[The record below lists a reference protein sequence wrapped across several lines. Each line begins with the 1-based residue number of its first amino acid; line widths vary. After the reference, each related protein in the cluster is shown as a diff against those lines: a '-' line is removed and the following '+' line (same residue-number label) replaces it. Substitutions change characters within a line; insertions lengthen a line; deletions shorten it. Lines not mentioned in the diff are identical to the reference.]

1 MRSTGIR
8 QSSERVVSDYSINIF
23 DSVDNNAIFDTVS
36 NYLINNIKYMSCT
49 PSNPKL
55 DKLLELTNNDVRKS
69 TEYLATIEDTS
80 FREWYQEKTG
90 RDFNEESIDANTVNA
105 IIAYNNRKTINT
117 QDYVQNVRTSRTGIF
132 GNDIAKEDHAINI
145 LSTIYLKSQGS
156 IRKALANR
164 KRKGEKEALKDKA
177 GNELSPQAAIKLT
190 MITYLN
196 RHLKENDKKLTQE
209 QKAYVGTIIRNLY
222 DGGNY
227 NRNELFDIVINS
239 PEVVSL
245 SKEFGIDTNEDFE
258 SNDDVKEDSEQNS
271 RQDDQETI
279 AALRADWSEL
289 SDQRKDIDKNV
300 SKEVKE
306 WFARLPKTNSNSF
319 INEQPD
325 TSNNTYSGIAESAT
339 FSSSFKALN
348 NYGNF
353 SSVETM
359 VESFHTIAE
368 RFKEVSHLEYAA
380 RLLEDEA
387 NVQIRNKIFTQLK
400 QSIWER
406 NEVIQSA
413 DGSNIVTKNRNTF
426 PKLNLQNK
434 ILNSF
439 DSLIHNPSIM
449 ANDIA
454 VLDELK
460 NRLSTLNN
468 SNTNEIQEISE
479 KLAAIFNKYNFGIN
493 RQGVVNYIRSFG
505 DSQLSN
511 ITSLINDLLE
521 FNKVVANASNILK
534 IDNEAQRI
542 YYAGEYSKAKNDE
555 EYTVVP
561 FDKSQLQYK
570 GGYANNIANR
580 ISDRFKDYQ
589 IVDSE
594 FNSINAENNLVSDIL
609 KNNYISKFFE
619 RINDNRYND
628 NPTANTELRDY
639 LVKFTNIPQYQYSN
653 ILIEKTL
660 SNGKVIP
667 GLLRLTDTGY
677 ELTEYY
683 REFGAQLYNGVS
695 NEVTGKAKSYKD
707 INALEWDI
715 ITLNEYANNGDNYE
729 MAKGVKKSKFFT
741 QTPSDAPKTF
751 VFNSYKLDYAGLFNT
766 GNYRANYEGK
776 MSYYYGNNKRQ
787 DVKSNSTLEAIKRG
801 ERTSTTRYESDGN
814 IDYWKKIKVGDIV
827 KFENNNGET
836 VLVRIIS
843 PLKKLDNNI
852 DVDIWSKKE
861 GWNKEYFEREVRP
874 RLNEAWQFEYELI
887 NNTYSINHGHPIYVA
902 YANIYAK
909 ELAEMAQA
917 INFLFET
924 TVENGVVTIMSD
936 ENGKPK
942 IKEEFKD
949 LRKSEA
955 RLNYH
960 YRKGILD
967 GNGRPTGNVF
977 KFRSLL
983 IDKVKNLSRYNSE
996 TAKSVDMNWL
1006 FEGGDVFSLLYGGK
1020 NSEISLIQDENGEYN
1035 IRLTGELRNS
1045 VYNYIDNYINY
1056 RIQESVAKYY
1066 SDKEFV
1072 DKYKNASQ
1080 ESFNSFIAEMVLN
1093 YEIQYNNLNDMFF
1106 GDEAYYKDSRD
1117 TIKRNKE
1124 YQAGGLA
1131 YAGYDLYNVQK
1142 HLGDITVAPN
1152 KTISIDSSFK
1162 YITLEDIQSSGKVLD
1177 DLKKQLDIANV
1188 SKETRAFILKQF
1200 SKDKSEVTDAQ
1211 SFITLDEFVR
1221 RMYLRGEYDSYKDL
1235 IEALYDETKP
1245 IDNVKLG
1252 ELSKKIQVQKNFYY
1266 DLEIDNDAKLANPI
1280 QIKNAEF
1287 VLIPRF
1293 LGNSEL
1299 GALAKYMTDNN
1310 IGQVNFTT
1318 TEKATT
1324 NRVLEFWDSHGKFP
1338 SKDKLKQFNLDVQTK
1353 YKTGW
1358 YSNLYTQQDIPQ
1370 HMDGEN
1376 KAGLQI
1382 VKKLIDNIGNTPE
1395 GQSLIKDFFDNF
1407 TANIQDSFKDA
1418 ASRIGVSI
1426 DARGNV
1432 VYEEGKVKID
1442 NNQFIALIKDELTRR
1457 GLDSNY
1463 RKYAEINPETGLPYM
1478 PAWTNLVRSKIE
1490 NIVNSI
1496 FTNRVTRQVLP
1507 GFHASQVS
1515 DVGITALSGRT
1526 DLRDLMQSKVE
1537 EKHGYSLG
1545 RKLTYHK
1552 DGSQIVEILLP
1563 KWMVKAYNTYDNE
1576 GNLVH
1581 EVTLEDLQ
1589 NAGLDTMIGYRI
1601 PTEGKQSIAVMKVV
1615 GLLDESQGST
1625 IVVPDEWVLQT
1636 GADFDIDSIYGIYHT
1651 AYFDRNGKPHKVEYI
1666 DGEDEVS
1673 TYRRYIGYINSL
1685 IDKETRK
1692 ATNSEF
1698 TKEEFKEAR
1707 KAARETV
1714 RKANEEYDKFLT
1726 DQVRDLIAETDET
1739 WAELPREIKDNLT
1752 ITFKSKELKF
1762 GERVDAIVSKMDFY
1776 KSEYANDEYV
1786 AKFAQQYR
1794 NIQSVIN
1801 EQREFYQNVK
1811 DNAEQLAIDY
1821 ADETRRARLEQT
1833 IQARAEIVGAMSLE
1847 EFSQLTVAQQNTR
1860 DARNN
1865 KIVDT
1870 FINIMNLPVSIGE
1883 NLSSSN
1889 FEDIKAAKSN
1899 IFEGLSETYRNIN
1912 SVIAQNWYRDANMSG
1927 ARLKAISV
1935 NRDNFASIGNKAK
1948 TIIDGA
1954 HGGFRFVYTYNTE
1967 KEAKDAQAKLRK
1979 RFRDVTRS
1987 GKEVMVDH
1995 NQLGWSYDNL
2005 NIDNRLITPY
2015 SSETTALILDG
2026 VKEGGV
2032 PNVDLYTFDVYK
2044 SIVDCGANYETSIL
2058 FVNQPVITELIA
2070 RQNANDNVFGETGFN
2085 PLIGLRRDMYIRL
2098 AKTVGIP
2105 ANSITKKTRLKDVK
2119 AMLEARGITINEDE
2133 LLEEGIR
2140 VTELREHLK
2149 DDVESTSYNNTDNL
2163 IYQIKALR
2171 AFEYFKEIGD
2181 QINTN
2186 MMVITSDKFGA
2197 GKSANEIDNVINRI
2211 TDIKNNNIARI
2222 KKGNPVL
2229 KAVTEE
2235 GNKYLIDAI
2244 YPKISFNTINDI
2256 NQDDS
2261 ESAYPSLYYQLK
2273 YSCIATEKIIR
2284 DSEIFKTQTPQFRE
2298 LVSKFDVRNL
2308 QTIQQLESFI
2318 INMSQAQSNFV
2329 NTNRF
2334 ITRSDNEFIPSYN
2347 LNLISSQQNTR
2358 ARLYGYTDV
2367 VGSFDMSD
2375 MSEKNVEAFMK
2386 LSPANKVVLIQRYT
2400 SDDNL
2405 FKNLNVEYKGR
2416 RNSYD
2421 RISII
2426 DSTISTESQYQMF
2439 RNAWHS
2445 NNPFVKLTAM
2455 DLVRYSMVVEG
2466 YKFKGGTVSKI
2477 IPVELLYGQDTGI
2490 DSDNGVSIATNIIN
2504 DSDKAINSMIQYGS
2518 ETGTYERLSNDDKAI
2533 EKLRDLFFRTNP
2545 NNPDVLTFE
2554 NKKYKESNK
2563 IVFNRLGVGMLSFK
2577 EAQERRMITG
2587 SEDNRK
2593 YRHYAKTN
2601 DNNKVLR
2608 LYKLVYDNDVVYML
2622 PTNPLE
2628 QNEIGEVSVNPDNNR
2643 MYLPLDILEEV
2654 SIRQHDPAFISSINI
2669 AMNSDIRKFV
2679 VLPKVF
2685 EVGASLLIEEA
2696 FPNSTVLTSPIK
2708 GQQIDTSR
2716 RYIIATTDNQAILD
2730 TIEFLEAVGITNYVV
2745 AAPNMNYG
2753 NIRKLIN
2760 DRNNEDIA
2768 AKRLQTAMTKLEA
2781 NEIQLRKKKSDNSE
2795 SPYYAQLKAS
2805 INQTIE
2811 DVNVNGIG
2819 FVPVLQTVVDNTGFR
2834 AGGYFRYEKEGN
2846 VYIVTNLGRIT
2857 TKSVSLTP
2865 DYMYSKKV
2873 TINSVSQLQ
2882 FPRRNAITQ
2891 VVKENARLY
2900 KFANNNII
2908 RVQTEDNFINEDIL
2922 ESALIDNDKEINDY
2936 ISRVIESVER
2946 SNANVEEAAL
2956 NDAFRSFT
2964 AIDLRS
2970 NTATKLND
2978 NLREQALRI
2987 INGYTNRRIDDF
2999 LFDIHN
3005 FFTTYVTNPDGTYK
3019 LDENGNKIVQEKWSI
3034 TNKKLFDR
3042 MLEDETLRTR
3052 YEMFLDD
3059 INRFVEDYS
3068 IIEAIQPYNI
3078 DEAYTVS
3085 ETEEE
3090 IEGLRRTNDM
3100 LKQIKD
3106 KFKRIK
3112 DLDNVVK
3119 RSTKM
3124 YFDNYIT
3131 SLSSDPRVQ
3140 SNMLS
3145 ITEAFEDENFF
3156 QFWLAD
3162 SQETHIPIVQIVLKQ
3177 MMNQLR
3183 ASEIEARDKKIAF
3196 TSAISAI
3203 IEDAKNNGIDV
3214 SLNDILDENGNLLLP
3229 YNETF
3234 TEKLRLLK
3242 EAVKLAQIEDP
3253 NGRDGLIYK
3262 KAKDELEKFLIDNVE
3277 REYVKEMYQEYYNTN
3292 QLLNKYPETYV
3303 KLMKLLHEEGDILST
3318 MIDNDY
3324 STLTVQN
3331 ERRLN
3336 EIQSELT
3343 EMRAVIDVD
3352 GNYKENYYEAN
3363 AVNNYL
3369 LSRRQ
3374 LNNKYKENRPKD
3386 AFTIRYKQA
3395 IEGLQY
3401 PETFETYRES
3411 AEWLKANTDYKLKG
3425 EFLDELKKAYMD
3437 TRAGNPFDSFV
3448 RTMAYG
3454 KYDETGV
3461 IDGTKF
3467 TEVQI
3472 ANLKKHQEQMFAAA
3486 VGRVKPNEE
3495 QAQKWLDEHISY
3507 INTVYYEAMYV
3518 AMNKMGKV
3526 VFDKWYNEN
3535 HVLNP
3540 ITKEYEPLA
3549 IWKQMVVK
3557 DEANNM
3563 EYSPKYKW
3571 LETKVKDKYKNPNY
3585 DEVKL
3590 QPSTNKYR
3598 NDKYYGMNN
3607 YQQQLYN
3614 EVDNLLNSLVKDKR
3628 SRAYIN
3634 RGYLPNQAV
3643 EQPHQGFTD
3652 YWQDFKRSHGWYD
3665 TPNKSDIELNLYKR
3679 FSNAPMLHSLS
3690 EIKLLP
3696 IREKQEGETT
3706 DEYLAYVRETQAKN
3720 NELRKQRAQENA
3732 ERNNPNVLER
3742 LNSFIDS
3749 MYNFNTRND
3758 IARLAKITSN
3768 QLRNMDII
3776 KRNPNDKL
3784 MDNRLLS
3791 RITGKQEIRTT
3802 KSDDSNIVKHFE
3814 NQVRKLVFNEFEM
3827 DEGTRS
3833 KVSRVMRNMVS
3844 SKFMMLNV
3852 TGGIAN
3858 VLYGKTQI
3866 QMEMAA
3872 GQFFKYKDF
3881 RKGEN
3886 EWMQNIGSYLADAYN
3901 ETTNN
3906 ETNAVIRLFNVIESD
3921 MVTERYG
3928 KGNNPM
3934 GKLENLLFIQQ
3945 TAGEHYM
3952 QNATLLAML
3961 HSHRVVAVNGKNKV
3975 MSFEQFAMGLRE
3987 EALLKVL
3994 RKNNPELVTKYETFR
4009 DKVLESYIE
4018 KERYVKFKAD
4028 IITDFLRS
4036 VPKEIREEFKATY
4049 KEDTKEERTKFE
4061 NHPSFRESLILKNGV
4076 ATLKP
4081 DSGLT
4086 NDDIAAFR
4094 NKVISV
4100 NHQIHGIYDKIGANQ
4115 LQQSWWGALL
4125 MQFHKHLV
4133 PGFQKRFGYRL
4144 GHFDGIYN
4152 ETRESISKGTY
4163 VSLGEFIAMPFK
4175 KYYELNDSNELQAV
4189 RTLQGI
4195 AKGYADFVA
4204 NLTTYYNILPE
4215 YDKANIRRCL
4225 GEWIAIT
4232 KAVALF
4238 VVGKLMLDDD
4248 DDSTQVADYI
4258 LYSADRLMSETI
4270 QYTPWGIANEGKKL
4284 YSQPVAALSIA
4295 SDNLKLLEACCSY
4308 IITGNPDDL
4317 YYNSGTYSG
4326 ENKLKVNIMKQIP
4339 LVNQIIKHQRL
4350 GANNSYYKV
4359 RSSPFSG
4366 LGQVVANMIT
4376 DEDEE

>member
-1 MRSTGIR
+1 
-8 QSSERVVSDYSINIF
+8 
-23 DSVDNNAIFDTVS
+23 
-36 NYLINNIKYMSCT
+36 MSCI

-55 DKLLELTNNDVRKS
+55 DKLLPLTNNDVRKS
-69 TEYLATIEDTS
+69 TEYLAIIEDDS
-80 FREWYQEKTG
+80 FRDWYKEKTG
-90 RDFNEESIDANTVNA
+90 RDFNDESIDNNTVNA
-105 IIAYNNRKTINT
+105 IIAYNNRETINT
-117 QDYVQNVRTSRTGIF
+117 QDYVQNVRTSRTGVF

-156 IRKALANR
+156 IRKALANK
-164 KRKGEKEALKDKA
+164 KRKGEEGIIKDKA
-177 GNELSPQAAIKLT
+177 GNELSPQAAVKLT

-196 RHLKENDKKLTQE
+196 RHLKENDKELTQE
-209 QKAYVGTIIRNLY
+209 QKSYIGTIIRNLY

-239 PEVVSL
+239 PEVISL
-245 SKEFGIDTNEDFE
+245 SKEFGIDTNEDYE
-258 SNDDVKEDSEQNS
+258 AGEDVKEDSEQNS
-271 RQDDQETI
+271 RQDDQESI

-289 SDQRKDIDKNV
+289 ADQRKNIDKNV

-306 WFARLPKTNSNSF
+306 WFARLPKTNSNAF
-319 INEQPD
+319 INEKPD
-325 TSNNTYSGIAESAT
+325 TSNNTYSGIAESAG
-339 FSSSFKALN
+339 FDSSFKAIN

-353 SSVETM
+353 SSVEAM
-359 VESFHTIAE
+359 VESFHTIAS

-387 NVQIRNKIFTQLK
+387 NVQIRNKIYTQLK

-406 NEVIQSA
+406 NEVVYSQ
-413 DGSNIVTKNRNTF
+413 DGSSIVTKNRNTF

-439 DSLIHNPSIM
+439 DSLIHNPSVM
-449 ANDIA
+449 TEDVA
-454 VLDELK
+454 VLEELK

-468 SNTNEIQEISE
+468 SNINEIQEITEQVS
-479 KLAAIFNKYNFGIN
+479 AIFNKYNFGVD
-493 RQGVVNYIRSFG
+493 RQGVVNYVRNFG
-505 DSQLSN
+505 DNQLSN
-511 ITSLINDLLE
+511 ITTLINDLLE
-521 FNKVVANASNILK
+521 FNKVVGKASNLLK

-542 YYAGEYSKAKNDE
+542 YYAGEYAKTKENE
-555 EYTVVP
+555 EYVVTP

-589 IVDSE
+589 IVNSE

-628 NPTANTELRDY
+628 NPTDNKELRDY
-639 LVKFTNIPQYQYSN
+639 LIQFTNIPQYQYSN

-660 SNGKVIP
+660 SNGKIVP

-729 MAKGVKKSKFFT
+729 MTKGVKKSKFFT

-751 VFNSYKLDYAGLFNT
+751 VFNSYKLDYTGLFNAN
-766 GNYRANYEGK
+766 GSIYR
-776 MSYYYGNNKRQ
+776 
-787 DVKSNSTLEAIKRG
+787 
-801 ERTSTTRYESDGN
+801 
-814 IDYWKKIKVGDIV
+814 
-827 KFENNNGET
+827 
-836 VLVRIIS
+836 
-843 PLKKLDNNI
+843 
-852 DVDIWSKKE
+852 
-861 GWNKEYFEREVRP
+861 
-874 RLNEAWQFEYELI
+874 
-887 NNTYSINHGHPIYVA
+887 GHPIYVS

-924 TVENGVVTIMSD
+924 TVENGVVTIVSD

-942 IKEEFKD
+942 IKDKFKD

-960 YRKGILD
+960 YRKSILD
-967 GNGRPTGNVF
+967 RNGNPTGNVF

-983 IDKVKNLSRYNSE
+983 IDKVNKIDNYKYSSSE
-996 TAKSVDMNWL
+996 IAKRVDMNWL
-1006 FEGGDVFSLLYGGK
+1006 FEGGNVFSLLYGGK

-1035 IRLTGELRNS
+1035 ISFTGGLRNS

-1056 RIQESVAKYY
+1056 RIQEAVAKY
-1066 SDKEFV
+1066 SSNKEFV

-1080 ESFNSFIAEMVLN
+1080 ESFNAFIAEMVLN

-1152 KTISIDSSFK
+1152 KTISVDSSFK
-1162 YITLEDIQSSGKVLD
+1162 YITLEDVQSSGGVIA
-1177 DLKKQLDIANV
+1177 DLKKQLKIANV
-1188 SKETRAFILKQF
+1188 SKETEAFILKQF
-1200 SKDKSEVTDAQ
+1200 AKDKSEVTDAQ

-1235 IEALYDETKP
+1235 IEALYDESKP

-1299 GALAKYMTDNN
+1299 GLLAKYMTDNN

-1338 SKDKLKQFNLDVQTK
+1338 SKKKLEMFTSDIQTK

-1395 GQSLIKDFFDNF
+1395 GQALIKDFFDNF

-1426 DARGNV
+1426 DAKGNV
-1432 VYEEGKVKID
+1432 VYEDGKAKID

-1463 RKYAEINPETGLPYM
+1463 RKYAEINPETGMPYM

-1496 FTNRVTRQVLP
+1496 FTNRITRQVLP

-1515 DVGITALSGRT
+1515 DIGMTSLSGRT

-1537 EKHGYSLG
+1537 EKHGYNLG

-1552 DGSQIVEILLP
+1552 DGNQEVEILLP
-1563 KWMVKAYNTYDNE
+1563 KWMVKGYNTYDNE

-1581 EVTLEDLQ
+1581 EVTIEDLQ
-1589 NAGLDTMIGYRI
+1589 AAGLDTMIGYRI
-1601 PTEGKQSIAVMKVV
+1601 PTEGKQSVAVMKVV

-1651 AYFDRNGKPHKVEYI
+1651 AYFDENGKPHKVEYI
-1666 DGEDEVS
+1666 EGEDDAAVE
-1673 TYRRYIGYINSL
+1673 RRYNNYLFSNL
-1685 IDKETRK
+1685 
-1692 ATNSEF
+1692 
-1698 TKEEFKEAR
+1698 TKENIQDAR
-1707 KAARETV
+1707 DIAI
-1714 RKANEEYDKFLT
+1714 
-1726 DQVRDLIAETDET
+1726 DLSQEGLSYA
-1739 WAELPREIKDNLT
+1739 
-1752 ITFKSKELKF
+1752 
-1762 GERVDAIVSKMDFY
+1762 DAY
-1776 KSEYANDEYV
+1776 KSAITKY
-1786 AKFAQQYR
+1786 
-1794 NIQSVIN
+1794 
-1801 EQREFYQNVK
+1801 
-1811 DNAEQLAIDY
+1811 AEQSGLY
-1821 ADETRRARLEQT
+1821 
-1833 IQARAEIVGAMSLE
+1833 SKE

-1935 NRDNFASIGNKAK
+1935 NRDNFASISNKAK

-1967 KEAKDAQAKLRK
+1967 KEAKDAQSKLRK
-1979 RFRDVTRS
+1979 RFRDVTRK

-2070 RQNANDNVFGETGFN
+2070 RQNANDNVFGETGFD
-2085 PLIGLRRDMYIRL
+2085 PLMGLKKDLYIRL
-2098 AKTVGIP
+2098 VRSLGIP
-2105 ANSITKKTRLKDVK
+2105 ANNISKKTRLKDIK
-2119 AMLEARGITINEDE
+2119 SMLGGKEISINENE

-2140 VTELREHLK
+2140 VNELKEHLK
-2149 DDVESTSYNNTDNL
+2149 DNVENIGYTNVDNL
-2163 IYQIKALR
+2163 IYQIKVLR

-2211 TDIKNNNIARI
+2211 ADIKNNNITRI

-2244 YPKISFNTINDI
+2244 YPKIGFNTINDI

-2298 LVSKFDVRNL
+2298 LVSKFDIRNL

-2318 INMSQAQSNFV
+2318 INMSQAQSSFV

-2334 ITRSDNEFIPSYN
+2334 ITKSDNEFIPSYN

-2386 LSPANKVVLIQRYT
+2386 LSPANKIVLIQRYT

-2490 DSDNGVSIATNIIN
+2490 DSDNGVSTATNIIN
-2504 DSDKAINSMIQYGS
+2504 DADRAINSMIQYSS
-2518 ETGTYERLSNDDKAI
+2518 ESGTYERASNDDKAI
-2533 EKLRDLFFRTNP
+2533 EKLRDLFFRTNH

-2554 NKKYKESNK
+2554 NKKYKESNR
-2563 IVFNRLGVGMLSFK
+2563 IVFNRLGIGMLSFK

-2608 LYKLVYDNDVVYML
+2608 LYKLVYHNDVVYML

-2628 QNEIGEVSVNPDNNR
+2628 QNEIGEVSVNPDNNK
-2643 MYLPLDILEEV
+2643 MYLSLDALKEI
-2654 SIRQHDPAFISSINI
+2654 SINQYDPAFISSVNI
-2669 AMNSDIRKFV
+2669 AMNSDIRKFI
-2679 VLPKVF
+2679 VLPRVF
-2685 EVGASLLIEEA
+2685 KVGASLIEEA

-2708 GQQIDTSR
+2708 NQQIDTSR

-2730 TIEFLEAVGITNYVV
+2730 TIESLEAAGITNYVV
-2745 AAPNMNYG
+2745 VAPNMNYG

-2760 DRNNEDIA
+2760 ERNNSDIA
-2768 AKRLQTAMTKLEA
+2768 AKRLQSAMTKLEA
-2781 NEIQLRKKKSDNSE
+2781 NEVQLRKKKSDNSE

-2805 INQTIE
+2805 INQTIN
-2811 DVNVNGIG
+2811 DVNVNGVG
-2819 FVPVLQTVVDNTGFR
+2819 FVPVLQTIVDNTGFR
-2834 AGGYFRYEKEGN
+2834 AGGYFRYEKEGE
-2846 VYIVTNLGRIT
+2846 VYIVTNLGRLT
-2857 TKSVSLTP
+2857 SKSVSLTP

-2873 TINSVSQLQ
+2873 TINSIAQLQ
-2882 FPRRNAITQ
+2882 FPRRNAIAQ
-2891 VVKENARLY
+2891 VVKENARLD

-2908 RVQTEDNFINEDIL
+2908 RVQTELDFINEDIL
-2922 ESALIDNDKEINDY
+2922 ESALVDNDREINDY

-2956 NDAFRSFT
+2956 NDAFRSFA

-2978 NLREQALRI
+2978 NLREQALKI

-3005 FFTTYVTNPDGTYK
+3005 FYTTYVVNSDGTYE
-3019 LDENGNKIVQEKWSI
+3019 LDENGNKIVKEKWSI

-3059 INRFVEDYS
+3059 INRFVEDYA
-3068 IIEAIQPYNI
+3068 IIEAIQPYDI
-3078 DEAYTVS
+3078 DEAHNLS

-3124 YFDNYIT
+3124 YFDSYIT

-3183 ASEIEARDKKIAF
+3183 ASEIDARDKKIAF

-3234 TEKLRLLK
+3234 TDKLRSLK

-3277 REYVKEMYQEYYNTN
+3277 REYVKEMYQEYYNMN

-3331 ERRLN
+3331 ERRLG
-3336 EIQSELT
+3336 EIRGELT
-3343 EMRAVIDVD
+3343 EMRATIDVD

-3369 LSRRQ
+3369 LARRQ
-3374 LNNKYKENRPKD
+3374 LNNKYKESKPKD
-3386 AFTIRYKQA
+3386 AFVIRYKQA

-3401 PETFETYRES
+3401 PETSETYKES
-3411 AEWLKANTDYKLKG
+3411 AEWLKANTDYKLKSQ
-3425 EFLDELKKAYMD
+3425 FLDELKKAYMD

-3454 KYDETGV
+3454 KYDETGT

-3467 TEVQI
+3467 TEVQV

-3486 VGRVKPNEE
+3486 VGRVKPNET
-3495 QAQKWLDEHISY
+3495 QAQEWLDNHVSY
-3507 INTVYYEAMYV
+3507 VNTVYYEAMYV
-3518 AMNKMGKV
+3518 AMNKMGKA
-3526 VFDKWYNEN
+3526 VFDKWYNDN

-3549 IWKQMVVK
+3549 IWRQMIVK

-3598 NDKYYGMNN
+3598 NDKYYGMNV
-3607 YQQQLYN
+3607 YQQKLYN
-3614 EVDNLLNSLVKDKR
+3614 EVDSLLNELVKDKR

-3791 RITGKQEIRTT
+3791 RITGKQEIRTA
-3802 KSDDSNIVKHFE
+3802 KSEDSNIVKHFE

-3844 SKFMMLNV
+3844 SKFMMLNI

-3928 KGNNPM
+3928 KGSNPM

-3961 HSHRVVAVNGKNKV
+3961 HSHRVVTVDGKNKV

-3994 RKNNPELVTKYETFR
+3994 RKNNPELVSKYETFR

-4036 VPKEIREEFKATY
+4036 VPKEIREEFKTTY
-4049 KEDTKEERTKFE
+4049 KEDTKEEQKKFE

-4086 NDDIAAFR
+4086 NEDIAAFR

-4133 PGFQKRFGYRL
+4133 PGYQKRFGYRL

-4163 VSLGEFIAMPFK
+4163 VSLGEFIIMPFK
-4175 KYYELNDSNELQAV
+4175 KYYELNNSNELQAV

-4258 LYSADRLMSETI
+4258 LYGADRLMSETI
-4270 QYTPWGIANEGKKL
+4270 QYTPWGLANEGKKL

-4350 GANNSYYKV
+4350 GSNNSYYKV

>member
-1 MRSTGIR
+1 M
-8 QSSERVVSDYSINIF
+8 NLF
-23 DSVDNNAIFDTVS
+23 DSIDNNAIFGNVS
-36 NYLINNIKYMSCT
+36 NNLINNIKYMSCI

-55 DKLLELTNNDVRKS
+55 DKLLTLINNDVRKS
-69 TEYLATIEDTS
+69 TEYLATIEDNS
-80 FREWYQEKTG
+80 FRDWYKEKTG
-90 RDFNEESIDANTVNA
+90 RDFNDENIDTNTVNA
-105 IIAYNNRKTINT
+105 IIAYNNRETINT
-117 QDYVQNVRTSRTGIF
+117 KDYVQNVRTSRTGVF

-145 LSTIYLKSQGS
+145 LATIYLKSQGS
-156 IRKALANR
+156 IRKALANK
-164 KRKGEKEALKDKA
+164 KRKGESEVIKDKA

-245 SKEFGIDTNEDFE
+245 SKEFGIDTNEDYE
-258 SNDDVKEDSEQNS
+258 AGDDVKEDSEQNS

-279 AALRADWSEL
+279 AALRADWSEI

-325 TSNNTYSGIAESAT
+325 TSNNTYSGMAESAT
-339 FSSSFKALN
+339 FSSSFKAIN

-353 SSVETM
+353 SSVEAM
-359 VESFHTIAE
+359 VESFHTIAA

-387 NVQIRNKIFTQLK
+387 NVQMRNKIFTQLK

-406 NEVIQSA
+406 NEVVYSQ
-413 DGSNIVTKNRNTF
+413 DGSNVVTKNRNTF

-460 NRLSTLNN
+460 NRLSTLKN
-468 SNTNEIQEISE
+468 SSINEIQEITE
-479 KLAAIFNKYNFGIN
+479 QIAAIFNKYNFGIN
-493 RQGVVNYIRSFG
+493 RQGVINYVRNFG
-505 DSQLSN
+505 DNQLSN
-511 ITSLINDLLE
+511 ISSIVDDLLE
-521 FNKVVANASNILK
+521 FNKVVGKATNLLK

-542 YYAGEYSKAKNDE
+542 YYAGEYAKTKENE
-555 EYTVVP
+555 EYVVVP

-580 ISDRFKDYQ
+580 ISNRFKDYQ

-628 NPTANTELRDY
+628 NPVSNTELRDY
-639 LVKFTNIPQYQYSN
+639 LVKFTNIPQYRYSN

-660 SNGKVIP
+660 SNGKIVP

-836 VLVRIIS
+836 VLVRVTS

-924 TVENGVVTIMSD
+924 TVENGVVTIISD

-996 TAKSVDMNWL
+996 TAKNVDMNWL
-1006 FEGGDVFSLLYGGK
+1006 FDGGDVFSCLYGGK

-1056 RIQESVAKYY
+1056 RIQEAVAKYY

-1142 HLGDITVAPN
+1142 HLGDIVVSPN
-1152 KTISIDSSFK
+1152 KTISVDSSFK
-1162 YITLEDIQSSGKVLD
+1162 YITLEDVQSKGGVIE
-1177 DLKKQLDIANV
+1177 DLKKQLKIAKV
-1188 SKETRAFILKQF
+1188 SKETEAFVLKQF
-1200 SKDKSEVTDAQ
+1200 AKDKSEVTDAQ
-1211 SFITLDEFVR
+1211 SLITLDEFVR
-1221 RMYLRGEYDSYKDL
+1221 RIYLRGEYDNYKDL
-1235 IEALYDETKP
+1235 IEALYDESKP

-1299 GALAKYMTDNN
+1299 GLLAKYMTDNN

-1324 NRVLEFWDSHGKFP
+1324 NRVLEFWDAHGKFP
-1338 SKDKLKQFNLDVQTK
+1338 SKERLKRFNEDIQTK

-1382 VKKLIDNIGNTPE
+1382 VKKLIDNIGNTHE

-1515 DVGITALSGRT
+1515 DVGMTALSGRT

-1537 EKHGYSLG
+1537 EKHGYGLG

-1692 ATNSEF
+1692 ATSSEF
-1698 TKEEFKEAR
+1698 TKEEFKETR

-1714 RKANEEYDKFLT
+1714 LKANEEYDKFLT

-1739 WAELPREIKDNLT
+1739 WAGLPREIKDNLT

-1776 KSEYANDEYV
+1776 ESEYANDEYV

-1847 EFSQLTVAQQNTR
+1847 EFSKLTVAQQNTR

-1967 KEAKDAQAKLRK
+1967 KEAKDAQRNLRK
-1979 RFRDVTRS
+1979 RFRDVTRK

-2098 AKTVGIP
+2098 AKSLGIP
-2105 ANSITKKTRLKDVK
+2105 ANSITKRTRLKDIK
-2119 AMLEARGITINEDE
+2119 SMLEAKGISINEDE

-2140 VTELREHLK
+2140 VTELKEHLK
-2149 DDVESTSYNNTDNL
+2149 DNVENIDSTNADNL

-2181 QINTN
+2181 QINAN

-2211 TDIKNNNIARI
+2211 TDIKKSNITRT

-2261 ESAYPSLYYQLK
+2261 ESVYPSLYYQLK

-2347 LNLISSQQNTR
+2347 LNLISSQQNIR

-2466 YKFKGGTVSKI
+2466 YKFKGGTISKI

-2490 DSDNGVSIATNIIN
+2490 DSDNGVSTATNIIN

-2518 ETGTYERLSNDDKAI
+2518 ETGTYERLSNDDNAI

-2563 IVFNRLGVGMLSFK
+2563 IVFNRLGVGVLSFK
-2577 EAQERRMITG
+2577 EAQERKMITG
-2587 SEDNRK
+2587 SENNRK

-2643 MYLPLDILEEV
+2643 MFLPLDILEEV
-2654 SIRQHDPAFISSINI
+2654 SINQYDPAFISSINI

-2679 VLPKVF
+2679 VLPKAF
-2685 EVGASLLIEEA
+2685 EAGANLLIEEA

-2708 GQQIDTSR
+2708 GQQVDTSR

-2730 TIEFLEAVGITNYVV
+2730 TIESLEAVGITNYVV

-2760 DRNNEDIA
+2760 DRNNIDIA

-2781 NEIQLRKKKSDNSE
+2781 NKVQLRKKKSDNSE

-2846 VYIVTNLGRIT
+2846 VYIVTNLGRVT

-2891 VVKENARLY
+2891 VVKENARLD

-2908 RVQTEDNFINEDIL
+2908 RVQTEDNFINEDVL

-3034 TNKKLFDR
+3034 TNKKLFDL
-3042 MLEDETLRTR
+3042 MLKDETLRTR

-3124 YFDNYIT
+3124 YFDSYIT

-3234 TEKLRLLK
+3234 TEKLRSLK

-3401 PETFETYRES
+3401 PETSETYRES
-3411 AEWLKANTDYKLKG
+3411 VEWLKANTDYKLKG

-3844 SKFMMLNV
+3844 SKFMMLNI

-3886 EWMQNIGSYLADAYN
+3886 EWIQNVGSYLADAYN

-3906 ETNAVIRLFNVIESD
+3906 ETNAIIRLFNVIESD

-4195 AKGYADFVA
+4195 AKGYADFVG

-4225 GEWIAIT
+4225 GEWIGIV

-4270 QYTPWGIANEGKKL
+4270 QYTPWGMINEGQKL
-4284 YSQPVAALSIA
+4284 YSQPVAAFSIA
-4295 SDNLKLLEACCSY
+4295 QDTLRLLGACCTY
-4308 IITGNPDDL
+4308 IVTGNSDDL
-4317 YYNSGTYSG
+4317 YYSSGSYSG
-4326 ENKLKVNIMKQIP
+4326 ENKLAVNFFKQVP
-4339 LVNQIIKHQRL
+4339 LVNQIRKHERL

-4366 LGQVVANMIT
+4366 LGQVIANMIT
-4376 DEDEE
+4376 GEDEE

>member
-1 MRSTGIR
+1 
-8 QSSERVVSDYSINIF
+8 
-23 DSVDNNAIFDTVS
+23 
-36 NYLINNIKYMSCT
+36 MSCT

-69 TEYLATIEDTS
+69 TEYLAIIEDTS

-90 RDFNEESIDANTVNA
+90 RDFNEESIDTNTVNA
-105 IIAYNNRKTINT
+105 IIAYNNRETINT
-117 QDYVQNVRTSRTGIF
+117 QDYVQNVRTSRTGVF

-164 KRKGEKEALKDKA
+164 KRKGEKEVLKDKA
-177 GNELSPQAAIKLT
+177 GNELSPQAAVKLT

-209 QKAYVGTIIRNLY
+209 QKTYIGTIIRNLY

-239 PEVVSL
+239 PEVISL
-245 SKEFGIDTNEDFE
+245 SKEFGIDTNEDYE
-258 SNDDVKEDSEQNS
+258 TNDDAKEGSEQDG
-271 RQDDQETI
+271 RQEDPETI
-279 AALRADWSEL
+279 ASLRADWSEL
-289 SDQRKDIDKNV
+289 ADQRKDIDKNV

-319 INEQPD
+319 INEKPD
-325 TSNNTYSGIAESAT
+325 TASDTYSGIAESAG

-353 SSVETM
+353 SSVEAM

-368 RFKEVSHLEYAA
+368 RFEEVSHLEYAA

-387 NVQIRNKIFTQLK
+387 NVQMRNKIFTQLK

-406 NEVIQSA
+406 NEVVYSQ
-413 DGSNIVTKNRNTF
+413 DGSNVVTKNRNTF

-460 NRLSTLNN
+460 NRLSTLKN
-468 SNTNEIQEISE
+468 SNTNEIQEITE
-479 KLAAIFNKYNFGIN
+479 QIAAIFNKYNFGIN
-493 RQGVVNYIRSFG
+493 RQGVVNYVRNFG
-505 DSQLSN
+505 DNQLSN
-511 ITSLINDLLE
+511 ISSIVDDLLE
-521 FNKVVANASNILK
+521 FNKVVGKATNLLK

-542 YYAGEYSKAKNDE
+542 YYAGEYAKTKENE
-555 EYTVVP
+555 EYVVVP

-580 ISDRFKDYQ
+580 ISNRFKDYQ

-628 NPTANTELRDY
+628 NPVSNTELRDY
-639 LVKFTNIPQYQYSN
+639 LVKFTNIPQYRYSN

-660 SNGKVIP
+660 SNGKIVP

-729 MAKGVKKSKFFT
+729 MTKGVKKSKFFT

-751 VFNSYKLDYAGLFNT
+751 VFNSYKLDYTGLFNAN
-766 GNYRANYEGK
+766 GSIYR
-776 MSYYYGNNKRQ
+776 
-787 DVKSNSTLEAIKRG
+787 
-801 ERTSTTRYESDGN
+801 
-814 IDYWKKIKVGDIV
+814 
-827 KFENNNGET
+827 
-836 VLVRIIS
+836 
-843 PLKKLDNNI
+843 
-852 DVDIWSKKE
+852 
-861 GWNKEYFEREVRP
+861 
-874 RLNEAWQFEYELI
+874 
-887 NNTYSINHGHPIYVA
+887 GHPIYVA

-924 TVENGVVTIMSD
+924 TVENGVVTIVSD

-960 YRKGILD
+960 YRKSILD
-967 GNGRPTGNVF
+967 SNGNPTGNVF

-983 IDKVKNLSRYNSE
+983 IDKIKNLSRYNSE
-996 TAKSVDMNWL
+996 TAKNVDMNWL

-1020 NSEISLIQDENGEYN
+1020 NNEISLIQDENGEYN

-1045 VYNYIDNYINY
+1045 VYNYIDSYINY
-1056 RIQESVAKYY
+1056 RIQEGIAKYSSY
-1066 SDKEFV
+1066 KEFV

-1080 ESFNSFIAEMVLN
+1080 ESFNAFIAEMVLN

-1124 YQAGGLA
+1124 YQSGGLA

-1152 KTISIDSSFK
+1152 KTISVDSSFK
-1162 YITLEDIQSSGKVLD
+1162 YITLEDVQSSGKVLD
-1177 DLKKQLDIANV
+1177 DLKKQLNIANV

-1338 SKDKLKQFNLDVQTK
+1338 SKEKLKQFNLDVQTK

-1418 ASRIGVSI
+1418 ASHIGVEI
-1426 DARGNV
+1426 DAKGNV
-1432 VYEEGKVKID
+1432 VYEGNQAKID
-1442 NNQFIALIKDELTRR
+1442 NNKFISLIKDELTRR

-1515 DVGITALSGRT
+1515 DIGMTELSGRG
-1526 DLRDLMQSKVE
+1526 DLRDLMQSRVE

-1563 KWMVKAYNTYDNE
+1563 KWMVKAYNTYDSE
-1576 GNLVH
+1576 GNLVK

-1601 PTEGKQSIAVMKVV
+1601 PTEGKQSVAVMKVV

-1651 AYFDRNGKPHKVEYI
+1651 ATFDKNGKLQKVEYI
-1666 DGEDEVS
+1666 EGEDDAAVN
-1673 TYRRYIGYINSL
+1673 RRYNNYLFNNLSKENIQDARDIA
-1685 IDKETRK
+1685 IDLSQEGLSYAEAYESAITKYAEQGGLY
-1692 ATNSEF
+1692 S
-1698 TKEEFKEAR
+1698 KEEF
-1707 KAARETV
+1707 
-1714 RKANEEYDKFLT
+1714 
-1726 DQVRDLIAETDET
+1726 
-1739 WAELPREIKDNLT
+1739 
-1752 ITFKSKELKF
+1752 SK
-1762 GERVDAIVSKMDFY
+1762 
-1776 KSEYANDEYV
+1776 
-1786 AKFAQQYR
+1786 
-1794 NIQSVIN
+1794 
-1801 EQREFYQNVK
+1801 
-1811 DNAEQLAIDY
+1811 
-1821 ADETRRARLEQT
+1821 
-1833 IQARAEIVGAMSLE
+1833 
-1847 EFSQLTVAQQNTR
+1847 LTVAQQNTR

-1870 FINIMNLPVSIGE
+1870 FIKIMNLPVSIGE

-1889 FEDIKAAKSN
+1889 FEDIKAAKAN

-1935 NRDNFASIGNKAK
+1935 NRDNFVSISNKAK

-1954 HGGFRFVYTYNTE
+1954 HGGFRFTYTYSTE
-1967 KEAKDAQAKLRK
+1967 KEAKDAQSKLRK
-1979 RFRDVTRS
+1979 RFRDVTRK
-1987 GKEVMVDH
+1987 GKEVTVDH

-2058 FVNQPVITELIA
+2058 FINQPVITELIA

-2085 PLIGLRRDMYIRL
+2085 PLIGLKRDMYIRL
-2098 AKTVGIP
+2098 AKAVGIP
-2105 ANSITKKTRLKDVK
+2105 ANNITKKTRLKDVK
-2119 AMLEARGITINEDE
+2119 KMLESREIKINEDE
-2133 LLEEGIR
+2133 LLEEGIK

-2149 DDVESTSYNNTDNL
+2149 DNVENIDSANTENL

-2171 AFEYFKEIGD
+2171 AFEYFKEIGK
-2181 QINTN
+2181 QINSN

-2211 TDIKNNNIARI
+2211 NDIKKNNVGRI
-2222 KKGNPVL
+2222 KKGQPVL

-2244 YPKISFNTINDI
+2244 YPKTNFNTINDI
-2256 NQDDS
+2256 NQDEL

-2298 LVSKFDVRNL
+2298 LVSRFGIRNL

-2334 ITRSDNEFIPSYN
+2334 ITKSNNEFIPSYN
-2347 LNLISSQQNTR
+2347 LNLISSQQDTR
-2358 ARLYGYTDV
+2358 ARLYGYTDIV
-2367 VGSFDMSD
+2367 SSFDMSD

-2386 LSPANKVVLIQRYT
+2386 LSPANKVALIQRYT
-2400 SDDNL
+2400 SDNNL

-2421 RISII
+2421 RITIV

-2439 RNAWHS
+2439 RNAWHN
-2445 NNPFVKLTAM
+2445 NNPFIKLATM
-2455 DLVRYSMVVEG
+2455 DLIRYSMVVEG

-2490 DSDNGVSIATNIIN
+2490 DSDNGVSSATNIIN
-2504 DSDKAINSMIQYGS
+2504 DSDRAINSMIQYGS
-2518 ETGTYERLSNDDKAI
+2518 ETGTYERASNDAATI

-2545 NNPDVLTFE
+2545 NNPDVLVFE

-2563 IVFNRLGVGMLSFK
+2563 ITFNRLGVGRLSFK
-2577 EAQERRMITG
+2577 EAQERGMITG
-2587 SEDNRK
+2587 SENNRR

-2601 DNNKVLR
+2601 DNNKTLR
-2608 LYKLVYDNDVVYML
+2608 LYKLVYYNDTVYML

-2643 MYLPLDILEEV
+2643 MFLPLDILEDV
-2654 SIRQHDPAFISSINI
+2654 SINQYDVAFISSVNI
-2669 AMNSDIRKFV
+2669 GITSDTRKFM
-2679 VLPKVF
+2679 VLPTVF
-2685 EVGASLLIEEA
+2685 ERGADTLIEEV
-2696 FPNSTVLTSPIK
+2696 FPNSIVLTSPIK
-2708 GQQIDTSR
+2708 EQQIDTSR
-2716 RYIIATTDNQAILD
+2716 KYIVAITDNNTLLE
-2730 TIEFLEAVGITNYVV
+2730 TIESLDAAGVHDYVV
-2745 AAPNMNYG
+2745 AAPNMNYN
-2753 NIRKLIN
+2753 NIRRIIN
-2760 DRNNEDIA
+2760 ERNNADIA
-2768 AKRLQTAMTKLEA
+2768 AKRLQAAMTKLEA
-2781 NEIQLRKKKSDNSE
+2781 NEVQLRKKKSDNSE

-2846 VYIVTNLGRIT
+2846 VYIVTNLGRVT

-2891 VVKENARLY
+2891 VVKENARLD

-2908 RVQTEDNFINEDIL
+2908 RVQTEDNFINEDVL

-3078 DEAYTVS
+3078 DEAYTIS

-3124 YFDNYIT
+3124 YFDSYIT

-3196 TSAISAI
+3196 TSAISTI

-3234 TEKLRLLK
+3234 TEKLRSLK

-3318 MIDNDY
+3318 MINNDY

-3343 EMRAVIDVD
+3343 KMRAVIDVN

-3401 PETFETYRES
+3401 PETSKTYRES

-3448 RTMAYG
+3448 CTMAYG

-3495 QAQKWLDEHISY
+3495 QAQKWLEEHISY
-3507 INTVYYEAMYV
+3507 INTVYYEAMYI

-3549 IWKQMVVK
+3549 IWRQMVVK

-3614 EVDNLLNSLVKDKR
+3614 EVDNLLNSLIKDKR

-3844 SKFMMLNV
+3844 SKFMMLNI

-3928 KGNNPM
+3928 KGSNPM

-3961 HSHRVVAVNGKNKV
+3961 HSHRVVNVDGKNKI
-3975 MSFEQFAMGLRE
+3975 MSFEQYAMNLRE
-3987 EALLKVL
+3987 GALLKVL
-3994 RKNNPELVTKYETFR
+3994 RKNSPELVSKYETFK
-4009 DKVLESYIE
+4009 DKILESYVE
-4018 KERYVKFKAD
+4018 KERYVKFRAD

-4036 VPKEIREEFKATY
+4036 IPKELRKEFKTTY
-4049 KEDTKEERTKFE
+4049 KEDTKEERIKFE
-4061 NHPSFRESLILKNGV
+4061 QHPSFRESLILKNGV
-4076 ATLKP
+4076 ATLKK

-4133 PGFQKRFGYRL
+4133 PGYQKRFGYRL

-4195 AKGYADFVA
+4195 AKGYADFVG
-4204 NLTTYYNILPE
+4204 NLTAYYNILPE

-4225 GEWIAIT
+4225 SEWIGIV

-4238 VVGKLMLDDD
+4238 VAGKLMLDDD

-4270 QYTPWGIANEGKKL
+4270 QYTPWGMINEGQKL
-4284 YSQPVAALSIA
+4284 YSQPVAAFSIA
-4295 SDNLKLLEACCSY
+4295 QDTLKLLGACCSY
-4308 IITGNPDDL
+4308 IITGNSDDL
-4317 YYNSGTYSG
+4317 YYSSGSYSG
-4326 ENKLKVNIMKQIP
+4326 ENKLAVNFFKQVP
-4339 LVNQIIKHQRL
+4339 LVNQIRKHERL

-4366 LGQVVANMIT
+4366 LGQIVANMIT
-4376 DEDEE
+4376 GEDEE

>member
-1 MRSTGIR
+1 M
-8 QSSERVVSDYSINIF
+8 NLF
-23 DSVDNNAIFDTVS
+23 DSIDNNVIFGNVS
-36 NYLINNIKYMSCT
+36 NNLINNIKCMSCI

-105 IIAYNNRKTINT
+105 IIAYNNRETINT
-117 QDYVQNVRTSRTGIF
+117 QDYVQNVRTSRTGVF

-145 LSTIYLKSQGS
+145 LATIYLKSQGS

-164 KRKGEKEALKDKA
+164 KRKGEKEVLKDKA
-177 GNELSPQAAIKLT
+177 GNELSPQAAVKLT

-209 QKAYVGTIIRNLY
+209 QKTYIGTIIRNLY

-239 PEVVSL
+239 PEVISL
-245 SKEFGIDTNEDFE
+245 SKEFGIDTNEDYE
-258 SNDDVKEDSEQNS
+258 TNDDAKEGSEQDG
-271 RQDDQETI
+271 RQEDPETI
-279 AALRADWSEL
+279 ASLRADWSEL
-289 SDQRKDIDKNV
+289 ADQRKDIDKNV

-319 INEQPD
+319 INEKPD
-325 TSNNTYSGIAESAT
+325 TASDTYSGIAESAG

-353 SSVETM
+353 SSVEAM
-359 VESFHTIAE
+359 VESFHTIAA

-387 NVQIRNKIFTQLK
+387 NVQMRNKIFTQLK

-413 DGSNIVTKNRNTF
+413 DGSNVVTKNRNTF

-439 DSLIHNPSIM
+439 DSLVHNPSIM
-449 ANDIA
+449 NGDVA
-454 VLDELK
+454 VLEELK
-460 NRLSTLNN
+460 NKLSTLNN

-479 KLAAIFNKYNFGIN
+479 ELAAIFNKYNFGIN

-555 EYTVVP
+555 EYVVVP

-628 NPTANTELRDY
+628 NPVNNTELRDY
-639 LVKFTNIPQYQYSN
+639 LVKFTNIPQYRYSN

-660 SNGKVIP
+660 SNGKIVP

-751 VFNSYKLDYAGLFNT
+751 VFNSYKLDYTGLFNT
-766 GNYRANYEGK
+766 N
-776 MSYYYGNNKRQ
+776 
-787 DVKSNSTLEAIKRG
+787 
-801 ERTSTTRYESDGN
+801 
-814 IDYWKKIKVGDIV
+814 GDIY
-827 KFENNNGET
+827 
-836 VLVRIIS
+836 R
-843 PLKKLDNNI
+843 
-852 DVDIWSKKE
+852 
-861 GWNKEYFEREVRP
+861 
-874 RLNEAWQFEYELI
+874 
-887 NNTYSINHGHPIYVA
+887 GHPIYVA

-924 TVENGVVTIMSD
+924 TVENGVVTIVSD

-967 GNGRPTGNVF
+967 SNGVPTGNVF

-983 IDKVKNLSRYNSE
+983 IDKVNKIDNYKYSSSE
-996 TAKSVDMNWL
+996 IAKRVDMNWL
-1006 FEGGDVFSLLYGGK
+1006 FEGGNVFSLLYGGK

-1035 IRLTGELRNS
+1035 IRLTGGLRNS

-1056 RIQESVAKYY
+1056 RIQEAIAKYS

-1162 YITLEDIQSSGKVLD
+1162 YITLEDVQSSGKVLD

-1293 LGNSEL
+1293 LGNSEF

-1338 SKDKLKQFNLDVQTK
+1338 SKEKLKQFNLDVQTK

-1601 PTEGKQSIAVMKVV
+1601 PTEGKQSVAVMKVV

-1625 IVVPDEWVLQT
+1625 IVVPNEWVLQT

-1651 AYFDRNGKPHKVEYI
+1651 ATFDKNGKPQKVEYI
-1666 DGEDEVS
+1666 EGEDDAAVD
-1673 TYRRYIGYINSL
+1673 RRYNNYLFNNLSKENIQDARDIA
-1685 IDKETRK
+1685 IDLSQEGLSYAEAYESAITKYAEQGGLY
-1692 ATNSEF
+1692 S
-1698 TKEEFKEAR
+1698 KEEF
-1707 KAARETV
+1707 
-1714 RKANEEYDKFLT
+1714 
-1726 DQVRDLIAETDET
+1726 
-1739 WAELPREIKDNLT
+1739 
-1752 ITFKSKELKF
+1752 SK
-1762 GERVDAIVSKMDFY
+1762 
-1776 KSEYANDEYV
+1776 
-1786 AKFAQQYR
+1786 
-1794 NIQSVIN
+1794 
-1801 EQREFYQNVK
+1801 
-1811 DNAEQLAIDY
+1811 
-1821 ADETRRARLEQT
+1821 
-1833 IQARAEIVGAMSLE
+1833 
-1847 EFSQLTVAQQNTR
+1847 LTVAQQNTR

-1870 FINIMNLPVSIGE
+1870 FIKIMNLPVSIGE

-1889 FEDIKAAKSN
+1889 FEDIKAAKAN

-2098 AKTVGIP
+2098 ARTVGIP

-2119 AMLEARGITINEDE
+2119 AMLEAKGITINEDE
-2133 LLEEGIR
+2133 LLEEGIK

-2181 QINTN
+2181 QINSN

-2211 TDIKNNNIARI
+2211 NDIKENNVSRI
-2222 KKGNPVL
+2222 KKGQPVL

-2244 YPKISFNTINDI
+2244 YPKTNFNTINDI
-2256 NQDDS
+2256 NQDEL

-2298 LVSKFDVRNL
+2298 LVSKFGIRNL

-2347 LNLISSQQNTR
+2347 INLISSQQDTR
-2358 ARLYGYTDV
+2358 ARLYGYTDI

-2386 LSPANKVVLIQRYT
+2386 LSPANKVALIQRYT
-2400 SDDNL
+2400 SDNNL

-2421 RISII
+2421 RITIV

-2439 RNAWHS
+2439 RNAWHN
-2445 NNPFVKLTAM
+2445 NNPFIKLATM
-2455 DLVRYSMVVEG
+2455 DLIRYSMVVEG

-2490 DSDNGVSIATNIIN
+2490 DSDNGVSSATNIIN
-2504 DSDKAINSMIQYGS
+2504 DSDKAINSMIQYGN
-2518 ETGTYERLSNDDKAI
+2518 ETGTYERASNDAATI

-2545 NNPDVLTFE
+2545 NNPDVLVFE

-2563 IVFNRLGVGMLSFK
+2563 ITFNRLGVGKLGFK
-2577 EAQERRMITG
+2577 EAQERGMITG
-2587 SEDNRK
+2587 SENNRR

-2601 DNNKVLR
+2601 DNNKTLR
-2608 LYKLVYDNDVVYML
+2608 LYKLVYYNDTVYML

-2643 MYLPLDILEEV
+2643 MFLPLDILEDV
-2654 SIRQHDPAFISSINI
+2654 SINQYDAAFISSVNI
-2669 AMNSDIRKFV
+2669 SITSDTRKFM
-2679 VLPKVF
+2679 VLPTVF
-2685 EVGASLLIEEA
+2685 EKGADTLIEEI

-2708 GQQIDTSR
+2708 EQQIDTSR
-2716 RYIIATTDNQAILD
+2716 KYIVAITDNNALLE
-2730 TIEFLEAVGITNYVV
+2730 TIESLDAAGVHDYVV
-2745 AAPNMNYG
+2745 AAPNMNYN
-2753 NIRKLIN
+2753 NIRRIIN
-2760 DRNNEDIA
+2760 ERNNADIA
-2768 AKRLQTAMTKLEA
+2768 AKRLQAAMTKLDA
-2781 NEIQLRKKKSDNSE
+2781 NEVQLRKKKPDNSE

-2805 INQTIE
+2805 INQTIN

-2819 FVPVLQTVVDNTGFR
+2819 FVPVLQTVIDNTGFR
-2834 AGGYFRYEKEGN
+2834 PNGYFRYEKEGN

-2857 TKSVSLTP
+2857 TKSVNLAP
-2865 DYMYSKKV
+2865 DYSYSRK
-2873 TINSVSQLQ
+2873 TIINSVSQLE
-2882 FPRRNAITQ
+2882 FPRRNALTQ
-2891 VVKENARLY
+2891 VVKENSRLD

-2908 RVQTEDNFINEDIL
+2908 RVQTEENFINEDVL
-2922 ESALIDNDKEINDY
+2922 ESALVDNDREINEY

-2956 NDAFRSFT
+2956 NDAFRSFA

-2978 NLREQALRI
+2978 NLREQALKI

-3124 YFDNYIT
+3124 YFDSYIT

-3183 ASEIEARDKKIAF
+3183 ASEISARDKKIAF
-3196 TSAISAI
+3196 TTAISTI

-3234 TEKLRLLK
+3234 TEKLRSLK

-3401 PETFETYRES
+3401 PETSETYRES

-3690 EIKLLP
+3690 EVKLLP
-3696 IREKQEGETT
+3696 IREQQEGETKE
-3706 DEYLAYVRETQAKN
+3706 EYLTYVRETQAKN

-3844 SKFMMLNV
+3844 SKFMMLNI

-3961 HSHRVVAVNGKNKV
+3961 HSHRVVNVDGKNKI
-3975 MSFEQFAMGLRE
+3975 MSFEQYAMNLRE

-3994 RKNNPELVTKYETFR
+3994 RKNSPELVSKYETFK
-4009 DKVLESYIE
+4009 DKVLESYVE

-4036 VPKEIREEFKATY
+4036 IPKELRQEFKTTY
-4049 KEDTKEERTKFE
+4049 KEDTKEERIKFE
-4061 NHPSFRESLILKNGV
+4061 QHPSFRESLILKNGV

-4195 AKGYADFVA
+4195 AKGYADFVG

-4270 QYTPWGIANEGKKL
+4270 QYTPWGMINEGQKL

-4308 IITGNPDDL
+4308 IVTGNPDDL

-4339 LVNQIIKHQRL
+4339 LLNQINKHQRL

-4366 LGQVVANMIT
+4366 LGQIVANMIT

>member
-1 MRSTGIR
+1 M
-8 QSSERVVSDYSINIF
+8 NLF
-23 DSVDNNAIFDTVS
+23 DSIDNNAIFGNVS
-36 NYLINNIKYMSCT
+36 NNLINNIKYMSCI

-55 DKLLELTNNDVRKS
+55 DKLLPLTNNDVRKS
-69 TEYLATIEDTS
+69 TEYLATIEDNS
-80 FREWYQEKTG
+80 FRDWYKEKTG
-90 RDFNEESIDANTVNA
+90 RDFNDENIDTNTVNA
-105 IIAYNNRKTINT
+105 IIAYNNRETINT
-117 QDYVQNVRTSRTGIF
+117 KDYVQNVRTSRTGVF
-132 GNDIAKEDHAINI
+132 GNDIAKEEHAINI
-145 LSTIYLKSQGS
+145 LATIYLKSQGS
-156 IRKALANR
+156 IRKALANK
-164 KRKGEKEALKDKA
+164 KRKGENEVIKDKA

-279 AALRADWSEL
+279 AALRADWSEI

-325 TSNNTYSGIAESAT
+325 TSNNTYSGMAESAG
-339 FSSSFKALN
+339 FDSSFKAIN

-353 SSVETM
+353 SSVEAM
-359 VESFHTIAE
+359 VESFHTIAA

-387 NVQIRNKIFTQLK
+387 NVQMRNKIFTQLK

-406 NEVIQSA
+406 NEVVYSQ
-413 DGSNIVTKNRNTF
+413 DGSNVVTKNRNTF

-460 NRLSTLNN
+460 NRLSTLKN
-468 SNTNEIQEISE
+468 SNTNEIQEITE
-479 KLAAIFNKYNFGIN
+479 QIAAIFNKYNFGIN
-493 RQGVVNYIRSFG
+493 RQGVVNYVRNFG
-505 DSQLSN
+505 DNQLSN
-511 ITSLINDLLE
+511 ISSIVDDLLE
-521 FNKVVANASNILK
+521 FNKVVGKATNLLK

-542 YYAGEYSKAKNDE
+542 YYAGEYAKTKENE
-555 EYTVVP
+555 EYVVVP

-580 ISDRFKDYQ
+580 ISNRFKDYQ

-628 NPTANTELRDY
+628 NPVSNTELRDY
-639 LVKFTNIPQYQYSN
+639 LVKFANIPQYKYSN

-660 SNGKVIP
+660 SNGKIIP

-729 MAKGVKKSKFFT
+729 MTKGVKKSKFFT

-751 VFNSYKLDYAGLFNT
+751 VFNSYKLDYTGLFN
-766 GNYRANYEGK
+766 ANG
-776 MSYYYGNNKRQ
+776 
-787 DVKSNSTLEAIKRG
+787 
-801 ERTSTTRYESDGN
+801 
-814 IDYWKKIKVGDIV
+814 
-827 KFENNNGET
+827 
-836 VLVRIIS
+836 
-843 PLKKLDNNI
+843 
-852 DVDIWSKKE
+852 
-861 GWNKEYFEREVRP
+861 
-874 RLNEAWQFEYELI
+874 
-887 NNTYSINHGHPIYVA
+887 SINHGHPIYVA

-924 TVENGVVTIMSD
+924 TVENGVVTIVSD

-967 GNGRPTGNVF
+967 SNGVPTGNVF

-983 IDKVKNLSRYNSE
+983 IDKVKNLNKYNSE
-996 TAKSVDMNWL
+996 TAKTVDMNWL

-1056 RIQESVAKYY
+1056 RIQEAVAKY
-1066 SDKEFV
+1066 SSNKEFV
-1072 DKYKNASQ
+1072 DRYKNASQ
-1080 ESFNSFIAEMVLN
+1080 ESFNAFIAEMVLN

-1152 KTISIDSSFK
+1152 KTISVDSSFK
-1162 YITLEDIQSSGKVLD
+1162 YITIEDIQSSGGVIA
-1177 DLKKQLDIANV
+1177 DLKKQLKIANV
-1188 SKETRAFILKQF
+1188 SKETEAFILKQF

-1235 IEALYDETKP
+1235 IEALYDESKP

-1299 GALAKYMTDNN
+1299 AALAKYMTDNN

-1324 NRVLEFWDSHGKFP
+1324 NRVLEFWDAHGKFP
-1338 SKDKLKQFNLDVQTK
+1338 SKERLKQFNLDIQTK

-1418 ASRIGVSI
+1418 ASRIGVEI
-1426 DARGNV
+1426 DAKGNV
-1432 VYEEGKVKID
+1432 VYEGNQAKID
-1442 NNQFIALIKDELTRR
+1442 NNQFISLIKDELTRR

-1496 FTNRVTRQVLP
+1496 FTNRITRQVLP

-1515 DVGITALSGRT
+1515 DIGMTELSGRS
-1526 DLRDLMQSKVE
+1526 DLRDLMQSRVE

-1563 KWMVKAYNTYDNE
+1563 KWMVKAYNTYDTE
-1576 GNLVH
+1576 GNLIK

-1601 PTEGKQSIAVMKVV
+1601 PTEGKQSVAVMKVV

-1625 IVVPDEWVLQT
+1625 IIVPDEWVLQT

-1651 AYFDRNGKPHKVEYI
+1651 ATFDKNGKPHKVEYI
-1666 DGEDEVS
+1666 DGEDEVAID
-1673 TYRRYIGYINSL
+1673 RRY
-1685 IDKETRK
+1685 
-1692 ATNSEF
+1692 TNYLF
-1698 TKEEFKEAR
+1698 
-1707 KAARETV
+1707 
-1714 RKANEEYDKFLT
+1714 N
-1726 DQVRDLIAETDET
+1726 
-1739 WAELPREIKDNLT
+1739 NLT
-1752 ITFKSKELKF
+1752 RENIQ
-1762 GERVDAIVSKMDFY
+1762 DARDIAIDLSQEGLSYADAY
-1776 KSEYANDEYV
+1776 KSAITKY
-1786 AKFAQQYR
+1786 
-1794 NIQSVIN
+1794 
-1801 EQREFYQNVK
+1801 
-1811 DNAEQLAIDY
+1811 AEQSGLY
-1821 ADETRRARLEQT
+1821 
-1833 IQARAEIVGAMSLE
+1833 SKE

-1870 FINIMNLPVSIGE
+1870 FISIMNLPVSIGE

-1899 IFEGLSETYRNIN
+1899 IFKGLSETYRNIN

-2058 FVNQPVITELIA
+2058 FVNQPIITELIA

-2358 ARLYGYTDV
+2358 ARLYGYTNV
-2367 VGSFDMSD
+2367 IGSFDMSD

-2477 IPVELLYGQDTGI
+2477 IPVELLYGQNTGI
-2490 DSDNGVSIATNIIN
+2490 DSDNGVSTATNIIN
-2504 DSDKAINSMIQYGS
+2504 DSDKAINSMVQYGS

-2587 SEDNRK
+2587 SENNRK

-2628 QNEIGEVSVNPDNNR
+2628 QNEIGEISVNPDNNR
-2643 MYLPLDILEEV
+2643 MFLPLDILEEI
-2654 SIRQHDPAFISSINI
+2654 SINQYDPAFISSINI

-2679 VLPKVF
+2679 VLPKAF
-2685 EVGASLLIEEA
+2685 EAGANLLIEEA

-2708 GQQIDTSR
+2708 EQQVDTSR
-2716 RYIIATTDNQAILD
+2716 RYIIATTNNQVILD
-2730 TIEFLEAVGITNYVV
+2730 TIESLEAVGITNYVV

-2846 VYIVTNLGRIT
+2846 VYIVTNLGRVT
-2857 TKSVSLTP
+2857 TKSVGLTP

-2891 VVKENARLY
+2891 VVKENARLD

-3124 YFDNYIT
+3124 YFDSYIT

-3234 TEKLRLLK
+3234 TEKLRSLK

-3277 REYVKEMYQEYYNTN
+3277 REYNKEFYQDYYDMN
-3292 QLLNKYPETYV
+3292 QILNKYPQTYV
-3303 KLMKLLHEEGDILST
+3303 KLMKILHEEGDILST

-3331 ERRLN
+3331 ARRL
-3336 EIQSELT
+3336 EELRDELA
-3343 EMRAVIDVD
+3343 EMRATIDMD
-3352 GNYKENYYEAN
+3352 GNYKENYQEAN

-3369 LSRRQ
+3369 SRRRQ
-3374 LNNKYKENRPKD
+3374 LNNKYKESKPKD

-3401 PETFETYRES
+3401 PETSETYRES

-3549 IWKQMVVK
+3549 IWRQMVVK

-3706 DEYLAYVRETQAKN
+3706 DEYLAYVRETQARN

-3844 SKFMMLNV
+3844 SKFMILNV

-3886 EWMQNIGSYLADAYN
+3886 EWMQNVGSYLADAYN

-3906 ETNAVIRLFNVIESD
+3906 ETNAIIRLFNVIESD
-3921 MVTERYG
+3921 MITERYG

-4270 QYTPWGIANEGKKL
+4270 QYTPWGLANEGKKL

-4295 SDNLKLLEACCSY
+4295 QDNLRLLGALCSY

-4317 YYNSGTYSG
+4317 YYNSGSYSG
-4326 ENKLKVNIMKQIP
+4326 ENKLVVNFFKQVP
-4339 LVNQIIKHQRL
+4339 LVNQIIKHERL

>member
-1 MRSTGIR
+1 M
-8 QSSERVVSDYSINIF
+8 F

-69 TEYLATIEDTS
+69 TEYLATIEDAS

-105 IIAYNNRKTINT
+105 IIAYNNRETINT
-117 QDYVQNVRTSRTGIF
+117 QDYVQNVRTSRTGVF

-164 KRKGEKEALKDKA
+164 KRKGEKEVLKDKA
-177 GNELSPQAAIKLT
+177 GNELSPQAAVKLT

-209 QKAYVGTIIRNLY
+209 QKTYIGTIIRNLY

-239 PEVVSL
+239 PEVISL
-245 SKEFGIDTNEDFE
+245 SKEFGIDTNEDYE
-258 SNDDVKEDSEQNS
+258 TNDDAKEGSEQDS
-271 RQDDQETI
+271 RQEDPETI
-279 AALRADWSEL
+279 ASLRADWSEL
-289 SDQRKDIDKNV
+289 ADQRKDIDKNV

-319 INEQPD
+319 INEKPD
-325 TSNNTYSGIAESAT
+325 TASDTYSGIAESAG

-353 SSVETM
+353 SSVEAM

-368 RFKEVSHLEYAA
+368 RFEEVSHLEYAA

-413 DGSNIVTKNRNTF
+413 DGSNVVTKNRNTF

-439 DSLIHNPSIM
+439 DSLVHNPSIM
-449 ANDIA
+449 NGDVAI
-454 VLDELK
+454 LEELK

-479 KLAAIFNKYNFGIN
+479 ELAAIFNKYNFGIN

-505 DSQLSN
+505 NSQLSN

-628 NPTANTELRDY
+628 NPTANAELRDY

-660 SNGKVIP
+660 FNGKVIP

-729 MAKGVKKSKFFT
+729 MTKGVKKSKFFT

-751 VFNSYKLDYAGLFNT
+751 VFNSYKLDYTGLFN
-766 GNYRANYEGK
+766 ANG
-776 MSYYYGNNKRQ
+776 
-787 DVKSNSTLEAIKRG
+787 
-801 ERTSTTRYESDGN
+801 
-814 IDYWKKIKVGDIV
+814 
-827 KFENNNGET
+827 
-836 VLVRIIS
+836 
-843 PLKKLDNNI
+843 
-852 DVDIWSKKE
+852 
-861 GWNKEYFEREVRP
+861 
-874 RLNEAWQFEYELI
+874 
-887 NNTYSINHGHPIYVA
+887 SINHGHPIYVA

-924 TVENGVVTIMSD
+924 TVENGVVTIVSD

-960 YRKGILD
+960 YRKSILD
-967 GNGRPTGNVF
+967 SNGNPTGNVF

-996 TAKSVDMNWL
+996 TAKNVDMNWL
-1006 FEGGDVFSLLYGGK
+1006 FEGGNVFSLLYGGK

-1035 IRLTGELRNS
+1035 IRLTGGLRNS

-1056 RIQESVAKYY
+1056 RIQEAIAKYS
-1066 SDKEFV
+1066 SDKEFI

-1162 YITLEDIQSSGKVLD
+1162 YITLEDVQSSGKVLD

-1299 GALAKYMTDNN
+1299 AALAKYMTDNN

-1338 SKDKLKQFNLDVQTK
+1338 SKEKLKQFNLDIQTK

-1418 ASRIGVSI
+1418 ASRIGVEI
-1426 DARGNV
+1426 DAKGNV
-1432 VYEEGKVKID
+1432 VYEGNQAKID
-1442 NNQFIALIKDELTRR
+1442 NNQFISLIKDELTRR

-1515 DVGITALSGRT
+1515 DIGMTELSGRS
-1526 DLRDLMQSKVE
+1526 DLRDLMQSRVE

-1563 KWMVKAYNTYDNE
+1563 KWMVKAYNTYDAE
-1576 GNLVH
+1576 GNLIK

-1589 NAGLDTMIGYRI
+1589 SAGLDTMIGYRI
-1601 PTEGKQSIAVMKVV
+1601 PTEGKQSVAVMKVV

-1651 AYFDRNGKPHKVEYI
+1651 ATFDKNGKPQKVEYI
-1666 DGEDEVS
+1666 EGEDDAAVN
-1673 TYRRYIGYINSL
+1673 RRYNNYLFNNLSRENIQDARDIA
-1685 IDKETRK
+1685 IDLSQEGLSYAEAYESAITKYAEQGGLY
-1692 ATNSEF
+1692 S
-1698 TKEEFKEAR
+1698 KEEF
-1707 KAARETV
+1707 
-1714 RKANEEYDKFLT
+1714 
-1726 DQVRDLIAETDET
+1726 
-1739 WAELPREIKDNLT
+1739 
-1752 ITFKSKELKF
+1752 SK
-1762 GERVDAIVSKMDFY
+1762 
-1776 KSEYANDEYV
+1776 
-1786 AKFAQQYR
+1786 
-1794 NIQSVIN
+1794 
-1801 EQREFYQNVK
+1801 
-1811 DNAEQLAIDY
+1811 
-1821 ADETRRARLEQT
+1821 
-1833 IQARAEIVGAMSLE
+1833 
-1847 EFSQLTVAQQNTR
+1847 LTVAQQNTR

-1870 FINIMNLPVSIGE
+1870 FIKIMNLPVSIGE

-1889 FEDIKAAKSN
+1889 FEDIKAAKAN
-1899 IFEGLSETYRNIN
+1899 IFESLSETYRNIN

-1935 NRDNFASIGNKAK
+1935 NRDNFASISNKAK
-1948 TIIDGA
+1948 TIVDGA
-1954 HGGFRFVYTYNTE
+1954 HGGFRFTYTYSTE
-1967 KEAKDAQAKLRK
+1967 KEAKDAQSKLRK
-1979 RFRDVTRS
+1979 RFRDVTRK
-1987 GKEVMVDH
+1987 GKEVTVDH

-2058 FVNQPVITELIA
+2058 FINQPVITELIA

-2098 AKTVGIP
+2098 ARTVGIP

-2119 AMLEARGITINEDE
+2119 KMLESRGIEINEDE

-2149 DDVESTSYNNTDNL
+2149 DNVENIDSTNADNL

-2181 QINTN
+2181 QINSN

-2211 TDIKNNNIARI
+2211 NDIKENNVGRI
-2222 KKGNPVL
+2222 KKGQPVL

-2244 YPKISFNTINDI
+2244 YPKTNFNTINDI
-2256 NQDDS
+2256 NQDEL

-2298 LVSKFDVRNL
+2298 LVSKFGIRNL

-2347 LNLISSQQNTR
+2347 LNLISSQQDTR
-2358 ARLYGYTDV
+2358 ARLYGYTGI

-2386 LSPANKVVLIQRYT
+2386 LSPANKVALIQRYT
-2400 SDDNL
+2400 SDNNL

-2421 RISII
+2421 KITII

-2439 RNAWHS
+2439 RNAWHN
-2445 NNPFVKLTAM
+2445 NNPFIKLATM
-2455 DLVRYSMVVEG
+2455 DLIRYSMVVEG

-2490 DSDNGVSIATNIIN
+2490 DSDNGVSSATNIIN
-2504 DSDKAINSMIQYGS
+2504 DSDRAINSMIQYGS
-2518 ETGTYERLSNDDKAI
+2518 EIGTYERASNDAATI

-2545 NNPDVLTFE
+2545 NNPDVLVFE

-2563 IVFNRLGVGMLSFK
+2563 ITFNRLGVGELSFK
-2577 EAQERRMITG
+2577 EAQERGMITG
-2587 SEDNRK
+2587 SENNRR

-2601 DNNKVLR
+2601 DNNKTLR
-2608 LYKLVYDNDVVYML
+2608 LYKLVYYNDTVYML

-2643 MYLPLDILEEV
+2643 MFLPLDILEEV
-2654 SIRQHDPAFISSINI
+2654 SINQYDAAFISSINI

-2679 VLPKVF
+2679 VLPKAF
-2685 EVGASLLIEEA
+2685 EAGANLLIEEA

-2708 GQQIDTSR
+2708 EQRIDTSR
-2716 RYIIATTDNQAILD
+2716 RYIIASTDNQVILD
-2730 TIEFLEAVGITNYVV
+2730 TIESLEAAGITNYIV

-2760 DRNNEDIA
+2760 DHNNADIA
-2768 AKRLQTAMTKLEA
+2768 AKRLQLAMTKLEA
-2781 NEIQLRKKKSDNSE
+2781 NEVQLRKKKSDNSE

-2846 VYIVTNLGRIT
+2846 VYIVTNLGRVT

-2891 VVKENARLY
+2891 VVKENARLD

-2908 RVQTEDNFINEDIL
+2908 RVQTEDNFINEDVL

-2978 NLREQALRI
+2978 NLREQALKI

-3019 LDENGNKIVQEKWSI
+3019 LDENGNKIVREKWSI

-3124 YFDNYIT
+3124 YFDSYIT

-3196 TSAISAI
+3196 TSAISTI
-3203 IEDAKNNGIDV
+3203 IEDAKNNGINV

-3234 TEKLRLLK
+3234 TEKLRSLK
-3242 EAVKLAQIEDP
+3242 EAVKLAQIEDS

-3401 PETFETYRES
+3401 PETSETYRES

-3486 VGRVKPNEE
+3486 VGRVKPNE
-3495 QAQKWLDEHISY
+3495 QKAQEWLDNHVSY

-3518 AMNKMGKV
+3518 AMNKMGKE

-3540 ITKEYEPLA
+3540 ITKEYEPLP
-3549 IWKQMVVK
+3549 IWRQMIVK

-3634 RGYLPNQAV
+3634 RGYLPNQAI

-3827 DEGTRS
+3827 DEGTHS

-3844 SKFMMLNV
+3844 SKFMMLNI

-3886 EWMQNIGSYLADAYN
+3886 EWMQNVGSYLADAYN

-3975 MSFEQFAMGLRE
+3975 MSFEQYAMNLRE

-3994 RKNNPELVTKYETFR
+3994 RKNNPELVSKYETFK
-4009 DKVLESYIE
+4009 DKVLESYVE

-4036 VPKEIREEFKATY
+4036 IPKELRQEFKTTY
-4049 KEDTKEERTKFE
+4049 KEDTKEERIKFE
-4061 NHPSFRESLILKNGV
+4061 QHPSFRESLILKNGV

-4133 PGFQKRFGYRL
+4133 PGYQKRFGYRL

-4270 QYTPWGIANEGKKL
+4270 QYTPWGLANEGKKL

-4295 SDNLKLLEACCSY
+4295 QDNLRLLGALCSY

-4317 YYNSGTYSG
+4317 YYNSGSYSG
-4326 ENKLKVNIMKQIP
+4326 ENKLVVNFFKQVP
-4339 LVNQIIKHQRL
+4339 LVNQIIKHERL

>member
-1 MRSTGIR
+1 
-8 QSSERVVSDYSINIF
+8 
-23 DSVDNNAIFDTVS
+23 
-36 NYLINNIKYMSCT
+36 MSCI

-55 DKLLELTNNDVRKS
+55 DKLLPLTNNDVRKS
-69 TEYLATIEDTS
+69 TEYLAIIEDDS
-80 FREWYQEKTG
+80 FRDWYKEKTG
-90 RDFNEESIDANTVNA
+90 RDFNDESIDNNTVNA
-105 IIAYNNRKTINT
+105 IIAYNNRETINT
-117 QDYVQNVRTSRTGIF
+117 QDYVQNVRTSRTGVF

-156 IRKALANR
+156 IRKALANK
-164 KRKGEKEALKDKA
+164 KRKGEEGIIKDKA
-177 GNELSPQAAIKLT
+177 GNELSPQAAVKLT

-196 RHLKENDKKLTQE
+196 RHLKENDKELTQE
-209 QKAYVGTIIRNLY
+209 QKSYIGTIIRNLY

-239 PEVVSL
+239 PEVISL
-245 SKEFGIDTNEDFE
+245 SKEFGIDTNEDYE
-258 SNDDVKEDSEQNS
+258 AGEDVKEDSEQNS
-271 RQDDQETI
+271 RQDDQESI

-289 SDQRKDIDKNV
+289 ADQRKNIDKNV

-306 WFARLPKTNSNSF
+306 WFARLPKTNSNAF
-319 INEQPD
+319 INEKPD
-325 TSNNTYSGIAESAT
+325 TSNNTYSGIAESAG
-339 FSSSFKALN
+339 FDSSFKAIN

-353 SSVETM
+353 SSVEAM
-359 VESFHTIAE
+359 VESFHTIAS

-387 NVQIRNKIFTQLK
+387 NVQIRNKIYTQLK

-406 NEVIQSA
+406 NEVVYSQ
-413 DGSNIVTKNRNTF
+413 DGSSVVTKNRNTF

-439 DSLIHNPSIM
+439 DSLIHNPSVMTEDVAI
-449 ANDIA
+449 
-454 VLDELK
+454 LEELK

-468 SNTNEIQEISE
+468 SNTNEIQEITEQVS
-479 KLAAIFNKYNFGIN
+479 AIFNKYNFGVD
-493 RQGVVNYIRSFG
+493 RQGVVNYVRNFG
-505 DSQLSN
+505 DNQLSN
-511 ITSLINDLLE
+511 ITTLINDLLE
-521 FNKVVANASNILK
+521 FNKVVGKASNLLK

-542 YYAGEYSKAKNDE
+542 YYAGEYAKTKENE
-555 EYTVVP
+555 EYVVTP

-570 GGYANNIANR
+570 GSYANNIANR

-589 IVDSE
+589 IVNSE

-628 NPTANTELRDY
+628 NPTDNKELRDY
-639 LVKFTNIPQYQYSN
+639 LIQFTNIPQYQYSN

-660 SNGKVIP
+660 SNGKVVP

-729 MAKGVKKSKFFT
+729 MTKGVKKSKFFT

-751 VFNSYKLDYAGLFNT
+751 VFNSYKLDINDLFI
-766 GNYRANYEGK
+766 
-776 MSYYYGNNKRQ
+776 RQ
-787 DVKSNSTLEAIKRG
+787 DTNSDIIFNQSSSENYNERTNINANADVTIAFAMDFTTAG
-801 ERTSTTRYESDGN
+801 ERVT
-814 IDYWKKIKVGDIV
+814 KKYV
-827 KFENNNGET
+827 ENNNKLYIPIDMKNLKGVTVEEIANKIINDINKKYNSLFKRDISINIAGNGIYTFEKYNINQNRIDSFIYNVLRNVVNNPKLNVKVNLIRSGGQTGADESGAKAGKQLGIKTIVLAPKGYRFRRSDNKDIFSESEFKSRFGEYQT
-836 VLVRIIS
+836 SSSI
-843 PLKKLDNNI
+843 
-852 DVDIWSKKE
+852 
-861 GWNKEYFEREVRP
+861 
-874 RLNEAWQFEYELI
+874 
-887 NNTYSINHGHPIYVA
+887 SINHTHPIYVA

-924 TVENGVVTIMSD
+924 TVENGVVTIVSD

-960 YRKGILD
+960 YRKGVLD
-967 GNGRPTGNVF
+967 SNGVPTGNVF

-983 IDKVKNLSRYNSE
+983 IDKVNKIDNYKYSSSE
-996 TAKSVDMNWL
+996 IAKRVDMNWL
-1006 FEGGDVFSLLYGGK
+1006 FEGGNVFSLLYGGK

-1035 IRLTGELRNS
+1035 IRLTGGLRNS

-1056 RIQESVAKYY
+1056 RIQEAVAKY
-1066 SDKEFV
+1066 SSNKEFV

-1080 ESFNSFIAEMVLN
+1080 ESFNAFIAEMVLN

-1142 HLGDITVAPN
+1142 HLGDIVVAPN

-1162 YITLEDIQSSGKVLD
+1162 YITLEDVQSSGGVIA
-1177 DLKKQLDIANV
+1177 DLKKQLKIANV
-1188 SKETRAFILKQF
+1188 SKETEAFILKQF
-1200 SKDKSEVTDAQ
+1200 AKDKSEVTDAQ

-1235 IEALYDETKP
+1235 IEALYDESKP

-1299 GALAKYMTDNN
+1299 GLLAKYMTENN

-1324 NRVLEFWDSHGKFP
+1324 NRVLEFWDAHGKFP
-1338 SKDKLKQFNLDVQTK
+1338 SKKKLEGFVSDIQTK

-1426 DARGNV
+1426 DAKGNV
-1432 VYEEGKVKID
+1432 VYEDGKAKID

-1463 RKYAEINPETGLPYM
+1463 RKYAEINPETGMPYM

-1496 FTNRVTRQVLP
+1496 FTNRITRQVLP

-1515 DVGITALSGRT
+1515 DIGMTSLSGRT

-1537 EKHGYSLG
+1537 EKHGYNLG

-1552 DGSQIVEILLP
+1552 DGNQEVEILLP
-1563 KWMVKAYNTYDNE
+1563 KWMVKGYNTYDNE

-1581 EVTLEDLQ
+1581 EVTIEDLQ
-1589 NAGLDTMIGYRI
+1589 AAGLDTMIGYRI
-1601 PTEGKQSIAVMKVV
+1601 PTEGKQSVAVMKVV

-1651 AYFDRNGKPHKVEYI
+1651 AYFDENGKPHKVEYI
-1666 DGEDEVS
+1666 EGEDDAAVE
-1673 TYRRYIGYINSL
+1673 RRYNNYLFSNL
-1685 IDKETRK
+1685 
-1692 ATNSEF
+1692 
-1698 TKEEFKEAR
+1698 TKENIQDAR
-1707 KAARETV
+1707 DIAI
-1714 RKANEEYDKFLT
+1714 
-1726 DQVRDLIAETDET
+1726 DLSQEGLSYA
-1739 WAELPREIKDNLT
+1739 
-1752 ITFKSKELKF
+1752 
-1762 GERVDAIVSKMDFY
+1762 DAY
-1776 KSEYANDEYV
+1776 KSAITKY
-1786 AKFAQQYR
+1786 
-1794 NIQSVIN
+1794 
-1801 EQREFYQNVK
+1801 
-1811 DNAEQLAIDY
+1811 AEQSGLY
-1821 ADETRRARLEQT
+1821 
-1833 IQARAEIVGAMSLE
+1833 SKE

-1889 FEDIKAAKSN
+1889 FEDIKTAKSN

-1935 NRDNFASIGNKAK
+1935 NRDNFASISNKAK

-1979 RFRDVTRS
+1979 RFRDVTRK
-1987 GKEVMVDH
+1987 GKEVTVDH

-2098 AKTVGIP
+2098 AKAVGIP

-2119 AMLEARGITINEDE
+2119 AMLEARGVTINEDE

-2140 VTELREHLK
+2140 ITELREHLK
-2149 DDVESTSYNNTDNL
+2149 DDVENTSNINADNL

-2181 QINTN
+2181 QINAN

-2211 TDIKNNNIARI
+2211 TDIKNGNITRGKRGEPI
-2222 KKGNPVL
+2222 L

-2298 LVSKFDVRNL
+2298 LVSKFDIRNL

-2318 INMSQAQSNFV
+2318 INMSQAQSSFV

-2334 ITRSDNEFIPSYN
+2334 ITKSDNEFIPSYN

-2358 ARLYGYTDV
+2358 ARLYGYTDI
-2367 VGSFDMSD
+2367 VGSFNMSD

-2386 LSPANKVVLIQRYT
+2386 LSPANKVALIQRYT
-2400 SDDNL
+2400 SDNNL
-2405 FKNLNVEYKGR
+2405 FKNLNVEYRGL

-2421 RISII
+2421 RISIV

-2439 RNAWHS
+2439 RNSWHS
-2445 NNPFVKLTAM
+2445 NNPFIKLTAM

-2466 YKFKGGTVSKI
+2466 YKFKGGTISKI

-2490 DSDNGVSIATNIIN
+2490 DSNNGVSSATNIIN
-2504 DSDKAINSMIQYGS
+2504 DADRAINSMIQYGS
-2518 ETGTYERLSNDDKAI
+2518 ETGTYERASNDDKAI

-2563 IVFNRLGVGMLSFK
+2563 ITFNRLGVGMLSFK
-2577 EAQERRMITG
+2577 EAKERGMITG
-2587 SEDNRK
+2587 SEDNRR

-2601 DNNKVLR
+2601 DNNKTLR
-2608 LYKLVYDNDVVYML
+2608 LYKLVYDRDVVYML

-2643 MYLPLDILEEV
+2643 MFLPLDILEEV
-2654 SIRQHDPAFISSINI
+2654 SVNQYDPAFISSVNI

-2679 VLPKVF
+2679 VLPKAF
-2685 EVGASLLIEEA
+2685 EAGANLLIEEA

-2708 GQQIDTSR
+2708 EQQVDTSR
-2716 RYIIATTDNQAILD
+2716 RYIIAATDNQVILD
-2730 TIEFLEAVGITNYVV
+2730 TIESLEAAGITNYVV
-2745 AAPNMNYG
+2745 VAPNMNYG
-2753 NIRKLIN
+2753 NIRRFIN
-2760 DRNNEDIA
+2760 ERNNSDIA
-2768 AKRLQTAMTKLEA
+2768 ARRLQSAMTKLEA
-2781 NEIQLRKKKSDNSE
+2781 NEVQLRKKKSDNSE

-2805 INQTIE
+2805 INQTIN
-2811 DVNVNGIG
+2811 DVNVNGVG
-2819 FVPVLQTVVDNTGFR
+2819 FVPVLQTVVDNTGFK
-2834 AGGYFRYEKEGN
+2834 AGSYFRYEKEGE
-2846 VYIVTNLGRIT
+2846 VYIVTNLGRLT
-2857 TKSVSLTP
+2857 SKSVSLTP

-2873 TINSVSQLQ
+2873 TINSIAQLQ

-2891 VVKENARLY
+2891 VVKENARLD

-2908 RVQTEDNFINEDIL
+2908 RVQTESDFINEDIL
-2922 ESALIDNDKEINDY
+2922 ESALVDNDREINDY

-2956 NDAFRSFT
+2956 NDAFRSFA

-2978 NLREQALRI
+2978 NLREQALKI

-3005 FFTTYVTNPDGTYK
+3005 FYTTYVVNSDGTYE
-3019 LDENGNKIVQEKWSI
+3019 LDENGNKIVKEKWSI

-3068 IIEAIQPYNI
+3068 IIEAIQPYDI
-3078 DEAYTVS
+3078 DEAHNVS

-3124 YFDNYIT
+3124 YFDSYIT

-3183 ASEIEARDKKIAF
+3183 TSEIEARDKKIAF

-3234 TEKLRLLK
+3234 TDKLRSLK

-3277 REYVKEMYQEYYNTN
+3277 REYVKEMYQEYYNMN

-3331 ERRLN
+3331 ERRLG
-3336 EIQSELT
+3336 EIRGELT
-3343 EMRAVIDVD
+3343 EMRATIDVD

-3369 LSRRQ
+3369 LARRQ
-3374 LNNKYKENRPKD
+3374 LNNKYKESKPKD
-3386 AFTIRYKQA
+3386 AFVIRYKQA

-3401 PETFETYRES
+3401 PETSETYKES
-3411 AEWLKANTDYKLKG
+3411 AEWLKANTDYKLKSQ
-3425 EFLDELKKAYMD
+3425 FLDELKKAYMD

-3454 KYDETGV
+3454 KYDETGT

-3467 TEVQI
+3467 TEVQV

-3486 VGRVKPNEE
+3486 VGRVKPNET
-3495 QAQKWLDEHISY
+3495 QAQEWLDNHVSY
-3507 INTVYYEAMYV
+3507 VNTVYYEAMYV
-3518 AMNKMGKV
+3518 AMNKMGKA
-3526 VFDKWYNEN
+3526 VFDKWYNDN

-3549 IWKQMVVK
+3549 IWRQMIVK

-3598 NDKYYGMNN
+3598 NDKYYGMNV
-3607 YQQQLYN
+3607 YQQKLYN
-3614 EVDNLLNSLVKDKR
+3614 EVDSLLNELVKDKR

-3791 RITGKQEIRTT
+3791 RITGKQEIRTA
-3802 KSDDSNIVKHFE
+3802 KSEDSNIVKHFE

-3844 SKFMMLNV
+3844 SKFMMLNI

-3928 KGNNPM
+3928 KGSNPM

-3961 HSHRVVAVNGKNKV
+3961 HSHRVVTVDGKNKV

-3994 RKNNPELVTKYETFR
+3994 RKNNPELVSKYETFR

-4036 VPKEIREEFKATY
+4036 VPKEIREEFKTTY
-4049 KEDTKEERTKFE
+4049 KEDTKEEQKKFE

-4086 NDDIAAFR
+4086 NEDIAAFR

-4133 PGFQKRFGYRL
+4133 PGYQKRFGYRL

-4163 VSLGEFIAMPFK
+4163 VSLGEFIIMPFK
-4175 KYYELNDSNELQAV
+4175 KYYELNNSNELQAV

-4270 QYTPWGIANEGKKL
+4270 QYTPWGLANEGKKL

>member
-1 MRSTGIR
+1 
-8 QSSERVVSDYSINIF
+8 
-23 DSVDNNAIFDTVS
+23 
-36 NYLINNIKYMSCT
+36 MSCT

-69 TEYLATIEDTS
+69 TEYLATIEDTG

-105 IIAYNNRKTINT
+105 IIAYNNRETINT

-164 KRKGEKEALKDKA
+164 KRKGEKEVLKDKA
-177 GNELSPQAAIKLT
+177 GNELSPQAAVKLT

-209 QKAYVGTIIRNLY
+209 QKTYIGTIIRNLY

-239 PEVVSL
+239 PEVISL
-245 SKEFGIDTNEDFE
+245 SKEFGIDTNEDYE
-258 SNDDVKEDSEQNS
+258 TNDDAKEDSEQGN
-271 RQDDQETI
+271 RQEDPETI
-279 AALRADWSEL
+279 ASLRADWSEL
-289 SDQRKDIDKNV
+289 ADQRKDIDKNV

-319 INEQPD
+319 INEKPD
-325 TSNNTYSGIAESAT
+325 TASDTYSGIAESAG

-353 SSVETM
+353 SSIEAM

-368 RFKEVSHLEYAA
+368 RFEEVSHLEYAA

-387 NVQIRNKIFTQLK
+387 NIQIRNKIFTQLK

-413 DGSNIVTKNRNTF
+413 DGSNVVTKNRNTF

-439 DSLIHNPSIM
+439 DSLVHNPSIM
-449 ANDIA
+449 NGDVA
-454 VLDELK
+454 VLEELK

-479 KLAAIFNKYNFGIN
+479 ELAAIFNKYNFGIN

-580 ISDRFKDYQ
+580 ISDKFKDYQ
-589 IVDSE
+589 IVNSE

-628 NPTANTELRDY
+628 NPTANAELRDY

-729 MAKGVKKSKFFT
+729 MTKGVKKSKFFT

-751 VFNSYKLDYAGLFNT
+751 VFNSYKLDYAGLFNANGT
-766 GNYRANYEGK
+766 IYR
-776 MSYYYGNNKRQ
+776 
-787 DVKSNSTLEAIKRG
+787 
-801 ERTSTTRYESDGN
+801 
-814 IDYWKKIKVGDIV
+814 
-827 KFENNNGET
+827 
-836 VLVRIIS
+836 
-843 PLKKLDNNI
+843 
-852 DVDIWSKKE
+852 
-861 GWNKEYFEREVRP
+861 
-874 RLNEAWQFEYELI
+874 
-887 NNTYSINHGHPIYVA
+887 GHPIYVS

-924 TVENGVVTIMSD
+924 TVENGIVTIVSD

-960 YRKGILD
+960 YRKSILD
-967 GNGRPTGNVF
+967 DNGRPTGNVF

-996 TAKSVDMNWL
+996 IAKSADMNWL

-1056 RIQESVAKYY
+1056 RIQEAAAKYY

-1152 KTISIDSSFK
+1152 KTISVDSSFK
-1162 YITLEDIQSSGKVLD
+1162 YITLEDVQSSGKVLD

-1299 GALAKYMTDNN
+1299 AALAKYMTDNN

-1338 SKDKLKQFNLDVQTK
+1338 SKERLKQFNLDIQTK

-1418 ASRIGVSI
+1418 ASRIGVEI
-1426 DARGNV
+1426 DAKGNV
-1432 VYEEGKVKID
+1432 VYEGNQAKID
-1442 NNQFIALIKDELTRR
+1442 NNQFISLIKDELTRR

-1515 DVGITALSGRT
+1515 DIGMTELSGRS
-1526 DLRDLMQSKVE
+1526 DLRDLMQSRVE

-1563 KWMVKAYNTYDNE
+1563 KWMVKAYNTYDAE
-1576 GNLVH
+1576 GNLIK

-1589 NAGLDTMIGYRI
+1589 SAGLDTMIGYRI
-1601 PTEGKQSIAVMKVV
+1601 PTEGKQSVAVMKVV

-1651 AYFDRNGKPHKVEYI
+1651 ATFDKNGKPQKVEYI
-1666 DGEDEVS
+1666 EGEDDAAVN
-1673 TYRRYIGYINSL
+1673 RRYNNYLFNNLSRENIQDARDIA
-1685 IDKETRK
+1685 IDLSQEGLSYAEAYESAITKYAEQGGLY
-1692 ATNSEF
+1692 S
-1698 TKEEFKEAR
+1698 KEEF
-1707 KAARETV
+1707 
-1714 RKANEEYDKFLT
+1714 
-1726 DQVRDLIAETDET
+1726 
-1739 WAELPREIKDNLT
+1739 
-1752 ITFKSKELKF
+1752 SK
-1762 GERVDAIVSKMDFY
+1762 
-1776 KSEYANDEYV
+1776 
-1786 AKFAQQYR
+1786 
-1794 NIQSVIN
+1794 
-1801 EQREFYQNVK
+1801 
-1811 DNAEQLAIDY
+1811 
-1821 ADETRRARLEQT
+1821 
-1833 IQARAEIVGAMSLE
+1833 
-1847 EFSQLTVAQQNTR
+1847 LTVAQQNTR

-1889 FEDIKAAKSN
+1889 FEDIKAAKAN

-1935 NRDNFASIGNKAK
+1935 NRDNFASISNKAK
-1948 TIIDGA
+1948 TIVDGA
-1954 HGGFRFVYTYNTE
+1954 HGGFRFTYTYSTE
-1967 KEAKDAQAKLRK
+1967 KEAKDAQSKLRK
-1979 RFRDVTRS
+1979 RFRDVTRK
-1987 GKEVMVDH
+1987 GKEVTVDH

-2058 FVNQPVITELIA
+2058 FINQPVITELIA

-2098 AKTVGIP
+2098 ARTVGIP

-2119 AMLEARGITINEDE
+2119 KMLESRGIEINEDE
-2133 LLEEGIR
+2133 LLEEGIK

-2181 QINTN
+2181 QINSN

-2211 TDIKNNNIARI
+2211 NDIKENNVSRI
-2222 KKGNPVL
+2222 KKGQPVL

-2244 YPKISFNTINDI
+2244 YPKTNFNTINDI
-2256 NQDDS
+2256 NQDEL

-2298 LVSKFDVRNL
+2298 LVSKFGIRNL

-2347 LNLISSQQNTR
+2347 INLISSQQDTR
-2358 ARLYGYTDV
+2358 ARLYGYTDI

-2386 LSPANKVVLIQRYT
+2386 LSPANKVALIQRYT
-2400 SDDNL
+2400 SDNNL

-2421 RISII
+2421 RITIV

-2445 NNPFVKLTAM
+2445 NNPFIKLATM
-2455 DLVRYSMVVEG
+2455 DLIRYSMVVEG

-2490 DSDNGVSIATNIIN
+2490 DSDNGVSSATNIIN
-2504 DSDKAINSMIQYGS
+2504 DSDRAINSMIQYGS
-2518 ETGTYERLSNDDKAI
+2518 EIGTYERASNDAATI

-2545 NNPDVLTFE
+2545 NNPDVLVFE

-2563 IVFNRLGVGMLSFK
+2563 ITFNRLGVGELSFK
-2577 EAQERRMITG
+2577 EAQERGMITG
-2587 SEDNRK
+2587 SENNRR

-2601 DNNKVLR
+2601 DNNKTLR
-2608 LYKLVYDNDVVYML
+2608 LYKLVYYNDTVYML

-2643 MYLPLDILEEV
+2643 MFLPLDILEDV
-2654 SIRQHDPAFISSINI
+2654 SINQYDAAFISSVNI
-2669 AMNSDIRKFV
+2669 GITSNTRKFM
-2679 VLPKVF
+2679 VLPTVF
-2685 EVGASLLIEEA
+2685 ERRADTLIEEV

-2708 GQQIDTSR
+2708 EQQINTSR
-2716 RYIIATTDNQAILD
+2716 KYIVAITDNNALLE
-2730 TIEFLEAVGITNYVV
+2730 TIESLDAAGVHDYVV
-2745 AAPNMNYG
+2745 AAPNMNYN
-2753 NIRKLIN
+2753 NIRRIIN
-2760 DRNNEDIA
+2760 ERNNADIA
-2768 AKRLQTAMTKLEA
+2768 AKRLQAAMTKLDA
-2781 NEIQLRKKKSDNSE
+2781 NEVQLRKKKPDNSE

-2805 INQTIE
+2805 INQTIN

-2819 FVPVLQTVVDNTGFR
+2819 FVPVLQTVIDNTGFR
-2834 AGGYFRYEKEGN
+2834 PNGYFRYEKEGN

-2857 TKSVSLTP
+2857 TKSVNLTP
-2865 DYMYSKKV
+2865 DYSYSKKTV
-2873 TINSVSQLQ
+2873 INSVSQLE
-2882 FPRRNAITQ
+2882 FPRRNALTQ
-2891 VVKENARLY
+2891 VVKENARLD

-2908 RVQTEDNFINEDIL
+2908 RVQTEENFINEDVL
-2922 ESALIDNDKEINDY
+2922 ESALVDNDREINEY

-2956 NDAFRSFT
+2956 NDAFRSFA

-2978 NLREQALRI
+2978 NLREQALKI

-3005 FFTTYVTNPDGTYK
+3005 FYTTYVTNSDGTYQ
-3019 LDENGNKIVQEKWSI
+3019 LDENGNKIVKEKWSI

-3068 IIEAIQPYNI
+3068 IIEAIQPYDI
-3078 DEAYTVS
+3078 DEAHNVS

-3124 YFDNYIT
+3124 YFDSYIT

-3183 ASEIEARDKKIAF
+3183 ASEISARDKKIAF
-3196 TSAISAI
+3196 TTAISTI
-3203 IEDAKNNGIDV
+3203 IEDAKNNGINV

-3229 YNETF
+3229 YNESF
-3234 TEKLRLLK
+3234 TDKLRSLK
-3242 EAVKLAQIEDP
+3242 EAVKLAQIDDP

-3277 REYVKEMYQEYYNTN
+3277 REYNKEFYQDYYDMN
-3292 QLLNKYPETYV
+3292 QILNKYPQTYV
-3303 KLMKLLHEEGDILST
+3303 KLMKILHEEGDILST
-3318 MIDNDY
+3318 MY

-3331 ERRLN
+3331 ARRL
-3336 EIQSELT
+3336 EELRHELA
-3343 EMRAVIDVD
+3343 EMRATIDMD
-3352 GNYKENYYEAN
+3352 GNYKENYQEAN

-3369 LSRRQ
+3369 SRRRQ
-3374 LNNKYKENRPKD
+3374 LNNKYKESKPKD

-3401 PETFETYRES
+3401 PETSETYRES
-3411 AEWLKANTDYKLKG
+3411 VEWLKANTDYKLKG

-3437 TRAGNPFDSFV
+3437 TRLGNPFDSFV

-3454 KYDETGV
+3454 KYDSEGV

-3467 TEVQI
+3467 TDVQI

-3486 VGRVKPNEE
+3486 VGRVKPNE
-3495 QAQKWLDEHISY
+3495 QKAQEWLNNHVSY

-3518 AMNKMGKV
+3518 AMNKIGKE
-3526 VFDKWYNEN
+3526 VFDKWYIDN
-3535 HVLNP
+3535 HVVNP
-3540 ITKEYEPLA
+3540 ITKEYEPLP
-3549 IWKQMVVK
+3549 IWRQMVVK

-3563 EYSPKYKW
+3563 EYSAKYKW
-3571 LETKVKDKYKNPNY
+3571 LETKVKEQYKNPNY

-3614 EVDNLLNSLVKDKR
+3614 EVDSLLNELVKDKR

-3634 RGYLPNQAV
+3634 RGYLPNQAI
-3643 EQPHQGFTD
+3643 EQPSQGFAD

-3690 EIKLLP
+3690 EVKLLP
-3696 IREKQEGETT
+3696 IREQQEGETKE
-3706 DEYLAYVRETQAKN
+3706 EYLTYVRETQAKN

-3844 SKFMMLNV
+3844 SKFMMLNI

-3866 QMEMAA
+3866 QMEMAS

-3928 KGNNPM
+3928 KGSNPM

-3952 QNATLLAML
+3952 QNTTLLAML
-3961 HSHRVVAVNGKNKV
+3961 HSHRVVNVNGKNKI
-3975 MSFEQFAMGLRE
+3975 MSFEQYAMNLRE

-3994 RKNNPELVTKYETFR
+3994 RKNNPELVSKYETFK
-4009 DKVLESYIE
+4009 DKVLESYVE

-4036 VPKEIREEFKATY
+4036 IPKELRQEFKTTY
-4049 KEDTKEERTKFE
+4049 KEDTKEERIKFE
-4061 NHPSFRESLILKNGV
+4061 QHPSFRESLILKNGV
-4076 ATLKP
+4076 ATLKK

-4152 ETRESISKGTY
+4152 ETRESVSKGTY

-4175 KYYELNDSNELQAV
+4175 KYYELNNDNELQTV

-4308 IITGNPDDL
+4308 IVTGNPDDL

-4339 LVNQIIKHQRL
+4339 LVNQIIKHERL

-4366 LGQVVANMIT
+4366 LGQVVASMIT
-4376 DEDEE
+4376 DEDKE

>member
-1 MRSTGIR
+1 MDSNR
-8 QSSERVVSDYSINIF
+8 SINLF
-23 DSVDNNAIFDTVS
+23 DNIDNNAIFDTVS
-36 NYLINNIKYMSCT
+36 NYLINNIKYMSCI

-55 DKLLELTNNDVRKS
+55 DKLLPLTNNDVRKS
-69 TEYLATIEDTS
+69 TEYLAIIEDDS
-80 FREWYQEKTG
+80 FRDWYKEKTG
-90 RDFNEESIDANTVNA
+90 RDFDDESIDNNTVNA

-117 QDYVQNVRTSRTGIF
+117 QDYVQNVRTSRTGVF

-156 IRKALANR
+156 IRKALANK
-164 KRKGEKEALKDKA
+164 KRKGEEGIIKDKA
-177 GNELSPQAAIKLT
+177 GNELSPQAAVKLT

-196 RHLKENDKKLTQE
+196 RHLKENDKELTQE
-209 QKAYVGTIIRNLY
+209 QKNYIGTIIRNLY

-239 PEVVSL
+239 PEVISL
-245 SKEFGIDTNEDFE
+245 SKEFGIDTNEDYE
-258 SNDDVKEDSEQNS
+258 AGEDVKEDSEQNS

-289 SDQRKDIDKNV
+289 ADQRKNIDKNI

-306 WFARLPKTNSNSF
+306 WFSRLPKTNSNAF
-319 INEQPD
+319 INEKPD
-325 TSNNTYSGIAESAT
+325 TSNNTYSGIAESAG
-339 FSSSFKALN
+339 FDSSFKAIN

-353 SSVETM
+353 SSVEAM
-359 VESFHTIAE
+359 VESFHTIAS

-387 NVQIRNKIFTQLK
+387 NVQIRNKIYTQLK

-406 NEVIQSA
+406 NEVVYSQ
-413 DGSNIVTKNRNTF
+413 DGSNVITKNRNTF

-439 DSLIHNPSIM
+439 DSLIHNPSVM
-449 ANDIA
+449 TEDVA
-454 VLDELK
+454 VLEELK

-468 SNTNEIQEISE
+468 SNINEIQEITEQVS
-479 KLAAIFNKYNFGIN
+479 AIFNKYNFGVD
-493 RQGVVNYIRSFG
+493 RQGVVNYVRNFG
-505 DSQLSN
+505 DNQLSN
-511 ITSLINDLLE
+511 ITTLINDLLE
-521 FNKVVANASNILK
+521 FNKVVGKASNLLK

-542 YYAGEYSKAKNDE
+542 YYAREYAKTKENE
-555 EYTVVP
+555 EYVVTP

-589 IVDSE
+589 IVNSE
-594 FNSINAENNLVSDIL
+594 FNSIDAENNLVSDIL

-628 NPTANTELRDY
+628 NPTDNKELRDY
-639 LVKFTNIPQYQYSN
+639 LIQFTNIPQYQYSN

-660 SNGKVIP
+660 SNGKIVP

-729 MAKGVKKSKFFT
+729 MTKGVKKSKFFT

-751 VFNSYKLDYAGLFNT
+751 VFNSYKLDYTGLFNAN
-766 GNYRANYEGK
+766 GSIYR
-776 MSYYYGNNKRQ
+776 
-787 DVKSNSTLEAIKRG
+787 
-801 ERTSTTRYESDGN
+801 
-814 IDYWKKIKVGDIV
+814 
-827 KFENNNGET
+827 
-836 VLVRIIS
+836 
-843 PLKKLDNNI
+843 
-852 DVDIWSKKE
+852 
-861 GWNKEYFEREVRP
+861 
-874 RLNEAWQFEYELI
+874 
-887 NNTYSINHGHPIYVA
+887 GHPIYVS

-924 TVENGVVTIMSD
+924 TVENGVVTIVSD

-942 IKEEFKD
+942 IKDKFKD

-960 YRKGILD
+960 YRKSILD
-967 GNGRPTGNVF
+967 RNGNPTGNVF

-983 IDKVKNLSRYNSE
+983 IDKVNKIDNYKYSSSE
-996 TAKSVDMNWL
+996 IAKRVDMNWL
-1006 FEGGDVFSLLYGGK
+1006 FEGGNVFSLLYGGK

-1035 IRLTGELRNS
+1035 IRLTGGLRNS

-1056 RIQESVAKYY
+1056 RIQEAVAKY
-1066 SDKEFV
+1066 SSNKEFV

-1080 ESFNSFIAEMVLN
+1080 ESFNAFIAEMVLN

-1152 KTISIDSSFK
+1152 KTISVDSSFK
-1162 YITLEDIQSSGKVLD
+1162 YITLEDVQSSGGVIA
-1177 DLKKQLDIANV
+1177 DLKKQLKIANV
-1188 SKETRAFILKQF
+1188 SKETEAFILKQF
-1200 SKDKSEVTDAQ
+1200 AKDKSEVTDAQ

-1235 IEALYDETKP
+1235 IEALYDESKP

-1299 GALAKYMTDNN
+1299 GLLAKYMTDNN

-1338 SKDKLKQFNLDVQTK
+1338 SKKKLEMFTSDIQTK

-1395 GQSLIKDFFDNF
+1395 GQALIKDFFDNF

-1418 ASRIGVSI
+1418 VSRIGVSI
-1426 DARGNV
+1426 DAKGNV
-1432 VYEEGKVKID
+1432 VYEDGKVKID

-1463 RKYAEINPETGLPYM
+1463 RKYAEINPETGMPYM

-1496 FTNRVTRQVLP
+1496 FTNRITRQVLP

-1515 DVGITALSGRT
+1515 DIGMTSLSGRT
-1526 DLRDLMQSKVE
+1526 DLRDLMQSKIE
-1537 EKHGYSLG
+1537 EKHGYNLG

-1552 DGSQIVEILLP
+1552 DGNQEVEILLP
-1563 KWMVKAYNTYDNE
+1563 KWMVKSYNTYDNE

-1581 EVTLEDLQ
+1581 EVTIEDLQ
-1589 NAGLDTMIGYRI
+1589 AAGLDTMIGYRI
-1601 PTEGKQSIAVMKVV
+1601 PTEGKQSVAVMKVV

-1651 AYFDRNGKPHKVEYI
+1651 AYFDKNGKPHKVEYI
-1666 DGEDEVS
+1666 EGEDDAAVE
-1673 TYRRYIGYINSL
+1673 RRYNNYLFSNL
-1685 IDKETRK
+1685 
-1692 ATNSEF
+1692 
-1698 TKEEFKEAR
+1698 TKE
-1707 KAARETV
+1707 
-1714 RKANEEYDKFLT
+1714 
-1726 DQVRDLIAETDET
+1726 
-1739 WAELPREIKDNLT
+1739 
-1752 ITFKSKELKF
+1752 
-1762 GERVDAIVSKMDFY
+1762 
-1776 KSEYANDEYV
+1776 
-1786 AKFAQQYR
+1786 
-1794 NIQSVIN
+1794 NIQDARDIAIDLSQEGFSYADAYKLAITK
-1801 EQREFYQNVK
+1801 Y
-1811 DNAEQLAIDY
+1811 AEQSGLY
-1821 ADETRRARLEQT
+1821 
-1833 IQARAEIVGAMSLE
+1833 SKE

-1935 NRDNFASIGNKAK
+1935 NRDNFASISNKAK

-1967 KEAKDAQAKLRK
+1967 KEAKDAQSKLRK
-1979 RFRDVTRS
+1979 RFRDVTRK

-2070 RQNANDNVFGETGFN
+2070 RQNANDNVFGETGFD
-2085 PLIGLRRDMYIRL
+2085 PLMGLKKDLYIRL
-2098 AKTVGIP
+2098 VRSLGIP
-2105 ANSITKKTRLKDVK
+2105 ANNISKKTRLKDIK
-2119 AMLEARGITINEDE
+2119 SMLGGKEISINENE

-2140 VTELREHLK
+2140 VNELKEHLK
-2149 DDVESTSYNNTDNL
+2149 DNVENIGYTNVDNL
-2163 IYQIKALR
+2163 IYQIKVLR

-2211 TDIKNNNIARI
+2211 ADIKNNNITRI

-2244 YPKISFNTINDI
+2244 YPKIGFNTINDI

-2298 LVSKFDVRNL
+2298 LVSKFDIRNL

-2318 INMSQAQSNFV
+2318 INMSQAQSSFV

-2334 ITRSDNEFIPSYN
+2334 ITKSDNEFIPSYN

-2386 LSPANKVVLIQRYT
+2386 LSPANKIVLIQRYT

-2490 DSDNGVSIATNIIN
+2490 DSDNGVSTATNIIN
-2504 DSDKAINSMIQYGS
+2504 DTDRAINSMIQYSS
-2518 ETGTYERLSNDDKAI
+2518 ESGTYERASNDDKVI
-2533 EKLRDLFFRTNP
+2533 EKLRDLFFRTNH

-2554 NKKYKESNK
+2554 NKKYKESNR
-2563 IVFNRLGVGMLSFK
+2563 IVFNRLGIGMLSFK

-2593 YRHYAKTN
+2593 YRYYAKTN

-2608 LYKLVYDNDVVYML
+2608 LYKLVYHNDVVYML

-2628 QNEIGEVSVNPDNNR
+2628 QNEIGEVSVNPDNNK
-2643 MYLPLDILEEV
+2643 MYLSLDALKEI
-2654 SIRQHDPAFISSINI
+2654 SINQYDPAFISSVNI
-2669 AMNSDIRKFV
+2669 AMNSDIRKFI
-2679 VLPKVF
+2679 VLPRVF
-2685 EVGASLLIEEA
+2685 KVGASLIEEV

-2708 GQQIDTSR
+2708 NQQIDTSR

-2730 TIEFLEAVGITNYVV
+2730 TIESLEAAGITNYVV
-2745 AAPNMNYG
+2745 VASNMNYG

-2760 DRNNEDIA
+2760 ERNNSDIA
-2768 AKRLQTAMTKLEA
+2768 VKRLQSAMTKLEA
-2781 NEIQLRKKKSDNSE
+2781 NEVQLRKKKSDNSE

-2805 INQTIE
+2805 INQTIN
-2811 DVNVNGIG
+2811 DVNVNGVG

-2834 AGGYFRYEKEGN
+2834 AGGYFRYEKEGE
-2846 VYIVTNLGRIT
+2846 VYIVTNLGRLT
-2857 TKSVSLTP
+2857 SKSVSLTP

-2873 TINSVSQLQ
+2873 TINSIAQLQ

-2891 VVKENARLY
+2891 VVKENARLD

-2908 RVQTEDNFINEDIL
+2908 RVQTESDFINEDIL
-2922 ESALIDNDKEINDY
+2922 ESALVDNDREINDY

-2956 NDAFRSFT
+2956 NDAFRSFA

-2978 NLREQALRI
+2978 NLREQALKI

-3005 FFTTYVTNPDGTYK
+3005 FYTTYVVNSDGTYE
-3019 LDENGNKIVQEKWSI
+3019 LDENGNKIVKEKWSI

-3068 IIEAIQPYNI
+3068 IIEAIQPYDI
-3078 DEAYTVS
+3078 DEAHNVS

-3124 YFDNYIT
+3124 YFDSYIT
-3131 SLSSDPRVQ
+3131 TLSSDPRVQ

-3177 MMNQLR
+3177 MINQLR
-3183 ASEIEARDKKIAF
+3183 ASEIDARDKKIAF

-3234 TEKLRLLK
+3234 TDKLRSMK

-3277 REYVKEMYQEYYNTN
+3277 REYVKKMYQEYYNMN

-3318 MIDNDY
+3318 MVDNDY

-3331 ERRLN
+3331 ERRLG
-3336 EIQSELT
+3336 EIRGELT
-3343 EMRAVIDVD
+3343 EMRATIDVD

-3369 LSRRQ
+3369 LARRQ
-3374 LNNKYKENRPKD
+3374 LNNKYKESKPKD
-3386 AFTIRYKQA
+3386 AFVIRYKQA

-3401 PETFETYRES
+3401 PETSETYKES
-3411 AEWLKANTDYKLKG
+3411 AEWLKANTDYKLKSQ
-3425 EFLDELKKAYMD
+3425 FLDELKKAYMD

-3454 KYDETGV
+3454 KYDETGT

-3467 TEVQI
+3467 TEVQV

-3486 VGRVKPNEE
+3486 VGRVKPNET
-3495 QAQKWLDEHISY
+3495 QAQEWLDNHVSY
-3507 INTVYYEAMYV
+3507 VNTVYYEAMYV
-3518 AMNKMGKV
+3518 AMNKMGKA
-3526 VFDKWYNEN
+3526 VFDKWYNDN

-3549 IWKQMVVK
+3549 IWRQMIVK

-3598 NDKYYGMNN
+3598 NDKYYGMNV
-3607 YQQQLYN
+3607 YQQKLYN
-3614 EVDNLLNSLVKDKR
+3614 EVDSLLNELVKDKR

-3791 RITGKQEIRTT
+3791 RITGKQEIRTA
-3802 KSDDSNIVKHFE
+3802 KSEDSNIVKHFE

-3844 SKFMMLNV
+3844 SKFMMLNI

-3928 KGNNPM
+3928 KGSNPM

-3961 HSHRVVAVNGKNKV
+3961 HSHRVVTVDGKNKV

-3994 RKNNPELVTKYETFR
+3994 RKNNPELVSKYETFR

-4036 VPKEIREEFKATY
+4036 VPKEIREEFKTTY
-4049 KEDTKEERTKFE
+4049 KEDTKEEQKKFE

-4086 NDDIAAFR
+4086 NEDIAAFR

-4133 PGFQKRFGYRL
+4133 PGYQKRFGYRL

-4175 KYYELNDSNELQAV
+4175 KYYELNNSNELQAV

-4270 QYTPWGIANEGKKL
+4270 QYTPWGLANESKKL

-4339 LVNQIIKHQRL
+4339 LLNQINKHQRL

-4359 RSSPFSG
+4359 RNSPFSG

-4376 DEDEE
+4376 GEDEE

>member
-1 MRSTGIR
+1 M
-8 QSSERVVSDYSINIF
+8 NLF
-23 DSVDNNAIFDTVS
+23 DSIDNNTIFGNVS
-36 NYLINNIKYMSCT
+36 NNLINNIKYMSCI

-55 DKLLELTNNDVRKS
+55 DKLLPLTNNDVRKS
-69 TEYLATIEDTS
+69 TEYLATIEDNS
-80 FREWYQEKTG
+80 FRDWYKEKTG
-90 RDFNEESIDANTVNA
+90 RDFNDENIDTNTVNA
-105 IIAYNNRKTINT
+105 IIAYNNRETINT
-117 QDYVQNVRTSRTGIF
+117 KDYVQNVRTSRTGVF
-132 GNDIAKEDHAINI
+132 GNDIAKEEHAINI
-145 LSTIYLKSQGS
+145 LATIYLKSQGS
-156 IRKALANR
+156 IRRALANK
-164 KRKGEKEALKDKA
+164 KRKGESEVIKDKA

-279 AALRADWSEL
+279 AALRADWSEI

-325 TSNNTYSGIAESAT
+325 TSNNTYSGMAESTT
-339 FSSSFKALN
+339 FSSSFKAIN

-353 SSVETM
+353 SSVEAM
-359 VESFHTIAE
+359 IESFHTIAA

-387 NVQIRNKIFTQLK
+387 NVQMRNKIFTQLK

-406 NEVIQSA
+406 NEVVYSQ
-413 DGSNIVTKNRNTF
+413 DGSNVVTKNRNTF

-439 DSLIHNPSIM
+439 DSLIRNPSIM

-460 NRLSTLNN
+460 NRLSTLKN
-468 SNTNEIQEISE
+468 SNTNEIQEITE
-479 KLAAIFNKYNFGIN
+479 QIAAIFNKYNFGIN
-493 RQGVVNYIRSFG
+493 RQGVVNYVRNFG
-505 DSQLSN
+505 DNQLSN
-511 ITSLINDLLE
+511 ISSIVDDLLE
-521 FNKVVANASNILK
+521 FNKVVGKATNLLK

-542 YYAGEYSKAKNDE
+542 YYAGEYAKTKENE
-555 EYTVVP
+555 EYVVVP

-580 ISDRFKDYQ
+580 ISNRFKDYQ

-628 NPTANTELRDY
+628 NPVSNTELRDY
-639 LVKFTNIPQYQYSN
+639 LVKFTNIPQYRYSN

-660 SNGKVIP
+660 SNGKIVP

-729 MAKGVKKSKFFT
+729 MTKGVKKSKFFT

-751 VFNSYKLDYAGLFNT
+751 VFNSYKLDYTGLFNT
-766 GNYRANYEGK
+766 SNYRVNYEGE
-776 MSYYYGNNKRQ
+776 MFYYYGNNKRQ

-801 ERTSTTRYESDGN
+801 ERTATTRYESDGK
-814 IDYWKKIKVGDIV
+814 IDYWKKVKVGDIV
-827 KFENNNGET
+827 KFKGNNEET
-836 VLVRIIS
+836 VLVRVTS

-852 DVDIWSKKE
+852 DIDAWSKKE
-861 GWNKEYFEREVRP
+861 GWSKEYFEKKVSP
-874 RLNEAWQFEYELI
+874 RLNEAWQFEYELV
-887 NNTYSINHGHPIYVA
+887 NNVSSINHGHPIYVA

-924 TVENGVVTIMSD
+924 TVENGVVTIVSD

-967 GNGRPTGNVF
+967 SNGVPTGNVF

-983 IDKVKNLSRYNSE
+983 IDKVKNLNNYNSE
-996 TAKSVDMNWL
+996 TAKTVDMNWL

-1020 NSEISLIQDENGEYN
+1020 NSEISLIQDKNGEYN

-1056 RIQESVAKYY
+1056 RIQEAVAKY
-1066 SDKEFV
+1066 SSNKEFV

-1080 ESFNSFIAEMVLN
+1080 ESFNAFIAEMVLN

-1142 HLGDITVAPN
+1142 HLGDIVVSPN
-1152 KTISIDSSFK
+1152 KTISVDSSFK
-1162 YITLEDIQSSGKVLD
+1162 YITLEDVQSKGGVIE
-1177 DLKKQLDIANV
+1177 DLKKQLKIAKV
-1188 SKETRAFILKQF
+1188 SKETEAFVLKQF
-1200 SKDKSEVTDAQ
+1200 AKDKSEVTDAQ
-1211 SFITLDEFVR
+1211 SLITLDEFVR
-1221 RMYLRGEYDSYKDL
+1221 RMYLRGEYDNYKDL
-1235 IEALYDETKP
+1235 IEALYDESKP

-1299 GALAKYMTDNN
+1299 GLLAKYMTDNN

-1324 NRVLEFWDSHGKFP
+1324 NRVLEFWDAHGKFP
-1338 SKDKLKQFNLDVQTK
+1338 SKERLKRFNEDIQTK

-1515 DVGITALSGRT
+1515 DVGMTALSGRT

-1537 EKHGYSLG
+1537 EKHGYGLG

-1625 IVVPDEWVLQT
+1625 IIVPDEWVLQT

-1651 AYFDRNGKPHKVEYI
+1651 ATFDKNGKPHKVEYI
-1666 DGEDEVS
+1666 DGEDEVAID
-1673 TYRRYIGYINSL
+1673 RRY
-1685 IDKETRK
+1685 
-1692 ATNSEF
+1692 TNYLF
-1698 TKEEFKEAR
+1698 
-1707 KAARETV
+1707 
-1714 RKANEEYDKFLT
+1714 N
-1726 DQVRDLIAETDET
+1726 
-1739 WAELPREIKDNLT
+1739 NLT
-1752 ITFKSKELKF
+1752 RENIQ
-1762 GERVDAIVSKMDFY
+1762 DARDIAIDLSQEGLSYADAY
-1776 KSEYANDEYV
+1776 KSAITKY
-1786 AKFAQQYR
+1786 
-1794 NIQSVIN
+1794 
-1801 EQREFYQNVK
+1801 
-1811 DNAEQLAIDY
+1811 AEQSGLY
-1821 ADETRRARLEQT
+1821 
-1833 IQARAEIVGAMSLE
+1833 SKE

-1870 FINIMNLPVSIGE
+1870 FISIMNLPVSIGE

-1899 IFEGLSETYRNIN
+1899 IFKGLSETYRNIN

-1967 KEAKDAQAKLRK
+1967 KEAKDAQRNLRK

-2058 FVNQPVITELIA
+2058 FVNQPVITELIT

-2098 AKTVGIP
+2098 AKSLSIP
-2105 ANSITKKTRLKDVK
+2105 ANSITKRTRLKDIK
-2119 AMLEARGITINEDE
+2119 SMLEAKGISINEDE

-2140 VTELREHLK
+2140 VTELKEHLK
-2149 DDVESTSYNNTDNL
+2149 DNVENIDSTNADNL

-2171 AFEYFKEIGD
+2171 AFEYFKEICD

-2211 TDIKNNNIARI
+2211 TDIKKSNITRT

-2261 ESAYPSLYYQLK
+2261 ESVYPSLYYQLK

-2298 LVSKFDVRNL
+2298 LVNKFDIRNL

-2318 INMSQAQSNFV
+2318 INISQAQSNFV

-2334 ITRSDNEFIPSYN
+2334 ITRSNNEFIYSYN

-2367 VGSFDMSD
+2367 VGSFNMSD
-2375 MSEKNVEAFMK
+2375 MSEKNIEAFMK

-2490 DSDNGVSIATNIIN
+2490 DSDNGVSTATNIIN

-2518 ETGTYERLSNDDKAI
+2518 ETGTYERLSNDDNAI

-2563 IVFNRLGVGMLSFK
+2563 IVFNRLGVGVLSFK
-2577 EAQERRMITG
+2577 EAQERKMITG
-2587 SEDNRK
+2587 SENNRK
-2593 YRHYAKTN
+2593 YCHYAKTN

-2628 QNEIGEVSVNPDNNR
+2628 QNEIGEISVNPDNNR
-2643 MYLPLDILEEV
+2643 MFLPLDILEEV
-2654 SIRQHDPAFISSINI
+2654 SINQYDPAFISSINI

-2679 VLPKVF
+2679 VLPKAF
-2685 EVGASLLIEEA
+2685 EAGANLLIEEA

-2708 GQQIDTSR
+2708 EQQVDTSR
-2716 RYIIATTDNQAILD
+2716 RYIIATTNNQVILD
-2730 TIEFLEAVGITNYVV
+2730 TIESLEAVGITNYVV
-2745 AAPNMNYG
+2745 VAPNMNYG

-2760 DRNNEDIA
+2760 DRNNIDIA
-2768 AKRLQTAMTKLEA
+2768 AKRLQTSMTKLEA
-2781 NEIQLRKKKSDNSE
+2781 NEVQLRKKKSDNSE

-2846 VYIVTNLGRIT
+2846 VYIVTNLGRVT

-2891 VVKENARLY
+2891 VVKENARLD

-2908 RVQTEDNFINEDIL
+2908 RVQTENNFINEDVL

-2978 NLREQALRI
+2978 NLREQALKI

-3005 FFTTYVTNPDGTYK
+3005 FFTAYVTNPDGTYK
-3019 LDENGNKIVQEKWSI
+3019 LDENGNKIVREKWSI

-3078 DEAYTVS
+3078 DEAYTIS

-3112 DLDNVVK
+3112 DLDDVVK

-3124 YFDNYIT
+3124 YFDSYIT

-3196 TSAISAI
+3196 TSAISTI

-3234 TEKLRLLK
+3234 TEKLRSLK

-3386 AFTIRYKQA
+3386 SFTIRYKQA

-3401 PETFETYRES
+3401 PETSETYRES

-3549 IWKQMVVK
+3549 IWRQMIVK

-3634 RGYLPNQAV
+3634 RGYLPNQAI

-3696 IREKQEGETT
+3696 IREKQEGETI
-3706 DEYLAYVRETQAKN
+3706 DEYLAYVRETQTKN

-3886 EWMQNIGSYLADAYN
+3886 EWMQNVGSYLADAYN

-3906 ETNAVIRLFNVIESD
+3906 ETNAIIRLFNVIESD
-3921 MVTERYG
+3921 MITERYG

-4270 QYTPWGIANEGKKL
+4270 QYTPWGIVNEGKKL

-4295 SDNLKLLEACCSY
+4295 QDNLRLLGALCSY

-4317 YYNSGTYSG
+4317 YYNSGSYSG
-4326 ENKLKVNIMKQIP
+4326 ENKLVVNFFKQVP
-4339 LVNQIIKHQRL
+4339 LVNQIIKHERL

-4366 LGQVVANMIT
+4366 LGQIVANMIT
-4376 DEDEE
+4376 GEDEE

>member
-1 MRSTGIR
+1 M
-8 QSSERVVSDYSINIF
+8 NLF
-23 DSVDNNAIFDTVS
+23 DSIDNNAIFDTVS

-69 TEYLATIEDTS
+69 TEYLATIEDAS

-105 IIAYNNRKTINT
+105 VIAYNNRETINT
-117 QDYVQNVRTSRTGIF
+117 QDYVQNVRTSRTGVF

-164 KRKGEKEALKDKA
+164 KRKGEKEVLKDKA
-177 GNELSPQAAIKLT
+177 GNELSPQAAVKLT

-209 QKAYVGTIIRNLY
+209 QKAYIGTIIRNLY

-239 PEVVSL
+239 PEVISL
-245 SKEFGIDTNEDFE
+245 SKEFGIDTNEDYE
-258 SNDDVKEDSEQNS
+258 TNDDAKEGSEQDS
-271 RQDDQETI
+271 RQEDPETI
-279 AALRADWSEL
+279 ASLRADWSEL
-289 SDQRKDIDKNV
+289 ADQRKDIDKNV

-319 INEQPD
+319 INEKPD
-325 TSNNTYSGIAESAT
+325 TASDTYSGIAESAG
-339 FSSSFKALN
+339 FSSAFKALN

-353 SSVETM
+353 SSVEAM

-368 RFKEVSHLEYAA
+368 RFKEMSHLEYAA

-413 DGSNIVTKNRNTF
+413 DGSNVVTKNRNTF

-439 DSLIHNPSIM
+439 DSLVHNPSIM
-449 ANDIA
+449 NGDVA
-454 VLDELK
+454 VLEELK

-468 SNTNEIQEISE
+468 SDTNEVQEISE
-479 KLAAIFNKYNFGIN
+479 ELAAIFNKYNFGIN
-493 RQGVVNYIRSFG
+493 RQGVINYIRNFG
-505 DSQLSN
+505 DSKLSN
-511 ITSLINDLLE
+511 ITSLVNDLLE

-542 YYAGEYSKAKNDE
+542 YYAGEYNKAKNDE
-555 EYTVVP
+555 EYVVVP

-594 FNSINAENNLVSDIL
+594 FNSINAENDLVSDIL

-628 NPTANTELRDY
+628 NPTSNVELRDY

-660 SNGKVIP
+660 SNGKIIP

-729 MAKGVKKSKFFT
+729 MTKGVKKSKFFT

-751 VFNSYKLDYAGLFNT
+751 VFNSYKLDYTGLFN
-766 GNYRANYEGK
+766 ANG
-776 MSYYYGNNKRQ
+776 
-787 DVKSNSTLEAIKRG
+787 
-801 ERTSTTRYESDGN
+801 
-814 IDYWKKIKVGDIV
+814 
-827 KFENNNGET
+827 
-836 VLVRIIS
+836 
-843 PLKKLDNNI
+843 
-852 DVDIWSKKE
+852 
-861 GWNKEYFEREVRP
+861 
-874 RLNEAWQFEYELI
+874 
-887 NNTYSINHGHPIYVA
+887 SINRGHPIYVA

-924 TVENGVVTIMSD
+924 TVENGVVTIVSD

-949 LRKSEA
+949 LRKSKA

-967 GNGRPTGNVF
+967 SNGVPTGNVF

-983 IDKVKNLSRYNSE
+983 IDKVKNLNKYNSE
-996 TAKSVDMNWL
+996 TAKTVDMNWL

-1056 RIQESVAKYY
+1056 RIQEAVAKY
-1066 SDKEFV
+1066 SSNKEFV
-1072 DKYKNASQ
+1072 DRYKNASQ
-1080 ESFNSFIAEMVLN
+1080 ESFNAFIAEMVLN

-1142 HLGDITVAPN
+1142 HLGDITIAPN
-1152 KTISIDSSFK
+1152 KTISVDSSFK
-1162 YITLEDIQSSGKVLD
+1162 YITLEDVQSSGKVLD
-1177 DLKKQLDIANV
+1177 DLKKQLDITNV
-1188 SKETRAFILKQF
+1188 PKETRAFILKQF

-1338 SKDKLKQFNLDVQTK
+1338 SKEKLKRFNLDIQTK

-1418 ASRIGVSI
+1418 VSRIGVEI
-1426 DARGNV
+1426 DAKGNV
-1432 VYEEGKVKID
+1432 VYEGNQAKID
-1442 NNQFIALIKDELTRR
+1442 NNKFISLIKDELARR

-1496 FTNRVTRQVLP
+1496 FTNRITRQVLP

-1515 DVGITALSGRT
+1515 DIGMTELSGRS
-1526 DLRDLMQSKVE
+1526 DLRDLMQSRVE

-1563 KWMVKAYNTYDNE
+1563 KWMVKAYNTYDAE
-1576 GNLVH
+1576 SNLVK

-1589 NAGLDTMIGYRI
+1589 SAGLDTMIGYRI
-1601 PTEGKQSIAVMKVV
+1601 PTEGKQSVAVMKVV

-1651 AYFDRNGKPHKVEYI
+1651 ATFDKNGKPQKVEYI
-1666 DGEDEVS
+1666 EGEDDAAVN
-1673 TYRRYIGYINSL
+1673 RRYNNYLFNNLSKENIQDARDIA
-1685 IDKETRK
+1685 IDLSQEGLSYAEAYESAITKYAEQGGLY
-1692 ATNSEF
+1692 S
-1698 TKEEFKEAR
+1698 KEEF
-1707 KAARETV
+1707 
-1714 RKANEEYDKFLT
+1714 
-1726 DQVRDLIAETDET
+1726 
-1739 WAELPREIKDNLT
+1739 
-1752 ITFKSKELKF
+1752 SK
-1762 GERVDAIVSKMDFY
+1762 
-1776 KSEYANDEYV
+1776 
-1786 AKFAQQYR
+1786 
-1794 NIQSVIN
+1794 
-1801 EQREFYQNVK
+1801 
-1811 DNAEQLAIDY
+1811 
-1821 ADETRRARLEQT
+1821 
-1833 IQARAEIVGAMSLE
+1833 
-1847 EFSQLTVAQQNTR
+1847 LTVAQQNTR

-1889 FEDIKAAKSN
+1889 FEDIKAAKAN

-1935 NRDNFASIGNKAK
+1935 NRDNFASISNKAK

-1954 HGGFRFVYTYNTE
+1954 HGGFRFTYTYNTE
-1967 KEAKDAQAKLRK
+1967 KEAKDAQNKLRK
-1979 RFRDVTRS
+1979 RFRDVTRK
-1987 GKEVMVDH
+1987 GKEVTVDH

-2058 FVNQPVITELIA
+2058 FINQPVITELIA

-2105 ANSITKKTRLKDVK
+2105 TNSITKKTRLKDVK
-2119 AMLEARGITINEDE
+2119 KMLESRGIEINEDE
-2133 LLEEGIR
+2133 LLEEGIK

-2171 AFEYFKEIGD
+2171 AFEYFKEISD
-2181 QINTN
+2181 QINSN

-2197 GKSANEIDNVINRI
+2197 GKSVNEIDNVINRI
-2211 TDIKNNNIARI
+2211 NDIKENNVSRI
-2222 KKGNPVL
+2222 KKGQPVL
-2229 KAVTEE
+2229 KVVTEE

-2244 YPKISFNTINDI
+2244 YPKTSFNTINDI
-2256 NQDDS
+2256 NQDEL

-2298 LVSKFDVRNL
+2298 LVNKFGIRNL

-2334 ITRSDNEFIPSYN
+2334 ITKSDNEFIPSYN
-2347 LNLISSQQNTR
+2347 INLISSQQDTR
-2358 ARLYGYTDV
+2358 ARLYGYTDI

-2386 LSPANKVVLIQRYT
+2386 LSPANKVALIQRYT
-2400 SDDNL
+2400 SDNNL

-2421 RISII
+2421 RITIV

-2445 NNPFVKLTAM
+2445 NNPFIKLATM
-2455 DLVRYSMVVEG
+2455 DLIRYSMVVEG

-2490 DSDNGVSIATNIIN
+2490 DSDNGVSSATNIIN
-2504 DSDKAINSMIQYGS
+2504 DSDRAINSMIQYGS
-2518 ETGTYERLSNDDKAI
+2518 ETGTYERASNDAATI

-2545 NNPDVLTFE
+2545 NNPDVLVFE

-2563 IVFNRLGVGMLSFK
+2563 ITFNRLGVGKLSFK
-2577 EAQERRMITG
+2577 EAQERGMITG
-2587 SEDNRK
+2587 SENNRR

-2601 DNNKVLR
+2601 DNNKTLR
-2608 LYKLVYDNDVVYML
+2608 LYKLVYYNDTVYML

-2643 MYLPLDILEEV
+2643 MFLPLDILEDV
-2654 SIRQHDPAFISSINI
+2654 SINQYDAAFISSVNI
-2669 AMNSDIRKFV
+2669 GITSDTRKFM
-2679 VLPKVF
+2679 VLPNVF
-2685 EVGASLLIEEA
+2685 ERGADTLIEEV

-2708 GQQIDTSR
+2708 EHQIDTSR
-2716 RYIIATTDNQAILD
+2716 KYIVTITDNNTLLE
-2730 TIEFLEAVGITNYVV
+2730 TIESLDAAGVHDYVV
-2745 AAPNMNYG
+2745 AAPNMNYN
-2753 NIRKLIN
+2753 NIRRIIN
-2760 DRNNEDIA
+2760 ERNNADIA
-2768 AKRLQTAMTKLEA
+2768 AKRLQIAMTKLDA
-2781 NEIQLRKKKSDNSE
+2781 NEVQLRKKRSDNSE

-2805 INQTIE
+2805 INQTIN

-2819 FVPVLQTVVDNTGFR
+2819 FVPVLQTVIDNTGFR
-2834 AGGYFRYEKEGN
+2834 PNGYFRYEKEGN

-2857 TKSVSLTP
+2857 TKSVNLAP
-2865 DYMYSKKV
+2865 DYSYSRKTV
-2873 TINSVSQLQ
+2873 INSVSQLE
-2882 FPRRNAITQ
+2882 FPRRNALTQ
-2891 VVKENARLY
+2891 VVKENARLD

-2908 RVQTEDNFINEDIL
+2908 RVQTEENFINEDVL
-2922 ESALIDNDKEINDY
+2922 ESALVDNDREINEY

-2956 NDAFRSFT
+2956 NDAFRSFA

-2978 NLREQALRI
+2978 NLREQALKI

-3005 FFTTYVTNPDGTYK
+3005 FYTTYVTNPDGTYK
-3019 LDENGNKIVQEKWSI
+3019 LDENGNKIVMEKWGI

-3068 IIEAIQPYNI
+3068 IIEAIQPYDI
-3078 DEAYTVS
+3078 DEAHSVS

-3124 YFDNYIT
+3124 YFDSYIT

-3183 ASEIEARDKKIAF
+3183 ASEINARDRKIAF

-3203 IEDAKNNGIDV
+3203 IEDAKSNGVNV

-3229 YNETF
+3229 YNESF
-3234 TEKLRLLK
+3234 TDKLRSLK
-3242 EAVKLAQIEDP
+3242 EAVKLAQIDDP

-3277 REYVKEMYQEYYNTN
+3277 RENVKEFYQDYYDMN
-3292 QLLNKYPETYV
+3292 QILNKYPQTYV
-3303 KLMKLLHEEGDILST
+3303 KLMKILHEEGDILST

-3331 ERRLN
+3331 ARRL
-3336 EIQSELT
+3336 EELRSELA
-3343 EMRAVIDVD
+3343 EMRATIDMD
-3352 GNYKENYYEAN
+3352 GNYKENYQEAN

-3369 LSRRQ
+3369 SRRRQ
-3374 LNNKYKENRPKD
+3374 LNNKYKESKPKD

-3401 PETFETYRES
+3401 PETSETYRES
-3411 AEWLKANTDYKLKG
+3411 VEWLKANTDYKLKG
-3425 EFLDELKKAYMD
+3425 EFLEELKKAYMD
-3437 TRAGNPFDSFV
+3437 TRLGNPFDSFV

-3454 KYDETGV
+3454 KYDSEGV

-3467 TEVQI
+3467 TDVQI

-3486 VGRVKPNEE
+3486 VGRVKPNE
-3495 QAQKWLDEHISY
+3495 QKAQEWLDNHVSY

-3518 AMNKMGKV
+3518 AMNKMGKE
-3526 VFDKWYNEN
+3526 VFDKWYTDN
-3535 HVLNP
+3535 HVVNP
-3540 ITKEYEPLA
+3540 ITKEYEPLP
-3549 IWKQMVVK
+3549 IWRQMVVK

-3563 EYSPKYKW
+3563 EYSAKYKW
-3571 LETKVKDKYKNPNY
+3571 LETKVKDQYKNPNY

-3614 EVDNLLNSLVKDKR
+3614 EVDSLLNELVKDKR

-3634 RGYLPNQAV
+3634 RGYLPNQAI
-3643 EQPHQGFTD
+3643 EQPSQGFAD

-3665 TPNKSDIELNLYKR
+3665 TPNNSDIELNLYKR

-3690 EIKLLP
+3690 EVKLLP
-3696 IREKQEGETT
+3696 IREQQEGETKE
-3706 DEYLAYVRETQAKN
+3706 EYLTYVRETQAKN

-3844 SKFMMLNV
+3844 SKFMMLNI

-3906 ETNAVIRLFNVIESD
+3906 ETNAIIRLFNVIESD

-3928 KGNNPM
+3928 KGSNPM

-3952 QNATLLAML
+3952 QNTTLLAML
-3961 HSHRVVAVNGKNKV
+3961 HSHRVVNVDGKNKI
-3975 MSFEQFAMGLRE
+3975 MSFEQYAMNLRE

-3994 RKNNPELVTKYETFR
+3994 RKNNPELVVKYKTFK
-4009 DKVLESYIE
+4009 DKVLESYVE

-4036 VPKEIREEFKATY
+4036 IPKELRQEFKTTY
-4049 KEDTKEERTKFE
+4049 KENTKEERIKFE
-4061 NHPSFRESLILKNGV
+4061 QHPSFRESLILKNGV

-4086 NDDIAAFR
+4086 NEDIAAFR

-4100 NHQIHGIYDKIGANQ
+4100 NHQIHGIYDKVGANQ

-4133 PGFQKRFGYRL
+4133 PGYQKRFGYRL

-4175 KYYELNDSNELQAV
+4175 KYYELNNSNELQAV

-4238 VVGKLMLDDD
+4238 VVGKLILDDD

>member
-1 MRSTGIR
+1 M
-8 QSSERVVSDYSINIF
+8 NLF
-23 DSVDNNAIFDTVS
+23 DSIDNNAIFGNVS
-36 NYLINNIKYMSCT
+36 NNLINNIKYMSCI

-55 DKLLELTNNDVRKS
+55 DKLLTLTNNDVRKS
-69 TEYLATIEDTS
+69 TEYLATIEDNS
-80 FREWYQEKTG
+80 FRDWYKEKTG
-90 RDFNEESIDANTVNA
+90 RDFNDENIDTNTVNA
-105 IIAYNNRKTINT
+105 IIAYNNRETINT
-117 QDYVQNVRTSRTGIF
+117 KDYVQNVRTSRTGVF

-145 LSTIYLKSQGS
+145 LATIYLKSQRS
-156 IRKALANR
+156 IRKALANK
-164 KRKGEKEALKDKA
+164 KRKGESEVIKDKA

-245 SKEFGIDTNEDFE
+245 SKEFGIDTNEDYE
-258 SNDDVKEDSEQNS
+258 AGDDVKEDSEQNS

-279 AALRADWSEL
+279 AALRADWSEI

-325 TSNNTYSGIAESAT
+325 TSNNTYSGMAESAT
-339 FSSSFKALN
+339 FSSSFKAIN

-353 SSVETM
+353 SSVEAM
-359 VESFHTIAE
+359 VESFHTIAA

-387 NVQIRNKIFTQLK
+387 NVQMRNKIFTQLK

-406 NEVIQSA
+406 NEVVYSQ
-413 DGSNIVTKNRNTF
+413 DGSNVVTKNRNTF

-460 NRLSTLNN
+460 NRLSTLKN
-468 SNTNEIQEISE
+468 SNTNEIQEITE
-479 KLAAIFNKYNFGIN
+479 KIAAIFNKYNFGIN
-493 RQGVVNYIRSFG
+493 RQGVVNYVRNFG
-505 DSQLSN
+505 DNQLSN
-511 ITSLINDLLE
+511 ISSIVDDLLE
-521 FNKVVANASNILK
+521 FNKVVGKATNLLK

-542 YYAGEYSKAKNDE
+542 YYASEYAKTKENE
-555 EYTVVP
+555 EYVVVP

-628 NPTANTELRDY
+628 NPTANAELRDY

-660 SNGKVIP
+660 SNGKIVP

-729 MAKGVKKSKFFT
+729 MTKGVKKSKFFT

-836 VLVRIIS
+836 VLVRVTS

-852 DVDIWSKKE
+852 DIDAWSKKE

-967 GNGRPTGNVF
+967 SNGVPTGNVF

-983 IDKVKNLSRYNSE
+983 IDKVKNLNKYNSE
-996 TAKSVDMNWL
+996 TAKTVDMNWL

-1056 RIQESVAKYY
+1056 RIQEAVAKY
-1066 SDKEFV
+1066 SSNKEFV
-1072 DKYKNASQ
+1072 DRYKNASQ
-1080 ESFNSFIAEMVLN
+1080 ESFNTFIAEMVLN

-1131 YAGYDLYNVQK
+1131 YTGYDLYNVQK
-1142 HLGDITVAPN
+1142 HLGDIVVSPN
-1152 KTISIDSSFK
+1152 KTISVDNSFK
-1162 YITLEDIQSSGKVLD
+1162 YITLEDVQSKGGVIE
-1177 DLKKQLDIANV
+1177 DLKKQLKIAKV
-1188 SKETRAFILKQF
+1188 SKETEAFVLKQF
-1200 SKDKSEVTDAQ
+1200 AKDKSEVTDAQ

-1221 RMYLRGEYDSYKDL
+1221 RMYLRGEYDNYKDL
-1235 IEALYDETKP
+1235 IEALYDESKP
-1245 IDNVKLG
+1245 IDNVKLE

-1324 NRVLEFWDSHGKFP
+1324 NRVLEFWDAHGKFP
-1338 SKDKLKQFNLDVQTK
+1338 SKERLKRFNEDIQTK

-1418 ASRIGVSI
+1418 ASRIGVEI
-1426 DARGNV
+1426 DAKGNV
-1432 VYEEGKVKID
+1432 VYEGNQAKID
-1442 NNQFIALIKDELTRR
+1442 NNQFISLIKDELTRR

-1515 DVGITALSGRT
+1515 DIGMTELSGRS
-1526 DLRDLMQSKVE
+1526 DLRDLMQSRVE

-1563 KWMVKAYNTYDNE
+1563 KWMVKAYNTYDAE
-1576 GNLVH
+1576 GNLIK

-1589 NAGLDTMIGYRI
+1589 SAGLDTMIGYRI
-1601 PTEGKQSIAVMKVV
+1601 PTEGKQSVAVMKVV

-1651 AYFDRNGKPHKVEYI
+1651 ATFDKNGKPQKVEYI
-1666 DGEDEVS
+1666 EGEDDAAVN
-1673 TYRRYIGYINSL
+1673 RRYNNYLFNNLSRENIQDARDIA
-1685 IDKETRK
+1685 IDLSQEGLSYAEAYESAITKYAEQGGLY
-1692 ATNSEF
+1692 S
-1698 TKEEFKEAR
+1698 KEEF
-1707 KAARETV
+1707 
-1714 RKANEEYDKFLT
+1714 
-1726 DQVRDLIAETDET
+1726 
-1739 WAELPREIKDNLT
+1739 
-1752 ITFKSKELKF
+1752 SK
-1762 GERVDAIVSKMDFY
+1762 
-1776 KSEYANDEYV
+1776 
-1786 AKFAQQYR
+1786 
-1794 NIQSVIN
+1794 
-1801 EQREFYQNVK
+1801 
-1811 DNAEQLAIDY
+1811 
-1821 ADETRRARLEQT
+1821 
-1833 IQARAEIVGAMSLE
+1833 
-1847 EFSQLTVAQQNTR
+1847 LTVAQQNTR

-1889 FEDIKAAKSN
+1889 FEDIKAAKAN

-1935 NRDNFASIGNKAK
+1935 NRDNFASISNKTK

-1954 HGGFRFVYTYNTE
+1954 HGGFRFTYTYSTE
-1967 KEAKDAQAKLRK
+1967 KEAKDAQSKLRK
-1979 RFRDVTRS
+1979 RFRDVTRK
-1987 GKEVMVDH
+1987 GKEITVDH

-2211 TDIKNNNIARI
+2211 TDIKKSNITRT

-2235 GNKYLIDAI
+2235 GNKYLINAI

-2367 VGSFDMSD
+2367 AGSFDMSD

-2490 DSDNGVSIATNIIN
+2490 DSDNGVSTATNIIN

-2587 SEDNRK
+2587 SENNRK

-2708 GQQIDTSR
+2708 EQQIDTSR

-2846 VYIVTNLGRIT
+2846 VYIVTNLGRVT

-2891 VVKENARLY
+2891 VVKENARLD

-2936 ISRVIESVER
+2936 ISRIIESVER

-3124 YFDNYIT
+3124 YFDSYIT

-3234 TEKLRLLK
+3234 TEKLRSLK

-3318 MIDNDY
+3318 IIDNDY

-3401 PETFETYRES
+3401 PETSETYRES

-3886 EWMQNIGSYLADAYN
+3886 EWMQNVGSYLADAYN

-4270 QYTPWGIANEGKKL
+4270 QYTPWGMINEGQKL
-4284 YSQPVAALSIA
+4284 YSQPVAAFSIA
-4295 SDNLKLLEACCSY
+4295 QDTLRLLGACCSY
-4308 IITGNPDDL
+4308 IVTGNSDDL
-4317 YYNSGTYSG
+4317 YYSSGSYSG
-4326 ENKLKVNIMKQIP
+4326 ENKLAVNFFKQVP
-4339 LVNQIIKHQRL
+4339 LVNQIRKHERL

-4366 LGQVVANMIT
+4366 LGQVIANMIT
-4376 DEDEE
+4376 GEDEE

>member
-1 MRSTGIR
+1 
-8 QSSERVVSDYSINIF
+8 
-23 DSVDNNAIFDTVS
+23 
-36 NYLINNIKYMSCT
+36 MSCI

-55 DKLLELTNNDVRKS
+55 DKLLPLTNNDVRKS
-69 TEYLATIEDTS
+69 TEYLAIIEDDS
-80 FREWYQEKTG
+80 FRDWYKEKTG
-90 RDFNEESIDANTVNA
+90 RDFNDESIDNNTVNA
-105 IIAYNNRKTINT
+105 IIAYNNRETINT
-117 QDYVQNVRTSRTGIF
+117 QDYVQNVRTSRTGVF

-156 IRKALANR
+156 IRKALANK
-164 KRKGEKEALKDKA
+164 KRKGEEGIIKDKA
-177 GNELSPQAAIKLT
+177 GNELSPQAAVKLT

-196 RHLKENDKKLTQE
+196 RHLKENDKELTQE
-209 QKAYVGTIIRNLY
+209 QKSYIGTIIRNLY

-239 PEVVSL
+239 PEVISL
-245 SKEFGIDTNEDFE
+245 SKEFGIDTNEDYE
-258 SNDDVKEDSEQNS
+258 AGEDVKEDSEQNS
-271 RQDDQETI
+271 RQDDQESI

-289 SDQRKDIDKNV
+289 ADQRKNIDKNV

-306 WFARLPKTNSNSF
+306 WFARLPKTNSNAF
-319 INEQPD
+319 INEKPD
-325 TSNNTYSGIAESAT
+325 TSNNTYSGIAESAG
-339 FSSSFKALN
+339 FDSSFKAIN

-353 SSVETM
+353 SSVEAM
-359 VESFHTIAE
+359 VESFHTIAS

-387 NVQIRNKIFTQLK
+387 NVQIRNKIYTQLK

-406 NEVIQSA
+406 NEVVYSQ
-413 DGSNIVTKNRNTF
+413 DGSNVVTKNRNTF

-439 DSLIHNPSIM
+439 DSLIHNPSVM
-449 ANDIA
+449 TEDVA
-454 VLDELK
+454 VLEELK

-468 SNTNEIQEISE
+468 SNTNEIQEITEQVS
-479 KLAAIFNKYNFGIN
+479 AIFNKYNFGID
-493 RQGVVNYIRSFG
+493 RQGVVNYVRNFG
-505 DSQLSN
+505 DNQLSN
-511 ITSLINDLLE
+511 ITTLINDLLE
-521 FNKVVANASNILK
+521 FNKVVGKASNLLK

-542 YYAGEYSKAKNDE
+542 YYAGEYAKTKENE
-555 EYTVVP
+555 EYVVTP

-589 IVDSE
+589 IVNSE

-628 NPTANTELRDY
+628 NPTDNKELRDY
-639 LVKFTNIPQYQYSN
+639 LIQFTNIPQYQYSN

-660 SNGKVIP
+660 SNGKVVP

-729 MAKGVKKSKFFT
+729 MTKGVKKSKFFT

-751 VFNSYKLDYAGLFNT
+751 VFNSYKLDYTGLFNAN
-766 GNYRANYEGK
+766 GSIYR
-776 MSYYYGNNKRQ
+776 
-787 DVKSNSTLEAIKRG
+787 
-801 ERTSTTRYESDGN
+801 
-814 IDYWKKIKVGDIV
+814 
-827 KFENNNGET
+827 
-836 VLVRIIS
+836 
-843 PLKKLDNNI
+843 
-852 DVDIWSKKE
+852 
-861 GWNKEYFEREVRP
+861 
-874 RLNEAWQFEYELI
+874 
-887 NNTYSINHGHPIYVA
+887 GHPIYVA

-924 TVENGVVTIMSD
+924 TVENGIVTIVSD

-1045 VYNYIDNYINY
+1045 VYNYIDSYINY
-1056 RIQESVAKYY
+1056 RIQEAITKYS

-1080 ESFNSFIAEMVLN
+1080 ESFNAFIAEMVLN

-1152 KTISIDSSFK
+1152 KTISVDSSFK
-1162 YITLEDIQSSGKVLD
+1162 YITLEDVQSSGKVLD

-1338 SKDKLKQFNLDVQTK
+1338 SKEKLKQFNLDVQTK

-1382 VKKLIDNIGNTPE
+1382 VKKLIDNIGNTSE

-1418 ASRIGVSI
+1418 ASRIGVEI
-1426 DARGNV
+1426 DAKGNV
-1432 VYEEGKVKID
+1432 VYEGNQAKID
-1442 NNQFIALIKDELTRR
+1442 NNKFISLIKDELTRR

-1515 DVGITALSGRT
+1515 DIGMTELSGRS
-1526 DLRDLMQSKVE
+1526 DLRDLMQSRVE

-1563 KWMVKAYNTYDNE
+1563 KWMVKAYNTYDSE
-1576 GNLVH
+1576 GNLVN

-1589 NAGLDTMIGYRI
+1589 SAGLDTMIGYRI
-1601 PTEGKQSIAVMKVV
+1601 PTEGKQSVAVMKVV

-1651 AYFDRNGKPHKVEYI
+1651 ATFDKNGKPQKVEYI
-1666 DGEDEVS
+1666 EGEDDAAVN
-1673 TYRRYIGYINSL
+1673 RRYNNYLFNNLSKENIQDARDIA
-1685 IDKETRK
+1685 IDLSQEGLSYAEAYESAITKYAEQGGLY
-1692 ATNSEF
+1692 S
-1698 TKEEFKEAR
+1698 KEEF
-1707 KAARETV
+1707 
-1714 RKANEEYDKFLT
+1714 
-1726 DQVRDLIAETDET
+1726 
-1739 WAELPREIKDNLT
+1739 
-1752 ITFKSKELKF
+1752 SK
-1762 GERVDAIVSKMDFY
+1762 
-1776 KSEYANDEYV
+1776 
-1786 AKFAQQYR
+1786 
-1794 NIQSVIN
+1794 
-1801 EQREFYQNVK
+1801 
-1811 DNAEQLAIDY
+1811 
-1821 ADETRRARLEQT
+1821 
-1833 IQARAEIVGAMSLE
+1833 
-1847 EFSQLTVAQQNTR
+1847 LTVAQQNTR

-1870 FINIMNLPVSIGE
+1870 FIKIMNLPVSIGE

-1889 FEDIKAAKSN
+1889 FEDIKAAKAN

-1935 NRDNFASIGNKAK
+1935 NRDNFASISNKAK

-1954 HGGFRFVYTYNTE
+1954 HGGFRFTYTYSTE
-1967 KEAKDAQAKLRK
+1967 KEAKDVQSKLRK
-1979 RFRDVTRS
+1979 RFRDVTRK
-1987 GKEVMVDH
+1987 GKEVTVDH

-2058 FVNQPVITELIA
+2058 FINQPVITELIA

-2105 ANSITKKTRLKDVK
+2105 TNSITKKTRLKDVK
-2119 AMLEARGITINEDE
+2119 KMLESRGIEINEDE
-2133 LLEEGIR
+2133 LLEEGIK

-2171 AFEYFKEIGD
+2171 AFEYFKEISD
-2181 QINTN
+2181 QINSN

-2197 GKSANEIDNVINRI
+2197 GKSVNEIDNVINRI
-2211 TDIKNNNIARI
+2211 NDIKENNVSRI
-2222 KKGNPVL
+2222 KKGQPVL

-2244 YPKISFNTINDI
+2244 YPKTSFNTINDI
-2256 NQDDS
+2256 NQDEL

-2298 LVSKFDVRNL
+2298 LVNKFGIRNL

-2334 ITRSDNEFIPSYN
+2334 ITKSDNEFIPSYN
-2347 LNLISSQQNTR
+2347 LNLISSQQDTR
-2358 ARLYGYTDV
+2358 ARLYGYTGI

-2386 LSPANKVVLIQRYT
+2386 LSPANKVALIQRYT
-2400 SDDNL
+2400 SDNNL

-2421 RISII
+2421 RITIV

-2439 RNAWHS
+2439 RNAWHN
-2445 NNPFVKLTAM
+2445 NNPFIKLATM
-2455 DLVRYSMVVEG
+2455 DLIRYSMVVEG

-2490 DSDNGVSIATNIIN
+2490 DSDNGVSSATNIIN
-2504 DSDKAINSMIQYGS
+2504 DSDRAINSMIQYGS
-2518 ETGTYERLSNDDKAI
+2518 ETETYERASNDAATI

-2545 NNPDVLTFE
+2545 NNPDVLVFE

-2563 IVFNRLGVGMLSFK
+2563 ITFNRLGVGRLSFK
-2577 EAQERRMITG
+2577 EAQERGMITG
-2587 SEDNRK
+2587 SENNRR

-2601 DNNKVLR
+2601 DNNKTLR
-2608 LYKLVYDNDVVYML
+2608 LYKLVYYNDTVYML

-2643 MYLPLDILEEV
+2643 MFLPLDILEDV
-2654 SIRQHDPAFISSINI
+2654 SINQYDAAFISSVNI
-2669 AMNSDIRKFV
+2669 GITSDTRKFM
-2679 VLPKVF
+2679 VLPNVF
-2685 EVGASLLIEEA
+2685 ERGADTLIEEV

-2708 GQQIDTSR
+2708 EYQIDTSR
-2716 RYIIATTDNQAILD
+2716 KYIVTITDNNTLLE
-2730 TIEFLEAVGITNYVV
+2730 TIESLDAAGVHDYVV
-2745 AAPNMNYG
+2745 AAPNMNYN
-2753 NIRKLIN
+2753 NIRRIIN
-2760 DRNNEDIA
+2760 ERNNADIA
-2768 AKRLQTAMTKLEA
+2768 AKRLQIAMTKLDA
-2781 NEIQLRKKKSDNSE
+2781 NEVQLRKKRSDNSE

-2805 INQTIE
+2805 INQTIN

-2819 FVPVLQTVVDNTGFR
+2819 FVPVLQTVIDNTGFR
-2834 AGGYFRYEKEGN
+2834 PNGYFRYEKESN

-2857 TKSVSLTP
+2857 TKSVNLAP
-2865 DYMYSKKV
+2865 DYSYSKKTV
-2873 TINSVSQLQ
+2873 INSVSQLE
-2882 FPRRNAITQ
+2882 FPRRNALTQ
-2891 VVKENARLY
+2891 VVKENARLD

-2908 RVQTEDNFINEDIL
+2908 RVQTEENFINEDVL
-2922 ESALIDNDKEINDY
+2922 ESALVDNDREINEY

-2956 NDAFRSFT
+2956 NDAFRSFA

-2978 NLREQALRI
+2978 NLREQALKI

-2999 LFDIHN
+2999 LFDIYN
-3005 FFTTYVTNPDGTYK
+3005 FYTTYVTNSDGTYQ
-3019 LDENGNKIVQEKWSI
+3019 LDENGNKIVKEKWSI

-3068 IIEAIQPYNI
+3068 IIEAIQPYDI
-3078 DEAYTVS
+3078 DEAHNVS

-3124 YFDNYIT
+3124 YFDSYIT

-3183 ASEIEARDKKIAF
+3183 ASEINARDRKIAF
-3196 TSAISAI
+3196 TSTISAI
-3203 IEDAKNNGIDV
+3203 IEDAKSNGVNV

-3229 YNETF
+3229 YNESF
-3234 TEKLRLLK
+3234 TDKLRSLK

-3277 REYVKEMYQEYYNTN
+3277 RENVKEFYQDYYDMN
-3292 QLLNKYPETYV
+3292 QILNKYPQTYV
-3303 KLMKLLHEEGDILST
+3303 KLMKILHEEGDILST

-3331 ERRLN
+3331 ARRL
-3336 EIQSELT
+3336 EELRHELA
-3343 EMRAVIDVD
+3343 EMRATIDMD
-3352 GNYKENYYEAN
+3352 GNYKENYQEAN

-3369 LSRRQ
+3369 SRRRQ
-3374 LNNKYKENRPKD
+3374 LNNKYKESKPKD

-3401 PETFETYRES
+3401 PETSETYRES
-3411 AEWLKANTDYKLKG
+3411 VEWLKANTDYKLKG

-3437 TRAGNPFDSFV
+3437 TRLGNPFDSFV

-3454 KYDETGV
+3454 KYDSEGV

-3467 TEVQI
+3467 TDVQI

-3486 VGRVKPNEE
+3486 VGRVKPNE
-3495 QAQKWLDEHISY
+3495 QKAQEWLDNHVSY

-3518 AMNKMGKV
+3518 AMNKMGKE
-3526 VFDKWYNEN
+3526 VFDKWYTDN
-3535 HVLNP
+3535 HVVNP
-3540 ITKEYEPLA
+3540 ITKEYEPLP
-3549 IWKQMVVK
+3549 IWRQMVVK

-3563 EYSPKYKW
+3563 EYSAKYKW
-3571 LETKVKDKYKNPNY
+3571 LETKVKDQYKNPNY

-3614 EVDNLLNSLVKDKR
+3614 EVDSLLNELVKDKR

-3634 RGYLPNQAV
+3634 RGYLPNQAI
-3643 EQPHQGFTD
+3643 EQPSQGFAD

-3690 EIKLLP
+3690 EVKLLP
-3696 IREKQEGETT
+3696 IREQQEGETKE
-3706 DEYLAYVRETQAKN
+3706 EYLTYVRETQAKN

-3886 EWMQNIGSYLADAYN
+3886 EWMQNVGSYLADAYN

-3906 ETNAVIRLFNVIESD
+3906 ETNAIIRLFNIIESD
-3921 MVTERYG
+3921 MITERYG

-4270 QYTPWGIANEGKKL
+4270 QYTPWGLANEGKKL

-4295 SDNLKLLEACCSY
+4295 QDNLRLLGALCSY

-4317 YYNSGTYSG
+4317 YYNSGSYSG
-4326 ENKLKVNIMKQIP
+4326 ENKLVVNFFKQVP
-4339 LVNQIIKHQRL
+4339 LVNQIIKHERL

>member
-1 MRSTGIR
+1 
-8 QSSERVVSDYSINIF
+8 
-23 DSVDNNAIFDTVS
+23 
-36 NYLINNIKYMSCT
+36 MSCT

-105 IIAYNNRKTINT
+105 IIAYNNKETINT

-164 KRKGEKEALKDKA
+164 KRKGEKEVLKDKA
-177 GNELSPQAAIKLT
+177 GNELSPQAAVKLT

-209 QKAYVGTIIRNLY
+209 QKTYIGTIIRNLY

-239 PEVVSL
+239 PEVISL
-245 SKEFGIDTNEDFE
+245 SKEFGIDTNENYE
-258 SNDDVKEDSEQNS
+258 TNDDAKEGSEQDG
-271 RQDDQETI
+271 RQEDPETI
-279 AALRADWSEL
+279 ASLRADWSEL
-289 SDQRKDIDKNV
+289 ADQRKDIDKNV

-319 INEQPD
+319 INEKPD
-325 TSNNTYSGIAESAT
+325 TASDTYSGIAESAG

-353 SSVETM
+353 SSIEAM

-387 NVQIRNKIFTQLK
+387 NIQIRNKIFTQLK

-413 DGSNIVTKNRNTF
+413 DGSNVVTKNRNTF

-439 DSLIHNPSIM
+439 DSLVHNPSIM
-449 ANDIA
+449 NGDVA
-454 VLDELK
+454 VLEELK

-479 KLAAIFNKYNFGIN
+479 ELAAIFNKYNFGIN

-580 ISDRFKDYQ
+580 ISDKFKDYQ

-660 SNGKVIP
+660 SNGKIIP

-729 MAKGVKKSKFFT
+729 MTKGVKKSKFFT

-751 VFNSYKLDYAGLFNT
+751 VFNSYKLDYTGLFN
-766 GNYRANYEGK
+766 AN
-776 MSYYYGNNKRQ
+776 S
-787 DVKSNSTLEAIKRG
+787 
-801 ERTSTTRYESDGN
+801 
-814 IDYWKKIKVGDIV
+814 
-827 KFENNNGET
+827 
-836 VLVRIIS
+836 
-843 PLKKLDNNI
+843 
-852 DVDIWSKKE
+852 
-861 GWNKEYFEREVRP
+861 
-874 RLNEAWQFEYELI
+874 
-887 NNTYSINHGHPIYVA
+887 SINRGHPIYVA

-924 TVENGVVTIMSD
+924 TVENGVVTIVSD

-967 GNGRPTGNVF
+967 SNGVPTGNVF

-983 IDKVKNLSRYNSE
+983 IDKVNKIDNYKYSSSE
-996 TAKSVDMNWL
+996 IAKRVDMNWL
-1006 FEGGDVFSLLYGGK
+1006 FEGGNVFSLLYGGK

-1035 IRLTGELRNS
+1035 IRLTGGLRNS

-1056 RIQESVAKYY
+1056 RIQEAVAKY
-1066 SDKEFV
+1066 SSNKEFV
-1072 DKYKNASQ
+1072 DRYKNASQ
-1080 ESFNSFIAEMVLN
+1080 ESFNAFIAEMVLN

-1142 HLGDITVAPN
+1142 HLGDIVVAPN
-1152 KTISIDSSFK
+1152 KTISVDSSFK
-1162 YITLEDIQSSGKVLD
+1162 YITLEDVQSGGGVIA
-1177 DLKKQLDIANV
+1177 DLKKQLKIANV
-1188 SKETRAFILKQF
+1188 SKETEAFILKQF
-1200 SKDKSEVTDAQ
+1200 AKDKSEVTDAQ

-1235 IEALYDETKP
+1235 IEALYDESKP

-1299 GALAKYMTDNN
+1299 AALAKYMTDNN

-1338 SKDKLKQFNLDVQTK
+1338 SKERLKQFNEDIQTK

-1589 NAGLDTMIGYRI
+1589 SAGLDTMIGYRI
-1601 PTEGKQSIAVMKVV
+1601 PTEGKQSVAVMKVV

-1651 AYFDRNGKPHKVEYI
+1651 ATFDKNGKPQKVEYI
-1666 DGEDEVS
+1666 EGEDDAAVN
-1673 TYRRYIGYINSL
+1673 RRYNNYLFNNLSRENIQDARDIA
-1685 IDKETRK
+1685 IDLSQEGLSYAEAYESAITKYAEQGGLY
-1692 ATNSEF
+1692 S
-1698 TKEEFKEAR
+1698 KEEF
-1707 KAARETV
+1707 
-1714 RKANEEYDKFLT
+1714 
-1726 DQVRDLIAETDET
+1726 
-1739 WAELPREIKDNLT
+1739 
-1752 ITFKSKELKF
+1752 SK
-1762 GERVDAIVSKMDFY
+1762 
-1776 KSEYANDEYV
+1776 
-1786 AKFAQQYR
+1786 
-1794 NIQSVIN
+1794 
-1801 EQREFYQNVK
+1801 
-1811 DNAEQLAIDY
+1811 
-1821 ADETRRARLEQT
+1821 
-1833 IQARAEIVGAMSLE
+1833 
-1847 EFSQLTVAQQNTR
+1847 LTVAQQNTR

-1935 NRDNFASIGNKAK
+1935 NRDNFASISNKAK

-1954 HGGFRFVYTYNTE
+1954 HGGFRFTYTYSTE
-1967 KEAKDAQAKLRK
+1967 KEAKDAQSKLRK
-1979 RFRDVTRS
+1979 RFRDVTRKD
-1987 GKEVMVDH
+1987 KEVTVDH

-2058 FVNQPVITELIA
+2058 FINQPVITELIA

-2098 AKTVGIP
+2098 AKAVGIP

-2119 AMLEARGITINEDE
+2119 KMLESRGIEINEDE
-2133 LLEEGIR
+2133 LLEEGIK

-2149 DDVESTSYNNTDNL
+2149 DDVENTNSVNTDNL

-2171 AFEYFKEIGD
+2171 AFEYFKEISD
-2181 QINTN
+2181 QINSN

-2197 GKSANEIDNVINRI
+2197 GKSVNEIDNVINRI
-2211 TDIKNNNIARI
+2211 NDIKENNVSRI
-2222 KKGNPVL
+2222 KKGQPVL

-2244 YPKISFNTINDI
+2244 YPKTNFNTINDI
-2256 NQDDS
+2256 NQDEL

-2298 LVSKFDVRNL
+2298 LVSKFGIRNL

-2347 LNLISSQQNTR
+2347 LNLISSQQDTR
-2358 ARLYGYTDV
+2358 ARLYGYTGI

-2386 LSPANKVVLIQRYT
+2386 LSPANKVALIQRYT
-2400 SDDNL
+2400 SDNNL

-2421 RISII
+2421 KITIT

-2439 RNAWHS
+2439 RNAWHN
-2445 NNPFVKLTAM
+2445 NNPFIKLATM
-2455 DLVRYSMVVEG
+2455 DLIRYSMVVEG

-2490 DSDNGVSIATNIIN
+2490 DSDNGISSATNIIN
-2504 DSDKAINSMIQYGS
+2504 DSDRAINSMIQYGS
-2518 ETGTYERLSNDDKAI
+2518 EIGTYERASNDAATI

-2545 NNPDVLTFE
+2545 NNPDVLVFE

-2563 IVFNRLGVGMLSFK
+2563 ITFNRLGVGKLSFK
-2577 EAQERRMITG
+2577 EAQERGMITG
-2587 SEDNRK
+2587 SENNRR

-2601 DNNKVLR
+2601 DNNKTLR
-2608 LYKLVYDNDVVYML
+2608 LYKLVYYNDTVYML

-2643 MYLPLDILEEV
+2643 MFLPLDILEDV
-2654 SIRQHDPAFISSINI
+2654 SINQYDAAFISSVNI
-2669 AMNSDIRKFV
+2669 GITSDTRKFM
-2679 VLPKVF
+2679 VLPTVF
-2685 EVGASLLIEEA
+2685 ERGADTLIEEV
-2696 FPNSTVLTSPIK
+2696 FPNSIVLTSPIK
-2708 GQQIDTSR
+2708 EQQIDTSR
-2716 RYIIATTDNQAILD
+2716 KYIVAITDNNALLE
-2730 TIEFLEAVGITNYVV
+2730 TIESLDAAGVHDYIV
-2745 AAPNMNYG
+2745 AAPNMNYN
-2753 NIRKLIN
+2753 NIRRIIN
-2760 DRNNEDIA
+2760 ERNNADIA
-2768 AKRLQTAMTKLEA
+2768 AKRLQAAMTKLDA
-2781 NEIQLRKKKSDNSE
+2781 NEVQLRKKKSDNSE

-2805 INQTIE
+2805 INQTIN

-2819 FVPVLQTVVDNTGFR
+2819 FVPVLQTVIDNTGFR
-2834 AGGYFRYEKEGN
+2834 PNGYFRYEKEGN

-2857 TKSVSLTP
+2857 TKSVNLAP
-2865 DYMYSKKV
+2865 DYSYSKKTV
-2873 TINSVSQLQ
+2873 INSVSQLE
-2882 FPRRNAITQ
+2882 FPRRNALTQ
-2891 VVKENARLY
+2891 VVKENARLD

-2908 RVQTEDNFINEDIL
+2908 RVQTEENFINEDVL
-2922 ESALIDNDKEINDY
+2922 ESALVDNDREINEY

-2956 NDAFRSFT
+2956 NDAFRSFA

-2978 NLREQALRI
+2978 NLREQALKI

-3005 FFTTYVTNPDGTYK
+3005 FYTTYVTNSDGTYQ
-3019 LDENGNKIVQEKWSI
+3019 LDENGNKIVKEKWSI

-3068 IIEAIQPYNI
+3068 IIEAIQPYDI
-3078 DEAYTVS
+3078 DEAHSVS

-3124 YFDNYIT
+3124 YFDSYIT

-3177 MMNQLR
+3177 MMDQLR
-3183 ASEIEARDKKIAF
+3183 ASEINARDKKIAF
-3196 TSAISAI
+3196 TTAISTI
-3203 IEDAKNNGIDV
+3203 IEDAKNNGINV

-3229 YNETF
+3229 YNESF
-3234 TEKLRLLK
+3234 TDKLRSLK
-3242 EAVKLAQIEDP
+3242 EAVKLAQIDDP

-3277 REYVKEMYQEYYNTN
+3277 REYNKEFYQDYYDMN
-3292 QLLNKYPETYV
+3292 QILNKYPQTYV
-3303 KLMKLLHEEGDILST
+3303 KLMKILHEEGDILST

-3331 ERRLN
+3331 ARRL
-3336 EIQSELT
+3336 EELRDELA
-3343 EMRAVIDVD
+3343 EMRATIDMD
-3352 GNYKENYYEAN
+3352 GNYKENYQEAN

-3369 LSRRQ
+3369 SRRRQ
-3374 LNNKYKENRPKD
+3374 LNNKYKESKPKD

-3401 PETFETYRES
+3401 PETSETYRES
-3411 AEWLKANTDYKLKG
+3411 VEWLKANTDYKLKG

-3437 TRAGNPFDSFV
+3437 TRLGNPFDSFV

-3454 KYDETGV
+3454 KYDSEGV

-3467 TEVQI
+3467 TDVQI

-3486 VGRVKPNEE
+3486 VGRVKPNE
-3495 QAQKWLDEHISY
+3495 QKAQEWLDNHVSY

-3518 AMNKMGKV
+3518 AMNKMGKE
-3526 VFDKWYNEN
+3526 VFDKWYIDN
-3535 HVLNP
+3535 HVVNP
-3540 ITKEYEPLA
+3540 ITKEYEPLP
-3549 IWKQMVVK
+3549 IWRQMVVK

-3563 EYSPKYKW
+3563 EYSAKYKW
-3571 LETKVKDKYKNPNY
+3571 LETKVKEQYKNPNY

-3614 EVDNLLNSLVKDKR
+3614 EVDSLLNELVKDKR

-3634 RGYLPNQAV
+3634 RGYLPNQAI
-3643 EQPHQGFTD
+3643 EQPSQGFAD

-3690 EIKLLP
+3690 EVKLLP
-3696 IREKQEGETT
+3696 IREQQEGETKE
-3706 DEYLAYVRETQAKN
+3706 EYLTYVRETQAKN

-3776 KRNPNDKL
+3776 KRNPNGKL

-3827 DEGTRS
+3827 DEGTLS

-3844 SKFMMLNV
+3844 SKFMMLNI

-3858 VLYGKTQI
+3858 ILYGKTQI

-3886 EWMQNIGSYLADAYN
+3886 EWMQNVGSYLADAYN

-3906 ETNAVIRLFNVIESD
+3906 ETNAIIRLFNVIESD
-3921 MVTERYG
+3921 MITERYG
-3928 KGNNPM
+3928 KGNNPI

-3952 QNATLLAML
+3952 QNTTLLAML
-3961 HSHRVVAVNGKNKV
+3961 HSHRVVNVDGKNKI
-3975 MSFEQFAMGLRE
+3975 MSFEQYAMNLRE

-4009 DKVLESYIE
+4009 DKVLESYVE

-4036 VPKEIREEFKATY
+4036 IPKELRQEFKTTY

-4125 MQFHKHLV
+4125 MQFHKHLI

-4152 ETRESISKGTY
+4152 EARESISKGSY

-4195 AKGYADFVA
+4195 AKGYVDFVA

-4225 GEWIAIT
+4225 GGWIAIT
-4232 KAVALF
+4232 KAIALF

-4270 QYTPWGIANEGKKL
+4270 QYTPWGLANEGKKL

-4295 SDNLKLLEACCSY
+4295 QDNLRLLGALCSY

-4317 YYNSGTYSG
+4317 YYNSGGYSN
-4326 ENKLKVNIMKQIP
+4326 ENKLVVNFFKQVP
-4339 LVNQIIKHQRL
+4339 LVNQIIKHKRL

-4366 LGQVVANMIT
+4366 LGQIVANMIT

>member
-1 MRSTGIR
+1 MRISAGFCGLR
-8 QSSERVVSDYSINIF
+8 ASVSLRNVVSDYSINIF

-69 TEYLATIEDTS
+69 TEYLATIEDAS

-105 IIAYNNRKTINT
+105 VIVYNNRETINT
-117 QDYVQNVRTSRTGIF
+117 QDYVQNVRTSRTGVF

-164 KRKGEKEALKDKA
+164 KRKGEKEVLKDKA
-177 GNELSPQAAIKLT
+177 GNELSPQAAVKLT

-209 QKAYVGTIIRNLY
+209 QKTYIGTIIRNLY

-239 PEVVSL
+239 PEVISL
-245 SKEFGIDTNEDFE
+245 SKEFGIDTNEDYE
-258 SNDDVKEDSEQNS
+258 TNDDAKEGSEQDG
-271 RQDDQETI
+271 RQEDPETI
-279 AALRADWSEL
+279 ASLRADWSEL
-289 SDQRKDIDKNV
+289 ADQRKDIDKNV

-319 INEQPD
+319 INEKPD
-325 TSNNTYSGIAESAT
+325 TASDTYSGIAESAG

-353 SSVETM
+353 SSVEAM

-368 RFKEVSHLEYAA
+368 RFEEVSHLEYAA

-387 NVQIRNKIFTQLK
+387 NVQMRNKIFTQLK

-406 NEVIQSA
+406 NEVVYSQ
-413 DGSNIVTKNRNTF
+413 DGSNVVTKNRNTF

-460 NRLSTLNN
+460 NRLSTLKN
-468 SNTNEIQEISE
+468 SNTNEIQEITE
-479 KLAAIFNKYNFGIN
+479 QIAVIFNKYNFGIN
-493 RQGVVNYIRSFG
+493 RQGVVNYVRNFG
-505 DSQLSN
+505 DNQLSN
-511 ITSLINDLLE
+511 ISSIVDDLLE
-521 FNKVVANASNILK
+521 FNKVVGKATNLLK

-542 YYAGEYSKAKNDE
+542 YYAGEYAKTKENE
-555 EYTVVP
+555 EYVVVP

-580 ISDRFKDYQ
+580 ISNRFKDYQ

-628 NPTANTELRDY
+628 NPVSNTELRDY
-639 LVKFTNIPQYQYSN
+639 LVKFTNIPQYRYSN

-660 SNGKVIP
+660 SNGKIVP

-729 MAKGVKKSKFFT
+729 MTKGVKKSKFFT

-751 VFNSYKLDYAGLFNT
+751 VFNSYKLDYTGLFNAN
-766 GNYRANYEGK
+766 GSIYR
-776 MSYYYGNNKRQ
+776 
-787 DVKSNSTLEAIKRG
+787 
-801 ERTSTTRYESDGN
+801 
-814 IDYWKKIKVGDIV
+814 
-827 KFENNNGET
+827 
-836 VLVRIIS
+836 
-843 PLKKLDNNI
+843 
-852 DVDIWSKKE
+852 
-861 GWNKEYFEREVRP
+861 
-874 RLNEAWQFEYELI
+874 
-887 NNTYSINHGHPIYVA
+887 GHPIYVA

-924 TVENGVVTIMSD
+924 TVENGVVTIVSD

-960 YRKGILD
+960 YRKSILD
-967 GNGRPTGNVF
+967 SNGKPTGNVF

-983 IDKVKNLSRYNSE
+983 IDKIKNLSRYNSE
-996 TAKSVDMNWL
+996 TAKNVDMNWL

-1020 NSEISLIQDENGEYN
+1020 NNEISLIQDENGEYN

-1045 VYNYIDNYINY
+1045 VYNYIDSYINY
-1056 RIQESVAKYY
+1056 RIQEAIAKYSSY
-1066 SDKEFV
+1066 KEFV

-1080 ESFNSFIAEMVLN
+1080 ESFNAFIAEMVLN

-1131 YAGYDLYNVQK
+1131 YTGYDLYNVQK

-1162 YITLEDIQSSGKVLD
+1162 YITLEDVQSSGKVLD

-1235 IEALYDETKP
+1235 IEALYDESKP

-1299 GALAKYMTDNN
+1299 AALAKYMTDNN

-1338 SKDKLKQFNLDVQTK
+1338 SKERLKQFNLDIQTK

-1395 GQSLIKDFFDNF
+1395 GQSLIKNFFDNF

-1418 ASRIGVSI
+1418 AARIGVEI
-1426 DARGNV
+1426 DAKGNV
-1432 VYEEGKVKID
+1432 VYEGNQAKID
-1442 NNQFIALIKDELTRR
+1442 NNQFISLIKDELTRR

-1692 ATNSEF
+1692 ATSSEF

-1776 KSEYANDEYV
+1776 ESEYANDEYV

-1935 NRDNFASIGNKAK
+1935 NRDNFVSISNKAK

-1954 HGGFRFVYTYNTE
+1954 HGGFRFTYTYSTE
-1967 KEAKDAQAKLRK
+1967 KEAKDAQSKLRK
-1979 RFRDVTRS
+1979 RFRDVTRK
-1987 GKEVMVDH
+1987 GKEVTVDH

-2058 FVNQPVITELIA
+2058 FINQPVITELIA

-2085 PLIGLRRDMYIRL
+2085 PLIGLKRDMYIRL
-2098 AKTVGIP
+2098 AKAVGIP
-2105 ANSITKKTRLKDVK
+2105 ANNITKKTRLKDVK
-2119 AMLEARGITINEDE
+2119 KMLESRGIKINEDE

-2140 VTELREHLK
+2140 VTELKEHLK
-2149 DDVESTSYNNTDNL
+2149 DNVENIDSTNADNL

-2171 AFEYFKEIGD
+2171 AFEYFKEICD

-2211 TDIKNNNIARI
+2211 TDIKKSNITRI
-2222 KKGNPVL
+2222 KKGQPVL

-2235 GNKYLIDAI
+2235 GNKYLINAI
-2244 YPKISFNTINDI
+2244 YPKTSFNTINDI

-2261 ESAYPSLYYQLK
+2261 ESVYPSLYYQLK

-2439 RNAWHS
+2439 RNAWYS

-2490 DSDNGVSIATNIIN
+2490 DSDNGVSTATNIIN

-2518 ETGTYERLSNDDKAI
+2518 ETGTYERLSNDDNAI

-2563 IVFNRLGVGMLSFK
+2563 IVFNRLGVGVLSFK
-2577 EAQERRMITG
+2577 EAQERKMITG
-2587 SEDNRK
+2587 SENNRK

-2643 MYLPLDILEEV
+2643 MFLPLDILEEV
-2654 SIRQHDPAFISSINI
+2654 SINQYDPAFISSINI

-2679 VLPKVF
+2679 VLPKAF
-2685 EVGASLLIEEA
+2685 EAGANLLIEEA

-2708 GQQIDTSR
+2708 EQQVDTSR
-2716 RYIIATTDNQAILD
+2716 RYIIATTNNQVILNAI
-2730 TIEFLEAVGITNYVV
+2730 ESLEAVGITNYVV
-2745 AAPNMNYG
+2745 VAPNMNYG

-2760 DRNNEDIA
+2760 DRNNIDIA

-2781 NEIQLRKKKSDNSE
+2781 NEVQLIKKKSDNSE

-2846 VYIVTNLGRIT
+2846 VYIVTNLGRVT
-2857 TKSVSLTP
+2857 TKSVGLTP

-2891 VVKENARLY
+2891 VVKENARLD

-3034 TNKKLFDR
+3034 TNKKLFDL
-3042 MLEDETLRTR
+3042 MLKDETLRTR

-3068 IIEAIQPYNI
+3068 IIEAIQPYDI
-3078 DEAYTVS
+3078 DEAHSVS

-3124 YFDNYIT
+3124 YFDSYIT

-3183 ASEIEARDKKIAF
+3183 ASEINARDRKIAF

-3203 IEDAKNNGIDV
+3203 IEDAKSNGVNV

-3229 YNETF
+3229 YNESF
-3234 TEKLRLLK
+3234 ADKLRSLK

-3277 REYVKEMYQEYYNTN
+3277 RENVKEFYQDYYDMN
-3292 QLLNKYPETYV
+3292 QILNKYPQTYV
-3303 KLMKLLHEEGDILST
+3303 KLMKILHEEGDILST

-3331 ERRLN
+3331 ARRL
-3336 EIQSELT
+3336 EELRSELA
-3343 EMRAVIDVD
+3343 EMRATIDMD
-3352 GNYKENYYEAN
+3352 GNYKENYQEAN

-3369 LSRRQ
+3369 SRRRQ
-3374 LNNKYKENRPKD
+3374 LNNKYKESKPKD

-3401 PETFETYRES
+3401 PETSETYRES
-3411 AEWLKANTDYKLKG
+3411 VEWLKANTDYKLKG
-3425 EFLDELKKAYMD
+3425 EFLEELKKAYMD
-3437 TRAGNPFDSFV
+3437 TRLGNPFDSFV

-3454 KYDETGV
+3454 KYDSEGV

-3467 TEVQI
+3467 TDVQI

-3486 VGRVKPNEE
+3486 VGRVKPNE
-3495 QAQKWLDEHISY
+3495 QKAQEWLDNHVSY

-3518 AMNKMGKV
+3518 AMNKMGKE
-3526 VFDKWYNEN
+3526 VFDKWYIDN
-3535 HVLNP
+3535 HVVNP
-3540 ITKEYEPLA
+3540 ITKEYEPLP
-3549 IWKQMVVK
+3549 IWRQMVVK

-3563 EYSPKYKW
+3563 EYSAKYKW
-3571 LETKVKDKYKNPNY
+3571 LEAKVKDQYKNPNY

-3614 EVDNLLNSLVKDKR
+3614 EVDSLLNELVKDKR
-3628 SRAYIN
+3628 SRTYIN
-3634 RGYLPNQAV
+3634 RGYLPNQAI
-3643 EQPHQGFTD
+3643 EQPSQGFAD

-3690 EIKLLP
+3690 EVKLLP
-3696 IREKQEGETT
+3696 IREQQEGETKE
-3706 DEYLAYVRETQAKN
+3706 EYLTYVRETQAKN

-3844 SKFMMLNV
+3844 SKFMMLNI

-3928 KGNNPM
+3928 KGSNPM

-3961 HSHRVVAVNGKNKV
+3961 HSHRVVNVDGKNKI
-3975 MSFEQFAMGLRE
+3975 MSFEQYAMNLRE

-3994 RKNNPELVTKYETFR
+3994 RKNSPELVSKYETFK
-4009 DKVLESYIE
+4009 DKVLDSYVE

-4036 VPKEIREEFKATY
+4036 IPKELRKEFKTTY
-4049 KEDTKEERTKFE
+4049 KEDTKEERIKFE
-4061 NHPSFRESLILKNGV
+4061 QHPSLRESLILKNGV
-4076 ATLKP
+4076 ATLKK

-4175 KYYELNDSNELQAV
+4175 KYYELNDSNELQAI

-4195 AKGYADFVA
+4195 AKGYADFVG
-4204 NLTTYYNILPE
+4204 NLTAYYNILPE

-4225 GEWIAIT
+4225 GEWIGIV

-4238 VVGKLMLDDD
+4238 VAGKLMLDDD

-4270 QYTPWGIANEGKKL
+4270 QYTPWGMINEGQKL
-4284 YSQPVAALSIA
+4284 YSQPVAAFSIA
-4295 SDNLKLLEACCSY
+4295 QDTLRLLGACCSY
-4308 IITGNPDDL
+4308 IITGNSDDL
-4317 YYNSGTYSG
+4317 YYSSGSYSG
-4326 ENKLKVNIMKQIP
+4326 ENKLAVNFFKQVP
-4339 LVNQIIKHQRL
+4339 LVNQIRKHERL

-4366 LGQVVANMIT
+4366 LGQIVANMVT
-4376 DEDEE
+4376 GEDEE

>member
-1 MRSTGIR
+1 
-8 QSSERVVSDYSINIF
+8 
-23 DSVDNNAIFDTVS
+23 
-36 NYLINNIKYMSCT
+36 MSCT

-105 IIAYNNRKTINT
+105 IIAYNNRETINT
-117 QDYVQNVRTSRTGIF
+117 QDYVQNVRTSRTGVF

-164 KRKGEKEALKDKA
+164 KRKGEKEVLKDKA
-177 GNELSPQAAIKLT
+177 GNELSPQAAVKLT

-209 QKAYVGTIIRNLY
+209 QKTYIGTIIRNLY

-239 PEVVSL
+239 PEVISL
-245 SKEFGIDTNEDFE
+245 SKEFGIDTNEDYE
-258 SNDDVKEDSEQNS
+258 TNDDAKEGSEQDG
-271 RQDDQETI
+271 RQEDPETI
-279 AALRADWSEL
+279 ASLRADWSEL
-289 SDQRKDIDKNV
+289 ADQRKDIDKNV

-319 INEQPD
+319 INEKPD
-325 TSNNTYSGIAESAT
+325 TANDTYSGIAESAG

-353 SSVETM
+353 SSVEAM

-368 RFKEVSHLEYAA
+368 RFEEVSHLEYAA

-434 ILNSF
+434 VLNSF
-439 DSLIHNPSIM
+439 DSLVHNPSIM
-449 ANDIA
+449 NGDVA
-454 VLDELK
+454 VLEELK
-460 NRLSTLNN
+460 NKLSTLNN

-479 KLAAIFNKYNFGIN
+479 ELAAIFNKYNFGIN

-580 ISDRFKDYQ
+580 ISDKFKDYQ

-628 NPTANTELRDY
+628 NPTANAELRDY

-729 MAKGVKKSKFFT
+729 MTKGVKKSKFFT

-751 VFNSYKLDYAGLFNT
+751 VFNSYKLDYAGLFNANGT
-766 GNYRANYEGK
+766 IYR
-776 MSYYYGNNKRQ
+776 
-787 DVKSNSTLEAIKRG
+787 
-801 ERTSTTRYESDGN
+801 
-814 IDYWKKIKVGDIV
+814 
-827 KFENNNGET
+827 
-836 VLVRIIS
+836 
-843 PLKKLDNNI
+843 
-852 DVDIWSKKE
+852 
-861 GWNKEYFEREVRP
+861 
-874 RLNEAWQFEYELI
+874 
-887 NNTYSINHGHPIYVA
+887 GHPIYVS

-924 TVENGVVTIMSD
+924 TVENGIVTIVSD

-960 YRKGILD
+960 YRKSILD
-967 GNGRPTGNVF
+967 GDGRPTGNVF

-996 TAKSVDMNWL
+996 IAKSADMNWL

-1056 RIQESVAKYY
+1056 RIQEAAAKYY

-1152 KTISIDSSFK
+1152 KTISVDSSFK
-1162 YITLEDIQSSGKVLD
+1162 YITLEDVQSSGKVLD

-1299 GALAKYMTDNN
+1299 AALAKYMTDNN

-1338 SKDKLKQFNLDVQTK
+1338 SKERLKQFNLDIQTK

-1358 YSNLYTQQDIPQ
+1358 YSNLYTQQDILQ

-1418 ASRIGVSI
+1418 ASRIGVEI
-1426 DARGNV
+1426 DAKGNV
-1432 VYEEGKVKID
+1432 VYEGNQAKID
-1442 NNQFIALIKDELTRR
+1442 SNQFISLIKDELTRR

-1496 FTNRVTRQVLP
+1496 FINRVTRQVLP

-1515 DVGITALSGRT
+1515 DIGMTELSGRS
-1526 DLRDLMQSKVE
+1526 DLRDLMQSRVE

-1563 KWMVKAYNTYDNE
+1563 KWMVKAYNTYDAE
-1576 GNLVH
+1576 GNLVN

-1589 NAGLDTMIGYRI
+1589 SAGLDTMIGYRI
-1601 PTEGKQSIAVMKVV
+1601 PTEGKQSVAVMKVV

-1636 GADFDIDSIYGIYHT
+1636 GSDFDIDSIYGIYHT
-1651 AYFDRNGKPHKVEYI
+1651 TTFDKNGKPQKVEYI
-1666 DGEDEVS
+1666 EGEDDAAVD
-1673 TYRRYIGYINSL
+1673 RRYNNYLFNNLSKENIQDARDIA
-1685 IDKETRK
+1685 IDLSQEGLNYAEAYESAITKYAEQGGLY
-1692 ATNSEF
+1692 S
-1698 TKEEFKEAR
+1698 KEEF
-1707 KAARETV
+1707 
-1714 RKANEEYDKFLT
+1714 
-1726 DQVRDLIAETDET
+1726 
-1739 WAELPREIKDNLT
+1739 
-1752 ITFKSKELKF
+1752 SK
-1762 GERVDAIVSKMDFY
+1762 
-1776 KSEYANDEYV
+1776 
-1786 AKFAQQYR
+1786 
-1794 NIQSVIN
+1794 
-1801 EQREFYQNVK
+1801 
-1811 DNAEQLAIDY
+1811 
-1821 ADETRRARLEQT
+1821 
-1833 IQARAEIVGAMSLE
+1833 
-1847 EFSQLTVAQQNTR
+1847 LTVAQQNTR

-1870 FINIMNLPVSIGE
+1870 FIKIMNLPVSIGE

-1889 FEDIKAAKSN
+1889 FEDIKAAKAN

-1935 NRDNFASIGNKAK
+1935 SRDNFASISNKAK
-1948 TIIDGA
+1948 TIVDGA
-1954 HGGFRFVYTYNTE
+1954 HGGFRFTYTYSTE
-1967 KEAKDAQAKLRK
+1967 KEAKDAQSKLRK
-1979 RFRDVTRS
+1979 RFRDVTRK
-1987 GKEVMVDH
+1987 GKEVTVDH

-2026 VKEGGV
+2026 VKEGAV

-2058 FVNQPVITELIA
+2058 FINQPVITELIA

-2085 PLIGLRRDMYIRL
+2085 PLIGLRRDMYVRL
-2098 AKTVGIP
+2098 AKAVGIP

-2119 AMLEARGITINEDE
+2119 KMLESRGIEINEDE
-2133 LLEEGIR
+2133 LLEEGIK

-2181 QINTN
+2181 QINSN
-2186 MMVITSDKFGA
+2186 VMVITSDKFGA

-2211 TDIKNNNIARI
+2211 NDIKENNVSRI
-2222 KKGNPVL
+2222 KKGQPVL

-2244 YPKISFNTINDI
+2244 YPKTNFNTINDI
-2256 NQDDS
+2256 NQDEL

-2298 LVSKFDVRNL
+2298 LVSKFGIRNL

-2347 LNLISSQQNTR
+2347 INLISSQQDTR
-2358 ARLYGYTDV
+2358 ARLYGYTDI

-2386 LSPANKVVLIQRYT
+2386 LSPANKVALIQRYT
-2400 SDDNL
+2400 SDNNL

-2421 RISII
+2421 RITIV

-2439 RNAWHS
+2439 RNAWHN
-2445 NNPFVKLTAM
+2445 NNPFIKLATM
-2455 DLVRYSMVVEG
+2455 DLIRYSMVVEG

-2490 DSDNGVSIATNIIN
+2490 DSDNGVSSATNIIN
-2504 DSDKAINSMIQYGS
+2504 DSDRAINSMIQYGS
-2518 ETGTYERLSNDDKAI
+2518 EIGTYERASNDAATI

-2545 NNPDVLTFE
+2545 NNPDVLVFE

-2563 IVFNRLGVGMLSFK
+2563 ITFNRLGVGELSFK
-2577 EAQERRMITG
+2577 EAQERGMITG
-2587 SEDNRK
+2587 SENNRR

-2601 DNNKVLR
+2601 DNNKTLR
-2608 LYKLVYDNDVVYML
+2608 LYKLVYYNDTVYML

-2643 MYLPLDILEEV
+2643 MFLPLDILEDV
-2654 SIRQHDPAFISSINI
+2654 SINQYDAAFISSVNI
-2669 AMNSDIRKFV
+2669 GITSDTRKFI
-2679 VLPKVF
+2679 VLPTVF
-2685 EVGASLLIEEA
+2685 EKGADTLIEEV

-2708 GQQIDTSR
+2708 EQQIDTSR
-2716 RYIIATTDNQAILD
+2716 KYIVAIIDNNALLE
-2730 TIEFLEAVGITNYVV
+2730 TIESLDAAGVHNYVV
-2745 AAPNMNYG
+2745 AAPNMNYN
-2753 NIRKLIN
+2753 NIRRIIN
-2760 DRNNEDIA
+2760 ERNNADIA
-2768 AKRLQTAMTKLEA
+2768 AKRLQAAMTKLDA
-2781 NEIQLRKKKSDNSE
+2781 NEVQLRKKRSDNSE

-2805 INQTIE
+2805 INQTIN
-2811 DVNVNGIG
+2811 DVNINGIG
-2819 FVPVLQTVVDNTGFR
+2819 FVPVLQTVIDNTGFR
-2834 AGGYFRYEKEGN
+2834 PNGYFRYEKEGN

-2857 TKSVSLTP
+2857 TKSVNLAP
-2865 DYMYSKKV
+2865 DYSYSKKTV
-2873 TINSVSQLQ
+2873 INSVSQLE
-2882 FPRRNAITQ
+2882 FPRRNALTQ
-2891 VVKENARLY
+2891 VVKENARLD

-2908 RVQTEDNFINEDIL
+2908 RVQTEENFINEDVL
-2922 ESALIDNDKEINDY
+2922 ESALVDNDREINEY

-2956 NDAFRSFT
+2956 NDAFRSFA

-2978 NLREQALRI
+2978 NLREQALKI

-3005 FFTTYVTNPDGTYK
+3005 FYTTYVVNSDGTYE
-3019 LDENGNKIVQEKWSI
+3019 LDENGNKVVQEKWSI

-3059 INRFVEDYS
+3059 INRFVEDYA
-3068 IIEAIQPYNI
+3068 IIEAIQPYDI
-3078 DEAYTVS
+3078 DEAYNLS

-3124 YFDNYIT
+3124 YFDSYIT

-3183 ASEIEARDKKIAF
+3183 ASEISARDKKIAF
-3196 TSAISAI
+3196 TTAISTI
-3203 IEDAKNNGIDV
+3203 IEDAKNNGINV

-3229 YNETF
+3229 YNESF
-3234 TEKLRLLK
+3234 TDKLRSLK
-3242 EAVKLAQIEDP
+3242 EAVKLAQIDDP

-3277 REYVKEMYQEYYNTN
+3277 REYNKKFYQDYYNMN
-3292 QLLNKYPETYV
+3292 QILNKYPQTYV
-3303 KLMKLLHEEGDILST
+3303 KLMKILHEEGDILST

-3331 ERRLN
+3331 ARRL
-3336 EIQSELT
+3336 EELRHELA
-3343 EMRAVIDVD
+3343 EMRATIDMD
-3352 GNYKENYYEAN
+3352 GNYKKNYQEAN

-3369 LSRRQ
+3369 SRRRQ
-3374 LNNKYKENRPKD
+3374 LNNKYKESKPKD

-3401 PETFETYRES
+3401 PETSETYRES
-3411 AEWLKANTDYKLKG
+3411 VEWLKANTDYKLKG

-3437 TRAGNPFDSFV
+3437 TRLGNPFDSFV

-3454 KYDETGV
+3454 KYDSEGV

-3467 TEVQI
+3467 TDVQI

-3486 VGRVKPNEE
+3486 VGRVKPNE
-3495 QAQKWLDEHISY
+3495 QKAQEWLDNHVSY

-3518 AMNKMGKV
+3518 AMNKMGKK
-3526 VFDKWYNEN
+3526 VFDKWYIDN
-3535 HVLNP
+3535 HVVNP
-3540 ITKEYEPLA
+3540 ITKEYEPLP
-3549 IWKQMVVK
+3549 IWRQMVVK

-3563 EYSPKYKW
+3563 EYSAKYKW
-3571 LETKVKDKYKNPNY
+3571 LETKVKEQYKNPNY

-3614 EVDNLLNSLVKDKR
+3614 EVDSLLNELVKDKR
-3628 SRAYIN
+3628 SRTYIN

-3643 EQPHQGFTD
+3643 EQPSQGFTD
-3652 YWQDFKRSHGWYD
+3652 YWQDFKRSHGWYN

-3690 EIKLLP
+3690 EVKLLP
-3696 IREKQEGETT
+3696 IREQQEGETKE
-3706 DEYLAYVRETQAKN
+3706 EYLTYVRETQAKN

-3833 KVSRVMRNMVS
+3833 KVSRVMRNIVS
-3844 SKFMMLNV
+3844 SKFMMLNI

-3872 GQFFKYKDF
+3872 EQFFKYKDF

-3906 ETNAVIRLFNVIESD
+3906 ETNAVIRLFNVIESY

-3961 HSHRVVAVNGKNKV
+3961 HSHRVVNVDGKNKI
-3975 MSFEQFAMGLRE
+3975 MSFEQYAMNLRE

-3994 RKNNPELVTKYETFR
+3994 RKNSPELVSKYETFK
-4009 DKVLESYIE
+4009 DKVLESYVE

-4036 VPKEIREEFKATY
+4036 IPKELRQEFKTTY
-4049 KEDTKEERTKFE
+4049 KEDTKEERIKFE
-4061 NHPSFRESLILKNGV
+4061 QHPSFRESLILKNGV
-4076 ATLKP
+4076 ATLKK

-4133 PGFQKRFGYRL
+4133 PGYQKRFGYRL

-4152 ETRESISKGTY
+4152 ETRESIGKGTY

-4270 QYTPWGIANEGKKL
+4270 QYAPWGMINEGQKL

-4308 IITGNPDDL
+4308 IVTGNPDDL

-4339 LVNQIIKHQRL
+4339 LLNQINKHQRL

-4366 LGQVVANMIT
+4366 LGQIVANMIT

>member
-1 MRSTGIR
+1 
-8 QSSERVVSDYSINIF
+8 
-23 DSVDNNAIFDTVS
+23 
-36 NYLINNIKYMSCT
+36 MSCT

-105 IIAYNNRKTINT
+105 VIAYNNRETINT
-117 QDYVQNVRTSRTGIF
+117 QDYVQNVRTSRTGVF

-164 KRKGEKEALKDKA
+164 KRKGEKEVLKDKA
-177 GNELSPQAAIKLT
+177 GNELSPQAAVKLT

-209 QKAYVGTIIRNLY
+209 QKTYIGTIIRNLY

-239 PEVVSL
+239 PEVISL
-245 SKEFGIDTNEDFE
+245 SKEFGIDTNEDYE
-258 SNDDVKEDSEQNS
+258 TNDDAKEDSEQGS
-271 RQDDQETI
+271 RQEDPETI
-279 AALRADWSEL
+279 ASLRADWSEL
-289 SDQRKDIDKNV
+289 ADQRKDIDKNV

-306 WFARLPKTNSNSF
+306 WFSRLPKTNSNSF
-319 INEQPD
+319 INEKPD
-325 TSNNTYSGIAESAT
+325 TASDTYSGIAESAG

-353 SSVETM
+353 SSVEAM

-368 RFKEVSHLEYAA
+368 RFEEVSHLEYAA

-413 DGSNIVTKNRNTF
+413 DGSNVVTKNRNTF

-439 DSLIHNPSIM
+439 DSLVHNPSIM
-449 ANDIA
+449 NGDVA
-454 VLDELK
+454 VLEELK

-479 KLAAIFNKYNFGIN
+479 ELAAIFNKYNFGIN
-493 RQGVVNYIRSFG
+493 KQGVVNYIRSFG

-555 EYTVVP
+555 EYVVVP

-628 NPTANTELRDY
+628 NPAANTELRDY

-729 MAKGVKKSKFFT
+729 MTKGVKKSKFFT
-741 QTPSDAPKTF
+741 QTSSDAPKTF
-751 VFNSYKLDYAGLFNT
+751 VFNSYKLDYTGLFN
-766 GNYRANYEGK
+766 ANG
-776 MSYYYGNNKRQ
+776 
-787 DVKSNSTLEAIKRG
+787 
-801 ERTSTTRYESDGN
+801 
-814 IDYWKKIKVGDIV
+814 
-827 KFENNNGET
+827 
-836 VLVRIIS
+836 
-843 PLKKLDNNI
+843 
-852 DVDIWSKKE
+852 
-861 GWNKEYFEREVRP
+861 
-874 RLNEAWQFEYELI
+874 
-887 NNTYSINHGHPIYVA
+887 SINHGHPIYVA

-924 TVENGVVTIMSD
+924 TVENGVVTIVSD

-960 YRKGILD
+960 YRKSILD
-967 GNGRPTGNVF
+967 SNGNPTGNVF

-996 TAKSVDMNWL
+996 TAKRVDMNWL
-1006 FEGGDVFSLLYGGK
+1006 FEEDNVFSLLYGGK

-1035 IRLTGELRNS
+1035 IRLNGGLRNS

-1056 RIQESVAKYY
+1056 RIQEAIAKYS

-1162 YITLEDIQSSGKVLD
+1162 YITLEDVQSSGKVLD

-1299 GALAKYMTDNN
+1299 AALAKYMTDNN

-1338 SKDKLKQFNLDVQTK
+1338 SKERLKQFNLDIQTK

-1418 ASRIGVSI
+1418 ASRIGVEI
-1426 DARGNV
+1426 DAKGNV
-1432 VYEEGKVKID
+1432 VYEGNQAKID
-1442 NNQFIALIKDELTRR
+1442 NNQFISLIKDELTRR

-1515 DVGITALSGRT
+1515 DIGMTELSGRS
-1526 DLRDLMQSKVE
+1526 DLRDLMQSRVE

-1563 KWMVKAYNTYDNE
+1563 KWMVKAYNTYDAE
-1576 GNLVH
+1576 GNLIK

-1589 NAGLDTMIGYRI
+1589 SAGLDTMIGYRI
-1601 PTEGKQSIAVMKVV
+1601 PTEGKQSVAVMKVV

-1651 AYFDRNGKPHKVEYI
+1651 ATFDKNGKPQKVEYI
-1666 DGEDEVS
+1666 EGEDDAAVN
-1673 TYRRYIGYINSL
+1673 RRYNNYLFNNLSRENIQDARDIA
-1685 IDKETRK
+1685 IDLSQEGLSYAEAYESAITKYAEQGGLY
-1692 ATNSEF
+1692 S
-1698 TKEEFKEAR
+1698 KEEF
-1707 KAARETV
+1707 
-1714 RKANEEYDKFLT
+1714 
-1726 DQVRDLIAETDET
+1726 
-1739 WAELPREIKDNLT
+1739 
-1752 ITFKSKELKF
+1752 SK
-1762 GERVDAIVSKMDFY
+1762 
-1776 KSEYANDEYV
+1776 
-1786 AKFAQQYR
+1786 
-1794 NIQSVIN
+1794 
-1801 EQREFYQNVK
+1801 
-1811 DNAEQLAIDY
+1811 
-1821 ADETRRARLEQT
+1821 
-1833 IQARAEIVGAMSLE
+1833 
-1847 EFSQLTVAQQNTR
+1847 LTVAQQNTR

-1870 FINIMNLPVSIGE
+1870 FIKIMNLPVSIGE

-1889 FEDIKAAKSN
+1889 FEDIKAAKAN

-1935 NRDNFASIGNKAK
+1935 NRDNFASISNKAK
-1948 TIIDGA
+1948 TIVDGA
-1954 HGGFRFVYTYNTE
+1954 HGGFRFTYTYSTE
-1967 KEAKDAQAKLRK
+1967 KEAKDAQSKLRK
-1979 RFRDVTRS
+1979 RFRDVTRK
-1987 GKEVMVDH
+1987 GKEVTVDH

-2058 FVNQPVITELIA
+2058 FINQPVITELIA

-2098 AKTVGIP
+2098 ARTVGIP

-2119 AMLEARGITINEDE
+2119 KMLESRGIEINEDE
-2133 LLEEGIR
+2133 LLEEGIK

-2181 QINTN
+2181 QINSN

-2211 TDIKNNNIARI
+2211 NDIKENNVSRI
-2222 KKGNPVL
+2222 KKGQPVL

-2235 GNKYLIDAI
+2235 GNKYLIDAV
-2244 YPKISFNTINDI
+2244 YPKTNFNTINDI
-2256 NQDDS
+2256 NQDEL
-2261 ESAYPSLYYQLK
+2261 ESVYPSLYYQLK

-2298 LVSKFDVRNL
+2298 LVSKFGIRNL

-2347 LNLISSQQNTR
+2347 INLISSQQDTR
-2358 ARLYGYTDV
+2358 ARLYGYTDI

-2386 LSPANKVVLIQRYT
+2386 LSPANKAALIQRYT
-2400 SDDNL
+2400 SDNNL

-2421 RISII
+2421 RITIV

-2445 NNPFVKLTAM
+2445 NNPFIKLATM
-2455 DLVRYSMVVEG
+2455 DLIRYSMVVEG

-2490 DSDNGVSIATNIIN
+2490 DSDNGVSSATNIIN
-2504 DSDKAINSMIQYGS
+2504 DSDRAINSMIQYGS
-2518 ETGTYERLSNDDKAI
+2518 EIGTYERASNDAATI

-2545 NNPDVLTFE
+2545 NNPDVLVFE

-2563 IVFNRLGVGMLSFK
+2563 ITFNRLGVGELSFK
-2577 EAQERRMITG
+2577 EAQERGMITG
-2587 SEDNRK
+2587 SENNRR

-2601 DNNKVLR
+2601 DNNKTLR
-2608 LYKLVYDNDVVYML
+2608 LYKLVYYNDTVYML

-2643 MYLPLDILEEV
+2643 MFLPLDILEDV
-2654 SIRQHDPAFISSINI
+2654 SINQYDAAFISSVNI
-2669 AMNSDIRKFV
+2669 GITSNTRKFM
-2679 VLPKVF
+2679 VLPTVF
-2685 EVGASLLIEEA
+2685 ERRADTLIEEV

-2708 GQQIDTSR
+2708 EQQINTSR
-2716 RYIIATTDNQAILD
+2716 KYIVAITDNNALLE
-2730 TIEFLEAVGITNYVV
+2730 TIESLDAAGVHDYVV
-2745 AAPNMNYG
+2745 AAPNMNYN
-2753 NIRKLIN
+2753 NIRRIIN
-2760 DRNNEDIA
+2760 ERNNADIA
-2768 AKRLQTAMTKLEA
+2768 AKRLQAAMTKLDA
-2781 NEIQLRKKKSDNSE
+2781 NEVQLRKKKSDNSE

-2805 INQTIE
+2805 INQTIN

-2819 FVPVLQTVVDNTGFR
+2819 FVPVLQTVIDNTGFR
-2834 AGGYFRYEKEGN
+2834 PNGYFRYEKEGN

-2857 TKSVSLTP
+2857 TKSVNLTP
-2865 DYMYSKKV
+2865 DYSYSKKTV
-2873 TINSVSQLQ
+2873 INSVSQLE
-2882 FPRRNAITQ
+2882 FPRRNALTQ
-2891 VVKENARLY
+2891 VVKENARLD

-2908 RVQTEDNFINEDIL
+2908 RVQTEENFINEDVL
-2922 ESALIDNDKEINDY
+2922 ESALVDNDREINEY

-2956 NDAFRSFT
+2956 NDAFRSFA

-2978 NLREQALRI
+2978 NLREQALKI

-3005 FFTTYVTNPDGTYK
+3005 FYTTYVTNPDGTYK
-3019 LDENGNKIVQEKWSI
+3019 LDENGNKIVMEKWGI

-3068 IIEAIQPYNI
+3068 IIEAIRPYDI
-3078 DEAYTVS
+3078 DEAHSVS

-3124 YFDNYIT
+3124 YFDSYIT

-3183 ASEIEARDKKIAF
+3183 ASEISARDKKIAF
-3196 TSAISAI
+3196 TTAISTI
-3203 IEDAKNNGIDV
+3203 IEDAKNNGINV

-3229 YNETF
+3229 YNESF
-3234 TEKLRLLK
+3234 TDKLRSLK
-3242 EAVKLAQIEDP
+3242 EAVKLAQIDDP

-3277 REYVKEMYQEYYNTN
+3277 REYNKKFYQDYYNMN
-3292 QLLNKYPETYV
+3292 QILNKYPQTYV
-3303 KLMKLLHEEGDILST
+3303 KLMKILHEEGDILST

-3331 ERRLN
+3331 ARRL
-3336 EIQSELT
+3336 EELRHELA
-3343 EMRAVIDVD
+3343 EMRATIDMD
-3352 GNYKENYYEAN
+3352 GNYKENYQEAN

-3369 LSRRQ
+3369 SRRRQ
-3374 LNNKYKENRPKD
+3374 LNNKYKESKPKD

-3401 PETFETYRES
+3401 PETSETYRES
-3411 AEWLKANTDYKLKG
+3411 VEWLKANTDYKLKG

-3437 TRAGNPFDSFV
+3437 TRLGNPFDSFV

-3454 KYDETGV
+3454 KYDSEGV

-3467 TEVQI
+3467 TDVQI

-3486 VGRVKPNEE
+3486 VGRVKPNE
-3495 QAQKWLDEHISY
+3495 QKAQEWLDNHVSY
-3507 INTVYYEAMYV
+3507 INTVYYEVMYV
-3518 AMNKMGKV
+3518 AMNKMGKE
-3526 VFDKWYNEN
+3526 VFDKWYIDN
-3535 HVLNP
+3535 HVVNP
-3540 ITKEYEPLA
+3540 ITKEYEPLP
-3549 IWKQMVVK
+3549 IWRQMVVK

-3563 EYSPKYKW
+3563 EYSAKYKW
-3571 LETKVKDKYKNPNY
+3571 LETKVKEKYKNPNY

-3614 EVDNLLNSLVKDKR
+3614 EVDSLLNELVKDKR

-3634 RGYLPNQAV
+3634 RGYLPNQAI
-3643 EQPHQGFTD
+3643 EQPSQGFAD

-3690 EIKLLP
+3690 EVKLLP
-3696 IREKQEGETT
+3696 IREQQEGETKE
-3706 DEYLAYVRETQAKN
+3706 EYLTYVRETQAKN

-3791 RITGKQEIRTT
+3791 RITGKQEIRTA

-3844 SKFMMLNV
+3844 SKFMMLNI

-3928 KGNNPM
+3928 KGSNPM

-3952 QNATLLAML
+3952 QNTTLLAML
-3961 HSHRVVAVNGKNKV
+3961 HSHRVVNVDGKNKI
-3975 MSFEQFAMGLRE
+3975 MSFEQYAMNLRE

-3994 RKNNPELVTKYETFR
+3994 RKNNPELVSKYETFK
-4009 DKVLESYIE
+4009 DKVLESYVE

-4036 VPKEIREEFKATY
+4036 IPKELRKEFKTTY
-4049 KEDTKEERTKFE
+4049 KEDTKEERIKFE
-4061 NHPSFRESLILKNGV
+4061 QHPSFRESLILKNGV
-4076 ATLKP
+4076 ATLKK

-4133 PGFQKRFGYRL
+4133 PGYQKRFGYRL

-4308 IITGNPDDL
+4308 IVTGNPDDL

-4366 LGQVVANMIT
+4366 LGQIVANMIT

>member
-1 MRSTGIR
+1 MDSNH
-8 QSSERVVSDYSINIF
+8 SINLF
-23 DSVDNNAIFDTVS
+23 DNIDNNAIFDTVS
-36 NYLINNIKYMSCT
+36 NYLINNIKYMSCI

-55 DKLLELTNNDVRKS
+55 DKLLPLTNNDVRKS
-69 TEYLATIEDTS
+69 TEYLAIIEDDS
-80 FREWYQEKTG
+80 FRDWYKEKTG
-90 RDFNEESIDANTVNA
+90 RDFNDESIDNNTVNA
-105 IIAYNNRKTINT
+105 IIAYNNRETINT
-117 QDYVQNVRTSRTGIF
+117 QDYVQNVRTSRTGVF

-156 IRKALANR
+156 IRKALANK
-164 KRKGEKEALKDKA
+164 KRKGEEGIIKDKA
-177 GNELSPQAAIKLT
+177 GNELSPQAAVKLT

-196 RHLKENDKKLTQE
+196 RHLKENDKELTQE
-209 QKAYVGTIIRNLY
+209 QKSYIGTIIRNLY

-239 PEVVSL
+239 PEVISL
-245 SKEFGIDTNEDFE
+245 SKEFGIDTNEDYE
-258 SNDDVKEDSEQNS
+258 AGEDVKEDSEQNS
-271 RQDDQETI
+271 RQDDQESI

-289 SDQRKDIDKNV
+289 ADQRKNIDKNV

-306 WFARLPKTNSNSF
+306 WFARLPKTNSNAF
-319 INEQPD
+319 INEKPD
-325 TSNNTYSGIAESAT
+325 TSNNTYSGIAESAG
-339 FSSSFKALN
+339 FDSSFKAIN

-353 SSVETM
+353 SSVEAM
-359 VESFHTIAE
+359 VESFHTIAS

-387 NVQIRNKIFTQLK
+387 NVQIRNKIYTQLK

-406 NEVIQSA
+406 NEVVYSQ
-413 DGSNIVTKNRNTF
+413 DGSSVVTKNRNTF

-439 DSLIHNPSIM
+439 DSLIHNPSVMTEDVAI
-449 ANDIA
+449 
-454 VLDELK
+454 LEELK

-468 SNTNEIQEISE
+468 SNTNEIQEITEQVS
-479 KLAAIFNKYNFGIN
+479 AIFNKYNFGVD
-493 RQGVVNYIRSFG
+493 RQGVVNYVRNFG
-505 DSQLSN
+505 DNQLSN
-511 ITSLINDLLE
+511 ITTLINDLLE
-521 FNKVVANASNILK
+521 FNKVVGKASNLLK

-542 YYAGEYSKAKNDE
+542 YYAGEYAKTKENE
-555 EYTVVP
+555 EYVVTP

-589 IVDSE
+589 IVNSE

-628 NPTANTELRDY
+628 NPTDNKELRDY
-639 LVKFTNIPQYQYSN
+639 LIQFTNIPQYQYSN

-660 SNGKVIP
+660 SNGKVVP

-707 INALEWDI
+707 INGLEWDI

-729 MAKGVKKSKFFT
+729 MTKGVKKSKFFT

-751 VFNSYKLDYAGLFNT
+751 VFNSYKLDINDLFI
-766 GNYRANYEGK
+766 
-776 MSYYYGNNKRQ
+776 RQ
-787 DVKSNSTLEAIKRG
+787 DTNSDIIFNQSSSENYNERTNINANADVTIAFAMDFTTAG
-801 ERTSTTRYESDGN
+801 ERVT
-814 IDYWKKIKVGDIV
+814 KKYV
-827 KFENNNGET
+827 ENNNKLYIPIDMKNLKGVTVEEIANKIINDINKKYNSLFKRDISINIAGNGIYTFEKYNINQNRIDSFIYNVLRNVVNNPKLNVKVNLIRSGGQTGADESGAKAGKQLGIKTIVLAPKGYRFRRSDNKDIFSESEFKSRFGEYQT
-836 VLVRIIS
+836 SSSI
-843 PLKKLDNNI
+843 
-852 DVDIWSKKE
+852 
-861 GWNKEYFEREVRP
+861 
-874 RLNEAWQFEYELI
+874 
-887 NNTYSINHGHPIYVA
+887 SINHTHPIYVA

-924 TVENGVVTIMSD
+924 TVENGVVTIVSD

-960 YRKGILD
+960 YCKGILD
-967 GNGRPTGNVF
+967 SNGVPTGNVF

-983 IDKVKNLSRYNSE
+983 IDKVNKIDNYKYSSSE
-996 TAKSVDMNWL
+996 IAKRVDMNWL
-1006 FEGGDVFSLLYGGK
+1006 FEGGNVFSLLYGGK

-1035 IRLTGELRNS
+1035 IRLTGGLRNS

-1056 RIQESVAKYY
+1056 RIQEAVAKY
-1066 SDKEFV
+1066 SSNKEFV
-1072 DKYKNASQ
+1072 DRYKNASQ
-1080 ESFNSFIAEMVLN
+1080 ESFNAFIAEMVLN

-1152 KTISIDSSFK
+1152 KTISVDSSFK
-1162 YITLEDIQSSGKVLD
+1162 YITLEDVQSSGGVIA
-1177 DLKKQLDIANV
+1177 DLKKQLKIANV
-1188 SKETRAFILKQF
+1188 SKETEAFILKQF
-1200 SKDKSEVTDAQ
+1200 AKDKSEVTDAQ

-1235 IEALYDETKP
+1235 IEALYDESKP

-1266 DLEIDNDAKLANPI
+1266 DLEVDNDAKLANPI

-1299 GALAKYMTDNN
+1299 GLLAKYMTDNN

-1338 SKDKLKQFNLDVQTK
+1338 SKKKLEMFTSDIQTK

-1426 DARGNV
+1426 DAKGNV
-1432 VYEEGKVKID
+1432 VYEDGKAKID

-1463 RKYAEINPETGLPYM
+1463 RKYAEINPETGMPYM

-1496 FTNRVTRQVLP
+1496 FTNHITRQVLP

-1515 DVGITALSGRT
+1515 DIGMTSLSGRT

-1537 EKHGYSLG
+1537 EKHGYNLG

-1552 DGSQIVEILLP
+1552 DGNQEVEILLP
-1563 KWMVKAYNTYDNE
+1563 KWMVKGYNTYDNE

-1581 EVTLEDLQ
+1581 EVTIEDLQ
-1589 NAGLDTMIGYRI
+1589 AAGLDTMIGYRI

-1651 AYFDRNGKPHKVEYI
+1651 AYFDENGKPHKVEYI
-1666 DGEDEVS
+1666 EGEDDAAVE
-1673 TYRRYIGYINSL
+1673 RRYTNYLFNNLTRENIQDARDIA
-1685 IDKETRK
+1685 IDLSQEEGISYADAYESAITKYAEQ
-1692 ATNSEF
+1692 SGLYS
-1698 TKEEFKEAR
+1698 KEEFSR
-1707 KAARETV
+1707 
-1714 RKANEEYDKFLT
+1714 
-1726 DQVRDLIAETDET
+1726 
-1739 WAELPREIKDNLT
+1739 
-1752 ITFKSKELKF
+1752 
-1762 GERVDAIVSKMDFY
+1762 
-1776 KSEYANDEYV
+1776 
-1786 AKFAQQYR
+1786 
-1794 NIQSVIN
+1794 
-1801 EQREFYQNVK
+1801 
-1811 DNAEQLAIDY
+1811 
-1821 ADETRRARLEQT
+1821 
-1833 IQARAEIVGAMSLE
+1833 
-1847 EFSQLTVAQQNTR
+1847 LTVAQQNTR

-1889 FEDIKAAKSN
+1889 FEDIKTAKSN
-1899 IFEGLSETYRNIN
+1899 IFEGLSETYCNIN

-1935 NRDNFASIGNKAK
+1935 NRDNFASISNKAK

-1979 RFRDVTRS
+1979 RFRDVTRK

-2098 AKTVGIP
+2098 AKAVGIP

-2119 AMLEARGITINEDE
+2119 AMLEARGVTINEDE

-2140 VTELREHLK
+2140 ITELREHLK
-2149 DDVESTSYNNTDNL
+2149 DDVENTSNINADNL

-2181 QINTN
+2181 QINAN

-2211 TDIKNNNIARI
+2211 TDIKNGNITRGKRGEPI
-2222 KKGNPVL
+2222 L

-2318 INMSQAQSNFV
+2318 INMSQAQSSFV

-2334 ITRSDNEFIPSYN
+2334 ITKSDNEFIPSYN

-2358 ARLYGYTDV
+2358 ARLYGYTDI

-2386 LSPANKVVLIQRYT
+2386 LSPANKVALIQRYT
-2400 SDDNL
+2400 SDNNL
-2405 FKNLNVEYKGR
+2405 FKNLNVEYRGL

-2421 RISII
+2421 RISIV

-2439 RNAWHS
+2439 RNSWHS
-2445 NNPFVKLTAM
+2445 NNPFIKLAAM

-2466 YKFKGGTVSKI
+2466 YKFKGGTISKI

-2490 DSDNGVSIATNIIN
+2490 DSNNGVSSATNIIN
-2504 DSDKAINSMIQYGS
+2504 DADRAINSMIQYGS
-2518 ETGTYERLSNDDKAI
+2518 ETGTYERASNDDKAI

-2563 IVFNRLGVGMLSFK
+2563 ITFNRLGVGMLSFK
-2577 EAQERRMITG
+2577 EAKERGMITG
-2587 SEDNRK
+2587 SEDNRR

-2601 DNNKVLR
+2601 DNNKTLR
-2608 LYKLVYDNDVVYML
+2608 LYKLVYDRDVVYML

-2643 MYLPLDILEEV
+2643 MFLPLDILEEV
-2654 SIRQHDPAFISSINI
+2654 SVNQYDPAFISSVNI

-2679 VLPKVF
+2679 VLPKAF
-2685 EVGASLLIEEA
+2685 EAGANLLIEEA
-2696 FPNSTVLTSPIK
+2696 FPNSTILTSPIK
-2708 GQQIDTSR
+2708 EQQVDTSR
-2716 RYIIATTDNQAILD
+2716 RYIIAATDNQVILD
-2730 TIEFLEAVGITNYVV
+2730 TIESLEAAGITNYVV
-2745 AAPNMNYG
+2745 VAPNMNYG
-2753 NIRKLIN
+2753 NIRRFIN
-2760 DRNNEDIA
+2760 ERNNSDIA
-2768 AKRLQTAMTKLEA
+2768 ARRLQSAMTKLEV
-2781 NEIQLRKKKSDNSE
+2781 NEVQLRKKKSDNSE

-2805 INQTIE
+2805 INQTIN
-2811 DVNVNGIG
+2811 DVNVNGVG

-2834 AGGYFRYEKEGN
+2834 AGGYFRYEKEGE
-2846 VYIVTNLGRIT
+2846 VYIVTNLGRLT
-2857 TKSVSLTP
+2857 SKSVSLTP

-2873 TINSVSQLQ
+2873 TINSIAQLQ

-2891 VVKENARLY
+2891 VVKENARLD

-2908 RVQTEDNFINEDIL
+2908 RVQTESDFINEDIL
-2922 ESALIDNDKEINDY
+2922 ESALVDNDREINDY

-2956 NDAFRSFT
+2956 NDAFRSFA

-2978 NLREQALRI
+2978 NLREQALKI

-3005 FFTTYVTNPDGTYK
+3005 FYTTYVVNSDGTYE
-3019 LDENGNKIVQEKWSI
+3019 LDENGNKIVKEKWSI

-3068 IIEAIQPYNI
+3068 IIEAIQPYDI
-3078 DEAYTVS
+3078 DEAHNVS

-3124 YFDNYIT
+3124 YFDSYIT

-3183 ASEIEARDKKIAF
+3183 TSEIEARDKKIAF

-3234 TEKLRLLK
+3234 TDKLRSLK

-3277 REYVKEMYQEYYNTN
+3277 REYVKEMYQEYYNMN

-3331 ERRLN
+3331 ERRLG
-3336 EIQSELT
+3336 EIRGELT
-3343 EMRAVIDVD
+3343 EMRATIDVD

-3369 LSRRQ
+3369 LARRQ
-3374 LNNKYKENRPKD
+3374 LNNKYKESKPKD
-3386 AFTIRYKQA
+3386 AFVIRYKQA

-3401 PETFETYRES
+3401 PETSETYKES
-3411 AEWLKANTDYKLKG
+3411 AEWLKANTDYKLKSQ
-3425 EFLDELKKAYMD
+3425 FLDELKKAYMD

-3454 KYDETGV
+3454 KYDETGT

-3467 TEVQI
+3467 TEVQV

-3486 VGRVKPNEE
+3486 VGRVKPNET
-3495 QAQKWLDEHISY
+3495 QAQEWLDNHVSY
-3507 INTVYYEAMYV
+3507 VNTVYYEAMYV
-3518 AMNKMGKV
+3518 AMNKMGKA
-3526 VFDKWYNEN
+3526 VFDKWYNDN

-3549 IWKQMVVK
+3549 IWRQMIVK

-3571 LETKVKDKYKNPNY
+3571 LETKIKDKYKNPNY

-3598 NDKYYGMNN
+3598 NDKYYGMNV
-3607 YQQQLYN
+3607 YQQKLYN
-3614 EVDNLLNSLVKDKR
+3614 EVDSLLNELVKDKR

-3791 RITGKQEIRTT
+3791 RITGKQEIRTA
-3802 KSDDSNIVKHFE
+3802 KSEDSNIVKHFE

-3844 SKFMMLNV
+3844 SKFMMLNI

-3928 KGNNPM
+3928 KGSNPM

-4238 VVGKLMLDDD
+4238 VVGKLILDDD